1 MSQEVDQRVVEMR
14 FDNAKFE
21 KNVQQSINS
30 LNALNESLK
39 FEGAEKGFAEVEKAS
54 EKVDFNRM
62 MTALEALNG
71 KFSALEIMGVTT
83 LVRITDEAITAGK
96 KLAKSLSTDQVMS
109 GWNKYA
115 EKTASVQ
122 TIMNATG
129 KSITKVNSYL
139 SKLMWF
145 SDETSYGFTDMTS
158 ALSTLTAAGGDIEK
172 MIPMIMGMANATA
185 YAGKGAAEFQRVVYN
200 LAQSYGTGAI
210 QLIDWKSVEQAG
222 AGSQQLKQL
231 IIDTAVELGKL
242 KEGEVTTGT
251 FGSTLQKKWADR
263 EVMEKAF
270 GKYAEFAEAVKAEL
284 DANPEYHN
292 QAALAIEALADQYD
306 EVTVKAFKAAQ
317 EAKSFSEVI
326 DATKDAVSSGWMQ
339 TFDILF
345 GNYEEA
351 KTFWSDLA
359 EQFWDIFAGGMG
371 GRNSWLKKAFNG
383 GMDQLLDET
392 ALGDVGDAFT
402 KQLRRSLIDSGKLTE
417 QQIEDAG
424 SFQKALE
431 SAGVTADDL
440 YERVQL
446 SLEGYEE
453 NAKLSDAELAAE
465 GVSRETLNKT
475 IEAYRKMAEAIQNGE
490 VSLDSYAAKMGRM
503 SGREHF
509 FNGILNILNGINSVL
524 GPIRD
529 GFDEV
534 FHTDGGPLY
543 SLLEGFDNLT
553 SKLVLNEGVMESLTK
568 LFKGLFSVLSVGGK
582 AIRVTGR
589 IALAVIGKLMNAL
602 EPLGNL
608 LLQAGAAFG
617 DIFTTLNESLE
628 SAESI
633 DDVINALAVAFGKL
647 LQPVKDVFGL
657 LRTLIHGGT
666 VEEAKGQFKTFGSIV
681 NAVSAVFQ
689 NFGLKGISISG
700 ALGSAVKLLGGV
712 FFAAFDGV
720 GALIGKAFGAFQDAG
735 KNVGDFKD
743 KHLDTLE
750 QVRDTVVSLPEK
762 AGAAMKEFAG
772 SVQTSFYNVADACKA
787 GLSAVKEFFDLNDID
802 IYRLLALIDVGL
814 LALAIWAVATALK
827 GMQKAIKGVT
837 DAAAKLI
844 SNPVTD
850 LVNSMKKA
858 VDAWTKQHTTNN
870 FVNIAKGISIAIGV
884 ISASIYMLSK
894 IEDPKQAAIALGMVV
909 TTLIGLVVAMKAL
922 AKSDVSGLDSAKIM
936 ASMVAISIGMLA
948 LGATVKNLASAMKMF
963 KYFNAKQMYSVV
975 GALSSI
981 AVALSIMV
989 GVVGGFNLLTN
1000 KLRAAS
1006 KLKMTDAFKGISS
1019 YIVVATAMV
1028 EMAGAL
1034 YLLSSIDEKK
1044 LQDGY
1049 GAMIAISVAMGIVV
1063 GVFAALNHWNNTLQA
1078 ASKNKLSGITNGI
1091 SSLLVVAAALAGMA
1105 VAVRMFAG
1113 IEKLDNAMW
1122 ATMGSLVVMAGVIG
1136 ALSRLGGKAKKM
1148 RKGAEAMLIASAS
1161 LVVLAQALK
1170 MMNEALAMD
1179 ESGAGMAS
1187 MATMLIVMAGA
1198 IYILGESAIENMG
1211 AAAAVAAM
1219 ATALIELAVAL
1230 NMIAEINPWDLAK
1243 GLGALAVA
1251 LLELLGATWLL
1262 SKISGDLLS
1271 VAGAC
1276 LMLSTALLLLAPAC
1290 YMLSRLSLE
1299 QALAGLIGMA
1309 AILGSLY
1316 LIGSIPEI
1324 ALGLSVLTANLLPF
1338 SASLYIVA
1346 KAFSAFAG
1354 GVLKLSAAF
1363 AILALFS
1370 SLIDPLCQAIIM
1382 AGPDIEKALI
1392 TIITGICNT
1401 IIACAEPIGHALAA
1415 VIEIA
1420 IQVVIDL
1427 IAWAWDGAG
1436 GDGDGIKGALDAL
1449 WAKVEEWMSNRPPLY
1464 MYLFGNVAYDDPSL
1478 KDNPIERILNS
1489 WWEYAKDG
1497 FKYRYEHDPIR
1508 LTDKGLPQLGDFKPN
1523 TFGGMGGGKFSGM
1536 GGGKSNGTGA
1546 GRTKEVAENTKN
1558 AADAT
1563 GVSATNMEKSA
1574 TAMAMS
1580 AKSSEELA
1588 NGMIQVADDSGRVY
1602 TMTTEQAKAM
1612 LDGKTATEQTAGAVN
1627 DLGGAA
1633 AQTTGKLSG
1642 TAAVM
1647 RTCAA
1652 TGAASTEMLDKAGNA
1667 IEEKEEQLTD
1677 STDTAVQNAMD
1688 EAGDISEEGGKSA
1701 ASRFV
1706 NGFLSILPK
1715 GLRDFL
1721 SGFGIDTSGMK
1732 NLVSGIGSASNQSNV
1747 HSGSA
1752 ADRDKWF
1759 DSWYTN
1765 EIKKYD
1771 GTGNKSPID
1780 WLGDKVVEEKEK
1792 LLADIAD
1799 ITPDLTADPTGGGS
1813 GKGSSSGTKK
1823 TLAEQI
1829 EEAYKTRLEANKTLQ
1844 STIDQEYE
1852 LWQAENQYSASE
1864 DELMAKKAAHAADA
1878 ITAQTERVSIAQAKY
1893 DALFSKW
1900 GAEKAETKSAY
1911 NELLEEKTS
1920 LAELK
1925 AQQYTDLFEE
1935 VAKRYDTNL
1944 DTLEKQY
1951 NLWSAENENS
1961 ATQMDKIRRET
1972 EYMTEELAV
1981 RQKQE
1986 ANAQEQYD
1994 VLKDKL
2000 GKDNQ
2005 LTIQAYNELLD
2016 AQTERVELEN
2026 KIAKQQ
2032 LAEIEERIS
2041 QIETA
2046 QKRASSQMEMLQKV
2060 YNDGDLSAR
2069 ADAYREAVETYGKDS
2084 EQARKARYQ
2093 GTTASILAAVEAVK
2107 NLNYQMQQTEEIQ
2120 KKLDMEGISEADR
2133 KQYEQD
2139 KLDSQTAF
2147 LGFAEN
2153 LADALNLGD
2162 TGKQVTL
2169 KLAKAIQK
2177 NWKPIKEGFNT
2188 AMDKAFANNP
2198 ELKKKLTKAFGDA
2211 FSETGIEVGTE
2222 FVSTIVAMMQGDWA
2236 NALASGLNFMI
2247 DFLQTD
2253 MGEDLM
2259 NKVLPKITNLFS
2271 NVGKAAKGAQL
2282 GQVVG
2287 EMGGEMATVATEGSG
2302 LISILQSVAGGIGE
2316 IGASVAS
2323 FVAEF
2328 WPYILA
2334 AVAIIGVLAGIAALF
2349 NKHNGVDDVDKE
2361 LAEKE
2366 KDSGSDL
2373 DINFAWGINAKKDK
2387 VDDAV
2392 TAMTQNAVDI
2402 AASAAQS
2409 MEDALNEDWDYTP
2422 TIRPVVD
2429 LTEVWDSAEDVNSA
2443 FAGEKPME
2451 LDSSLSARLAKDAD
2465 RTYGNQNGTGADT
2478 QTGRDTE
2485 LLNAVSRLGDHMDAV
2500 GESIRG
2506 MKVVMDG
2513 RKTVGYIDSQLG
2525 VRAER
2530 RR

>member
-54 EKVDFNRM
+54 EKVDFDRM
-62 MTALEALNG
+62 TTALETLTG
-71 KFSALEIMGVTT
+71 KFSALEVIGMTA
-83 LVRITDEAITAGK
+83 LVKITDKALDAGA
-96 KLAKSLSTDQVMS
+96 KLTKSLSIDQVMS

-115 EKTASVQ
+115 QKTASVQ

-145 SDETSYGFTDMTS
+145 SDETSYSFTDMTQS
-158 ALSTLTAAGGDIEK
+158 LGQLTASGGDIEK
-172 MIPMIMGMANATA
+172 VIPMIMGMANATA
-185 YAGKGAAEFQRVVYN
+185 YAGKGASEFSRIIYN
-200 LAQSYGTGAI
+200 LNQSYSQGY
-210 QLIDWKSVEQAG
+210 LSLMDWKSVELAG
-222 AGSQQLKQL
+222 VATAELKKQ
-231 IIDTAVELGKL
+231 IISTGIELGKI
-242 KEGEVTTGT
+242 KDGDVTVGT
-251 FGSTLQKKWADR
+251 FSSTLSSKWADK
-263 EVMEKAF
+263 EVMETAF
-270 GKYAEFAEAVKAEL
+270 GKFAEFSEAVKKMV
-284 DANPEYHN
+284 DANPGMLAS
-292 QAALAIEALADQYD
+292 QAIEALADQYD

-317 EAKSFSEVI
+317 EAKSFSEAV
-326 DATKDAVSSGWMQ
+326 DATKDAVSSGWME

-402 KQLRRSLIDSGKLTE
+402 NQLRRSLIASGKLTD

-431 SAGVTADDL
+431 NAGVTADDL

-446 SLEGYEE
+446 SLAGYEE
-453 NAKLSDAELAAE
+453 IAKKSDKELAAE

-475 IEAYRKMAEAIQNGE
+475 IDAYRKMAEAIQNGE
-490 VSLDSYAAKMGRM
+490 VSLDSYAAKMGQM

-509 FNGILNILNGINSVL
+509 FNGILNILKGINSVL

-553 SKLVLNEGVMESLTK
+553 SKLVLNEGVMDKLKK
-568 LFKGLFSVLSVGGK
+568 LFKGLFSVVSVGGK

-602 EPLGNL
+602 EPLGDL
-608 LLQAGAAFG
+608 LLRAVASFG
-617 DIFTTLNESLE
+617 DVFTTLNESLDN
-628 SAESI
+628 AESI

-647 LQPVKDVFGL
+647 LQPVKDIFGL
-657 LRTLIHGGT
+657 LQTLIHGGT
-666 VEEAKGQFKTFGSIV
+666 VEEAKGQFKTFGGIV

-689 NFGLKGISISG
+689 NFGLKGVSISG
-700 ALGSAVKLLGGV
+700 ALGSAVKLLGGI

-720 GALIGKAFGAFQDAG
+720 GTLIGKTFGAFQDAG

-743 KHLDTLE
+743 KHLETLE

-762 AGAAMKEFAG
+762 AGAAMLWFAG
-772 SVQTSFYNVADACKA
+772 SMQTAFYNVADASKTALTAVQAFFHLEDGIDLYRLFSIIAVGALAAAIYGATVLLKKA
-787 GLSAVKEFFDLNDID
+787 SDNLKKTLANPISDFFNSLTSAVN
-802 IYRLLALIDVGL
+802 
-814 LALAIWAVATALK
+814 T
-827 GMQKAIKGVT
+827 
-837 DAAAKLI
+837 
-844 SNPVTD
+844 
-850 LVNSMKKA
+850 
-858 VDAWTKQHTTNN
+858 WTKAHTTNN
-870 FVNIAKGISIAIGV
+870 LATAAKAIATAVALISGSIYLLSRIDDPDKVVQALFSAMAVLFGFIVALKALAATDLTGLNTAKLVGTIAAVSLGITVLSAAIIKMGSMDADQVKNGTEAIGHV
-884 ISASIYMLSK
+884 AAVLTGMVGLLSLFNNRLGSMK
-894 IEDPKQAAIALGMVV
+894 GAGSFIAAAAAIDAIALV
-909 TTLIGLVVAMKAL
+909 LIPL
-922 AKSDVSGLDSAKIM
+922 AKAKKNGLDIGGAVEAINGVAIAISILLVASGFAKKLAGQAKVSTLDKIAQYLVRLGGLLITLNALGVTFLM
-936 ASMVAISIGMLA
+936 AAGAVALLASTGGNLKKGLTGAVVITGLLAGVMAGLAVLSKTKVNPLRMQKMAASMV
-948 LGATVKNLASAMKMF
+948 
-963 KYFNAKQMYSVV
+963 
-975 GALSSI
+975 
-981 AVALSIMV
+981 
-989 GVVGGFNLLTN
+989 
-1000 KLRAAS
+1000 
-1006 KLKMTDAFKGISS
+1006 
-1019 YIVVATAMV
+1019 
-1028 EMAGAL
+1028 
-1034 YLLSSIDEKK
+1034 
-1044 LQDGY
+1044 
-1049 GAMIAISVAMGIVV
+1049 
-1063 GVFAALNHWNNTLQA
+1063 
-1078 ASKNKLSGITNGI
+1078 
-1091 SSLLVVAAALAGMA
+1091 
-1105 VAVRMFAG
+1105 
-1113 IEKLDNAMW
+1113 
-1122 ATMGSLVVMAGVIG
+1122 
-1136 ALSRLGGKAKKM
+1136 
-1148 RKGAEAMLIASAS
+1148 IASAS
-1161 LVVLAQALK
+1161 LVILA
-1170 MMNEALAMD
+1170 EAVRRMSDAMGSD
-1179 ESGAGMAS
+1179 ESGAGFAGV
-1187 MATMLIVMAGA
+1187 AIGLTLMAGA
-1198 IYILGESAIENMG
+1198 IYILGKNAMESMG
-1211 AAAAVAAM
+1211 AAAALAAM
-1219 ATALIELAVAL
+1219 GFALVEMAYAIKMLADTDPTFIM
-1230 NMIAEINPWDLAK
+1230 N
-1243 GLGALAVA
+1243 A
-1251 LLELLGATWLL
+1251 LLGL
-1262 SKISGDLLS
+1262 
-1271 VAGAC
+1271 AGAMGILVVGCAGLSMVTANITGLAGSC
-1276 LMLSTALLLLAPAC
+1276 LML
-1290 YMLSRLSLE
+1290 
-1299 QALAGLIGMA
+1299 AGA
-1309 AILGSLY
+1309 LY
-1316 LIGSIPEI
+1316 LLTPAFKGLASLTLDQVIAGIWAMAGMMI
-1324 ALGLSVLTANLLPF
+1324 ALGIVGANPPIAVGLKVLGN
-1338 SASLYIVA
+1338 
-1346 KAFSAFAG
+1346 AFKDFAG
-1354 GVLKLSAAF
+1354 ALMKFSIAALMLGVIGLLSGP
-1363 AILALFS
+1363 I
-1370 SLIDPLCQAIIM
+1370 CKAIIG
-1382 AGPDIEKALI
+1382 AGDDIAAALD
-1392 TIITGICNT
+1392 IIVKTICNT
-1401 IIACAEPIGHALAA
+1401 IINNREVLAEAA
-1415 VIEIA
+1415 ASLVII
-1420 IQVVIDL
+1420 VIDTVFEVL
-1427 IAWAWDGAG
+1427 NWGWEKLKAWIGE
-1436 GDGDGIKGALDAL
+1436 KGSEVSKMWNPFDLSGWVDTFTN
-1449 WAKVEEWMSNRPPLY
+1449 KER
-1464 MYLFGNVAYDDPSL
+1464 LFGGLLNGITDPFLLPFGTSLDKLGNKLEDKIHPAKIVDDAA
-1478 KDNPIERILNS
+1478 KTAVNS
-1489 WWEYAKDG
+1489 E
-1497 FKYRYEHDPIR
+1497 
-1508 LTDKGLPQLGDFKPN
+1508 
-1523 TFGGMGGGKFSGM
+1523 
-1536 GGGKSNGTGA
+1536 
-1546 GRTKEVAENTKN
+1546 N
-1558 AADAT
+1558 AANAT

-1574 TAMAMS
+1574 TAMAAS
-1580 AKSSEELA
+1580 AKNSEKLA
-1588 NGMIQVADDSGRVY
+1588 DGMIQVADDTGKVY
-1602 TMTTEQAKAM
+1602 TMTAEQAKALM
-1612 LDGKTATEQTAGAVN
+1612 DGKTATEQTAGAVT

-1647 RTCAA
+1647 QACAA
-1652 TGAASTEMLDKAGNA
+1652 TGAASTELLDEAGNA
-1667 IEEKEEQLTD
+1667 IEGKEEQLTD
-1677 STDTAVQNAMD
+1677 DTDTAVQNTMD
-1688 EAGDISEEGGKSA
+1688 KAQETAEAGGDAAGEGFGSH
-1701 ASRFV
+1701 
-1706 NGFLSILPK
+1706 FLKAVSNA
-1715 GLRDFL
+1715 L
-1721 SGFGIDTSGMK
+1721 SGLLSKLGIDTSGIAAVAGGTANKLSGVVTVDDMLTHPDKKKVTAPTTK
-1732 NLVSGIGSASNQSNV
+1732 NDKTDSNDKGV
-1747 HSGSA
+1747 LGWL
-1752 ADRDKWF
+1752 RDKAQEK
-1759 DSWYTN
+1759 N
-1765 EIKKYD
+1765 EELNNLI
-1771 GTGNKSPID
+1771 
-1780 WLGDKVVEEKEK
+1780 
-1792 LLADIAD
+1792 ADIAD
-1799 ITPDLTADPTGGGS
+1799 AVPDPTTAPTGGGS
-1813 GKGSSSGTKK
+1813 GKSKSSRSAGSKK

-1852 LWQAENQYSASE
+1852 LWRAENQYSASE

-1878 ITAQTERVSIAQAKY
+1878 IKAQTERVSIAQAKY
-1893 DALFSKW
+1893 DALYSKW

-1925 AQQYTDLFEE
+1925 AKQYIDLFEE

-1994 VLKDKL
+1994 VLKEKL
-2000 GKDNQ
+2000 GEDNQ

-2032 LAEIEERIS
+2032 LAEIEEHIS

-2060 YNDGDLSAR
+2060 YDDGDLSAR

-2120 KKLDMEGISEADR
+2120 KKLDRKDISEADR

-2139 KLDSQTAF
+2139 KLESQTAF

-2169 KLAKAIQK
+2169 KLAMAIQK
-2177 NWKPIKEGFNT
+2177 NWTPLKEGFNT

-2198 ELKKKLTKAFGDA
+2198 ELKNKLTKAFGDA
-2211 FSETGIEVGTE
+2211 FSETGMEVGTE

-2247 DFLQTD
+2247 DFLNTE
-2253 MGEDLM
+2253 MGKDLM
-2259 NKVLPKITNLFS
+2259 TTVLPKITELFS
-2271 NVGKAAKGAQL
+2271 NVGKAAKGAQI
-2282 GQVVG
+2282 GQAMG
-2287 EMGGEMATVATEGSG
+2287 EMGGEMAVAASEGGG
-2302 LISILQSVAGGIGE
+2302 LIAVLEAVAGGIGE
-2316 IGASVAS
+2316 IGTAVAA

-2328 WPYILA
+2328 WPFILA
-2334 AVAIIGVLAGIAALF
+2334 AVAIIAVLAGIAALV
-2349 NKHNGVDDVDKE
+2349 NKHNGVDKVDKE

-2366 KDSGSDL
+2366 KDSGADL

-2409 MEDALNEDWDYTP
+2409 MENALNEDWDYTP

-2429 LTEVWDSAEDVNSA
+2429 LTEVRDSAEDVNNA

-2451 LDSSLSARLAKDAD
+2451 LDSNLTARLAKDAD
-2465 RTYGNQNGTGADT
+2465 RTYRNQNGNGADA
-2478 QTGRDTE
+2478 QTGRDAE

>member
-39 FEGAEKGFAEVEKAS
+39 FEGAEKGFAKVEKAS
-54 EKVDFNRM
+54 EKVDFDRM
-62 MTALEALNG
+62 TTALETLTG
-71 KFSALEIMGVTT
+71 KFSALEVIGMTA
-83 LVRITDEAITAGK
+83 LVKITDKAIDAGA
-96 KLAKSLSTDQVMS
+96 KLTKSLSIDQVTS

-115 EKTASVQ
+115 QKTASVQ

-145 SDETSYGFTDMTS
+145 SDETSYSFTGMTQS
-158 ALSTLTAAGGDIEK
+158 LGQLTASGGDIEK
-172 MIPMIMGMANATA
+172 VIPMIMGMANATA
-185 YAGKGAAEFQRVVYN
+185 YAGKGASEFSRIIYN
-200 LAQSYGTGAI
+200 LNQSYSQGY
-210 QLIDWKSVEQAG
+210 LSLMDWKSVELAG
-222 AGSQQLKQL
+222 VATAELKKQ
-231 IIDTAVELGKL
+231 IISTGIELGKI
-242 KEGEVTTGT
+242 KDGDVTVGT
-251 FGSTLQKKWADR
+251 FSSTLSSKWADK
-263 EVMEKAF
+263 EVMETAF
-270 GKYAEFAEAVKAEL
+270 GKFAEFSEAVKKMV
-284 DANPEYHN
+284 DANPGMLAS
-292 QAALAIEALADQYD
+292 QAIEALADQYD

-317 EAKSFSEVI
+317 EAKSFSEAV
-326 DATKDAVSSGWMQ
+326 DATKDAVSSGWME

-383 GMDQLLDET
+383 GMDQLLDDT

-402 KQLRRSLIDSGKLTE
+402 KQLRRSLIANGKLTE

-431 SAGVTADDL
+431 NAGVTADDL

-446 SLEGYEE
+446 SLDGYEE
-453 NAKLSDAELAAE
+453 IAQWSDAELAA
-465 GVSRETLNKT
+465 GGLSREDLNKT

-509 FNGILNILNGINSVL
+509 FNGILNILKGINSVL

-553 SKLVLNEGVMESLTK
+553 SKLVLNEGTMESLTK
-568 LFKGLFSVLSVGGK
+568 LFKGLFSVLSIGGK

-589 IALAVIGKLMNAL
+589 IALALIGKLMNVL
-602 EPLGNL
+602 EPLGDL
-608 LLQAGAAFG
+608 LLRAGAAFG

-633 DDVINALAVAFGKL
+633 DDVINALAVAFGTL
-647 LQPVKDVFGL
+647 LQPVKDIFGL
-657 LRTLIHGGT
+657 LQTLIHGGT
-666 VEEAKGQFKTFGSIV
+666 VEEAKGQFKTFGNVV

-689 NFGLKGISISG
+689 NFGLKSISISG
-700 ALGSAVKLLGGV
+700 ALGSAVKLLGGI
-712 FFAAFDGV
+712 FFVAFDGV
-720 GALIGKAFGAFQDAG
+720 AALIGKTFGAFQDAG

-743 KHLDTLE
+743 KNLETLE

-787 GLSAVKEFFDLNDID
+787 GLSAVKEFFDLNDVD

-827 GMQKAIKGVT
+827 GMQKAIKSVT
-837 DAAAKLI
+837 DATAKLL

-850 LVNSMKKA
+850 LLNSMKNA
-858 VDAWTKQHTTNN
+858 VDTWTKQHTTNN
-870 FVNIAKGISIAIGV
+870 FVNIAKGISIAIGA

-894 IEDPKQAAIALGMVV
+894 IEDPKQAAVALGMVV
-909 TTLIGLVVAMKAL
+909 ATLIGLVVAMKAL

-948 LGATVKNLASAMKMF
+948 LGATMKNLASAMKMF
-963 KYFNAKQMYSVV
+963 KYFNAKQMNNVV
-975 GALSSI
+975 GALFSI
-981 AVALSIMV
+981 AAALSIMV

-1000 KLRAAS
+1000 QLRASS
-1006 KLKMTDAFKGISS
+1006 KLKMMDAFKGISS

-1078 ASKNKLSGITNGI
+1078 ASKNKLNGITNGI
-1091 SSLLVVAAALAGMA
+1091 SSLLVVATALAGMA
-1105 VAVRMFAG
+1105 VAVQMFAG
-1113 IEKLDNAMW
+1113 IENLDNAMW
-1122 ATMGSLVVMAGVIG
+1122 AAMGSLIVMAGVIG
-1136 ALSRLGGKAKKM
+1136 TLSRLGGKAKKM

-1170 MMNEALAMD
+1170 MMNEAIAMD

-1198 IYILGESAIENMG
+1198 IYILGKSAIENMG

-1219 ATALIELAVAL
+1219 GFALIELAYAL
-1230 NMIAEINPWDLAK
+1230 NMIVEIGVEDLAK
-1243 GLGALAVA
+1243 GLIALAAALFGLVGAAA
-1251 LLELLGATWLL
+1251 LLPAATPGLV
-1262 SKISGDLLS
+1262 G

-1276 LMLSTALLLLAPAC
+1276 LMLAGALLLLTPAFKG
-1290 YMLSRLSLE
+1290 LATLTAGE
-1299 QALAGLIGMA
+1299 ALAGVIGIIGMMIGMFAIGAITPVA
-1309 AILGSLY
+1309 AGMIIVTACLINLG
-1316 LIGSIPEI
+1316 
-1324 ALGLSVLTANLLPF
+1324 
-1338 SASLYIVA
+1338 

-1354 GVLKLSAAF
+1354 GALKLSAAF

-1370 SLIDPLCQAIIM
+1370 SLIDPLCKVIIE

-1392 TIITGICNT
+1392 TVVSGLCNA
-1401 IIACAEPIGHALAA
+1401 IVACAEPIGKAMFALAVTLTK
-1415 VIEIA
+1415 VIIFYLA
-1420 IQVVIDL
+1420 WFTGAADLSLQGGLDQMWVDLNDWFANHSLFDL
-1427 IAWAWDGAG
+1427 IGSWLSSGSAAFANWNPFGMFDLNMNGRSAKAG
-1436 GDGDGIKGALDAL
+1436 ENAANAINDFDKKHGTRIMGKILELLGFDVIYKDDADT
-1449 WAKVEEWMSNRPPLY
+1449 KT
-1464 MYLFGNVAYDDPSL
+1464 
-1478 KDNPIERILNS
+1478 
-1489 WWEYAKDG
+1489 
-1497 FKYRYEHDPIR
+1497 
-1508 LTDKGLPQLGDFKPN
+1508 TD
-1523 TFGGMGGGKFSGM
+1523 
-1536 GGGKSNGTGA
+1536 
-1546 GRTKEVAENTKN
+1546 ENTKN

-1563 GVSATNMEKSA
+1563 GVSATNMEKIA
-1574 TAMAMS
+1574 TAMAVS
-1580 AKSSEELA
+1580 AKNSGELA
-1588 NGMIQVADDSGRVY
+1588 DGMIRVADDTGKVY
-1602 TMTTEQAKAM
+1602 TMTAEQAKALM
-1612 LDGKTATEQTAGAVN
+1612 DGQKATDQTAGAVN

-1633 AQTTGKLSG
+1633 AQTTAKLHG
-1642 TAAVM
+1642 TATGM

-1652 TGAASTEMLDKAGNA
+1652 TAAASTEVLDKAGDA
-1667 IEEKEEQLTD
+1667 VEEKEGQLTD
-1677 STDTAVQNAMD
+1677 DTDTAVQNAMD
-1688 EAGDISEEGGKSA
+1688 VAGDTAEEGGKSA
-1701 ASRFV
+1701 ASQFME
-1706 NGFLSILPK
+1706 GFLSRLPK
-1715 GLRDFL
+1715 EFKDILNGV
-1721 SGFGIDTSGMK
+1721 GFDISGMESF
-1732 NLVSGIGSASNQSNV
+1732 VSGIGGASNQSNV

-1752 ADRDKWF
+1752 ADREKWF
-1759 DSWYTN
+1759 NSWYSN

-1771 GTGNKSPID
+1771 GTSGESWKD
-1780 WLGDKVVEEKEK
+1780 

-1799 ITPDLTADPTGGGS
+1799 AVPDPTTAQTGS
-1813 GKGSSSGTKK
+1813 GKVKSSRSAGSKK

-1864 DELMAKKAAHAADA
+1864 DDLMAKKAAHAADT

-1893 DALFSKW
+1893 DALLSKW

-1925 AQQYTDLFEE
+1925 AEQYTDLFEE

-1994 VLKDKL
+1994 VLKEKL

-2060 YNDGDLSAR
+2060 YDDGDLSAR
-2069 ADAYREAVETYGKDS
+2069 ADAYRKAVETYGKDS
-2084 EQARKARYQ
+2084 KQARKARYQ
-2093 GTTASILAAVEAVK
+2093 GTTASILAAVDAVK

-2120 KKLDMEGISEADR
+2120 KKLDMKGISEADR

-2139 KLDSQTAF
+2139 KLESQTAF

-2153 LADALNLGD
+2153 LAEALNLGD

-2177 NWKPIKEGFNT
+2177 NWTPLKEGFNA

-2198 ELKKKLTKAFGDA
+2198 ELKNKLTDA
-2211 FSETGIEVGTE
+2211 FSTAFSDTGMEVGTE

-2247 DFLQTD
+2247 DFLQTG
-2253 MGEDLM
+2253 MGEQLM
-2259 NKVLPKITNLFS
+2259 NDVLPTIVNLFS
-2271 NVGKAAKGAQL
+2271 NVGKAAKGAQI
-2282 GQVVG
+2282 GQAIG
-2287 EMGGEMATVATEGSG
+2287 EMGGEMAVAASEGGG
-2302 LISILQSVAGGIGE
+2302 LIAVLQAVAGGIG
-2316 IGASVAS
+2316 SVGTAVAG

-2328 WPYILA
+2328 WPFILA
-2334 AVAIIGVLAGIAALF
+2334 AVAIIAVLAGIAALV
-2349 NKHNGVDDVDKE
+2349 NKHNGVDKVDKE

-2366 KDSGSDL
+2366 KDSGADL

-2409 MEDALNEDWDYTP
+2409 MENALNEDWDYTP

-2429 LTEVWDSAEDVNSA
+2429 LTEVWDSAEDVNNA

-2451 LDSSLSARLAKDAD
+2451 LDSNLTARLAKDAD
-2465 RTYGNQNGTGADT
+2465 RTYGNQNGNGADA
-2478 QTGRDTE
+2478 QTGRDAE

>member
-54 EKVDFNRM
+54 EKVDFDRM
-62 MTALEALNG
+62 TTALETLTG
-71 KFSALEIMGVTT
+71 KFSALEVIGMTA
-83 LVRITDEAITAGK
+83 LVKITDKAIDTGT
-96 KLAKSLSTDQVMS
+96 KLAKSLSIDQVMS

-115 EKTASVQ
+115 QKTASVQ

-270 GKYAEFAEAVKAEL
+270 GKYAEFAEAVNAEMKAH
-284 DANPEYHN
+284 PEKYN
-292 QAALAIEALADQYD
+292 YQASNAIEALADQYD

-317 EAKSFSEVI
+317 EAKSFSEAV

-383 GMDQLLDET
+383 GMDQILDET

-402 KQLRRSLIDSGKLTE
+402 NQLRRSLIASGKLTE

-424 SFQKALE
+424 NFQKALE

-440 YERVQL
+440 YERVQA
-446 SLEGYEE
+446 SLAGYEE
-453 NAKLSDAELAAE
+453 AAKMSDAELAAQ

-490 VSLDSYAAKMGRM
+490 VSLDSYAAKMGEM

-509 FNGILNILNGINSVL
+509 FNGILNILKGINSVL

-553 SKLVLNEGVMESLTK
+553 SKLVLNEGVTDKLTK

-602 EPLGNL
+602 EPLGDL

-617 DIFTTLNESLE
+617 DVFTTLNESIDN
-628 SAESI
+628 AESI
-633 DDVINALAVAFGKL
+633 DDVINALAVAFSTL
-647 LQPVKDVFGL
+647 LQPVKDIFGL
-657 LRTLIHGGT
+657 LQTLIHGGT
-666 VEEAKGQFKTFGSIV
+666 VEEAKGQFKTFGGIV

-700 ALGSAVKLLGGV
+700 ALGSAVKLLGGI

-720 GALIGKAFGAFQDAG
+720 GALIGKTFGAFQDAG

-743 KHLDTLE
+743 KHLETLE

-762 AGAAMKEFAG
+762 AGAAMLWFAG
-772 SVQTSFYNVADACKA
+772 SVQTAFYNVADASKTALTAVQAFFHLEDGIDLYRLFSIIAVGALAAAIYGATVLLKKA
-787 GLSAVKEFFDLNDID
+787 SDNLKKTFANPISDFFNSLTSAVN
-802 IYRLLALIDVGL
+802 
-814 LALAIWAVATALK
+814 T
-827 GMQKAIKGVT
+827 
-837 DAAAKLI
+837 
-844 SNPVTD
+844 
-850 LVNSMKKA
+850 
-858 VDAWTKQHTTNN
+858 WTKAHTTNN
-870 FVNIAKGISIAIGV
+870 LATAAKAIATAVALISG
-884 ISASIYMLSK
+884 SIYLLSR
-894 IEDPKQAAIALGMVV
+894 IDDPDKVVQALFSAMAVLFGFIVAL
-909 TTLIGLVVAMKAL
+909 KAL
-922 AKSDVSGLDSAKIM
+922 AATDLTGLNTAKLVGTIAAVSLGMTVLSAAMIKMGSMDADQVKNGTEAIGHVAAVLTGMVGLLSLFNNRLGSMKGAGSFIAAAAAIDAITLVLIPLAKAKKNGLDIDGAVEAINGV
-936 ASMVAISIGMLA
+936 AIAISILLVASGFAKKLAGQAKVSTLDKIAQYLVRLGGLLIALNA
-948 LGATVKNLASAMKMF
+948 LGATFLMAAGAVAILASTGEDLKRGLTGA
-963 KYFNAKQMYSVV
+963 VV
-975 GALSSI
+975 
-981 AVALSIMV
+981 
-989 GVVGGFNLLTN
+989 
-1000 KLRAAS
+1000 
-1006 KLKMTDAFKGISS
+1006 
-1019 YIVVATAMV
+1019 
-1028 EMAGAL
+1028 
-1034 YLLSSIDEKK
+1034 
-1044 LQDGY
+1044 
-1049 GAMIAISVAMGIVV
+1049 
-1063 GVFAALNHWNNTLQA
+1063 
-1078 ASKNKLSGITNGI
+1078 ITG
-1091 SSLLVVAAALAGMA
+1091 LLAG
-1105 VAVRMFAG
+1105 
-1113 IEKLDNAMW
+1113 
-1122 ATMGSLVVMAGVIG
+1122 VMAGLAV
-1136 ALSRLGGKAKKM
+1136 LSKTKVNPLRMQKM
-1148 RKGAEAMLIASAS
+1148 AASMVIASAS
-1161 LVVLAQALK
+1161 LVILA
-1170 MMNEALAMD
+1170 EAVRRMSDAMCSD
-1179 ESGAGMAS
+1179 KSGAGFAGV
-1187 MATMLIVMAGA
+1187 AIGLTLMAGA
-1198 IYILGESAIENMG
+1198 IYILGKNAMESMG
-1211 AAAAVAAM
+1211 AAAALAAM
-1219 ATALIELAVAL
+1219 GFALVEMAYAIKMLAGTDPTFIMNALLGLAGAMGILVVGCAGLSMVTANITGLAGSCLMLAGALYLLTPAFKGLASLTLDQAIAGIWAMAGVMIALGIVGANPPVALGLTAVAGSL
-1230 NMIAEINPWDLAK
+1230 KI
-1243 GLGALAVA
+1243 
-1251 LLELLGATWLL
+1251 LLGAF
-1262 SKISGDLLS
+1262 KDFASGL
-1271 VAGAC
+1271 
-1276 LMLSTALLLLAPAC
+1276 
-1290 YMLSRLSLE
+1290 
-1299 QALAGLIGMA
+1299 
-1309 AILGSLY
+1309 
-1316 LIGSIPEI
+1316 
-1324 ALGLSVLTANLLPF
+1324 
-1338 SASLYIVA
+1338 
-1346 KAFSAFAG
+1346 
-1354 GVLKLSAAF
+1354 LKLSIAAVIMG
-1363 AILALFS
+1363 ILAYLS
-1370 SLIDPLCQAIIM
+1370 GPICQAIIG
-1382 AGPDIEKALI
+1382 AGDDIADALDIILKA
-1392 TIITGICNT
+1392 ICNT
-1401 IIACAEPIGHALAA
+1401 IINNAEPIAKAIASVVIIVVDA
-1415 VIEIA
+1415 VIQILAWGWERIKA
-1420 IQVVIDL
+1420 AMEEKTGL
-1427 IAWAWDGAG
+1427 IWDETSSIFNPASW
-1436 GDGDGIKGALDAL
+1436 IDAL
-1449 WAKVEEWMSNRPPLY
+1449 T
-1464 MYLFGNVAYDDPSL
+1464 
-1478 KDNPIERILNS
+1478 
-1489 WWEYAKDG
+1489 AKDRPFG
-1497 FKYRYEHDPIR
+1497 KLLNM
-1508 LTDKGLPQLGDFKPN
+1508 LTDPFLQVFDTSLDEMGNKLEEVVDFRKMAAEKLSDVPDVPDIN
-1523 TFGGMGGGKFSGM
+1523 YIDPKEA
-1536 GGGKSNGTGA
+1536 SNSSAKT
-1546 GRTKEVAENTKN
+1546 AENTKN

-1574 TAMAMS
+1574 TAMAVS
-1580 AKSSEELA
+1580 AKSSEEMA
-1588 NGMIQVADDSGRVY
+1588 DGMIQVADDSGRVY

-1633 AQTTGKLSG
+1633 ARTTGKLSG

-1647 RTCAA
+1647 QTCAEK
-1652 TGAASTEMLDKAGNA
+1652 GAASTEVLNEAGNA
-1667 IEEKEEQLTD
+1667 LEGKEEQLTD
-1677 STDTAVQNAMD
+1677 DTTTAVQNTMN
-1688 EAGDISEEGGKSA
+1688 EAGDTAEEGGKSA

-1715 GLRDFL
+1715 GLKDFL
-1721 SGFGIDTSGMK
+1721 SGVGINTSGITAV
-1732 NLVSGIGSASNQSNV
+1732 VSG
-1747 HSGSA
+1747 A
-1752 ADRDKWF
+1752 ADKVSGLKSVDDMLTNPDKKKTTAPTVKNGKT
-1759 DSWYTN
+1759 DSGGESW
-1765 EIKKYD
+1765 KD
-1771 GTGNKSPID
+1771 L
-1780 WLGDKVVEEKEK
+1780 LGD
-1792 LLADIAD
+1792 IAEQAKD
-1799 ITPDLTADPTGGGS
+1799 AASDAASTLTS
-1813 GKGSSSGTKK
+1813 GKGKSKSSRSAGSKK

-1864 DELMAKKAAHAADA
+1864 DDLMAKKAAHAADA
-1878 ITAQTERVSIAQAKY
+1878 IKAQTERVSIAQTKY
-1893 DALFSKW
+1893 DALYSKW

-1911 NELLEEKTS
+1911 NDLLEEKTS

-1925 AQQYTDLFEE
+1925 AKQYTDLFEE

-1972 EYMTEELAV
+1972 EYMTEELTV

-1994 VLKDKL
+1994 VLKEKL
-2000 GKDNQ
+2000 GEDNQ

-2060 YNDGDLSAR
+2060 YDDGDLSAR

-2120 KKLDMEGISEADR
+2120 KKLDRTDISEADR

-2139 KLDSQTAF
+2139 KLESQTAF

-2153 LADALNLGD
+2153 LANALNLGD
-2162 TGKQVTL
+2162 SGKQVTL

-2177 NWKPIKEGFNT
+2177 NWTPIKEGFNA

-2198 ELKKKLTKAFGDA
+2198 ELKNKLTDTFKTA
-2211 FSETGIEVGTE
+2211 FSETGVEVGTE

-2247 DFLQTD
+2247 DFLQTG
-2253 MGEDLM
+2253 MGEQLM
-2259 NKVLPKITNLFS
+2259 NEVLPKITELFS
-2271 NVGKAAKGAQL
+2271 NVGKAAKGAQI
-2282 GQVVG
+2282 GQAMG
-2287 EMGGEMATVATEGSG
+2287 EMGGEMAMVAEEGGG
-2302 LISILQSVAGGIGE
+2302 LIAVLQAVAGGIGE
-2316 IGASVAS
+2316 IGTAVVS

-2361 LAEKE
+2361 VAEKE

-2451 LDSSLSARLAKDAD
+2451 LDSNLTARLAKDAD
-2465 RTYGNQNGTGADT
+2465 RAYGNQNGNSADA
-2478 QTGRDTE
+2478 QTGRDAE

>member
-54 EKVDFNRM
+54 EKVDFDRM
-62 MTALEALNG
+62 TTALETLTG
-71 KFSALEIMGVTT
+71 KFSALEVIGMTA
-83 LVRITDEAITAGK
+83 LVKITDKAIDTGT
-96 KLAKSLSTDQVMS
+96 KLAKSLSIDQVMS

-242 KEGEVTTGT
+242 KKGEVTTGT

-292 QAALAIEALADQYD
+292 RAALAIEALADQYD

-326 DATKDAVSSGWMQ
+326 AATKDAVSSGWMQ

-359 EQFWDIFAGGMG
+359 EQFWDIFAGGIS

-383 GMDQLLDET
+383 GMDQLLDDT

-402 KQLRRSLIDSGKLTE
+402 NQLRRSLIANGKLTE

-424 SFQKALE
+424 SFKKALE
-431 SAGVTADDL
+431 NAGVTADDL
-440 YERVQL
+440 YERVQA
-446 SLEGYEE
+446 SLAGYEE
-453 NAKLSDAELAAE
+453 AAKMSDAELAAQ

-490 VSLDSYAAKMGRM
+490 VSLDSYAAKMGQM

-543 SLLEGFDNLT
+543 SLLKGFDNLT
-553 SKLVLNEGVMESLTK
+553 SKLVLNEGVTNKLTK

-589 IALAVIGKLMNAL
+589 IALALIGKLMNAL
-602 EPLGNL
+602 EPLGDL
-608 LLQAGAAFG
+608 LLRAGAAFG
-617 DIFTTLNESLE
+617 DVFTTLNESLDN
-628 SAESI
+628 AESI

-647 LQPVKDVFGL
+647 LQPVKDIFGL

-666 VEEAKGQFKTFGSIV
+666 VEEAKGQFKTFGGIV

-689 NFGLKGISISG
+689 NFGLKGVSISG

-720 GALIGKAFGAFQDAG
+720 GALIGKTFGAFQDAG

-743 KHLDTLE
+743 KHLETLE

-787 GLSAVKEFFDLNDID
+787 GLSAVKEFFELNDID

-850 LVNSMKKA
+850 LVNSMKNA

-870 FVNIAKGISIAIGV
+870 FVNIAKGISIAIGA

-909 TTLIGLVVAMKAL
+909 MTLIGLVAAMKAL

-948 LGATVKNLASAMKMF
+948 LGYTVKNLASAMKMF
-963 KYFNAKQMYSVV
+963 KYFNANQMNNVV
-975 GALSSI
+975 GALFSI
-981 AVALSIMV
+981 AAALSIMV

-1000 KLRAAS
+1000 QLRASS
-1006 KLKMTDAFKGISS
+1006 KLKMVDAFKGISS

-1091 SSLLVVAAALAGMA
+1091 SSLLVVATALAGMA
-1105 VAVRMFAG
+1105 VAVRIFAG
-1113 IEKLDNAMW
+1113 IENLDNAMW
-1122 ATMGSLVVMAGVIG
+1122 AAMGSLVVMAGVIG

-1161 LVVLAQALK
+1161 LMVLAQALK
-1170 MMNEALAMD
+1170 MMNEAVAMD

-1198 IYILGESAIENMG
+1198 IYILGKSAIENMA

-1219 ATALIELAVAL
+1219 GFALIELAYAL
-1230 NMIAEINPWDLAK
+1230 NMIAKIGVEDLAK
-1243 GLGALAVA
+1243 GLIALAAALFGLVGAAA
-1251 LLELLGATWLL
+1251 LLPTTTPGLVG
-1262 SKISGDLLS
+1262 

-1276 LMLSTALLLLAPAC
+1276 LMLAGALLLLTPAFKG
-1290 YMLSRLSLE
+1290 LATLTAGE
-1299 QALAGLIGMA
+1299 ALAGVIGIIGMMIGMFAIGAITPIA
-1309 AILGSLY
+1309 AGMIIVTACLINLG
-1316 LIGSIPEI
+1316 
-1324 ALGLSVLTANLLPF
+1324 
-1338 SASLYIVA
+1338 

-1354 GVLKLSAAF
+1354 GALKLSAAF

-1370 SLIDPLCQAIIM
+1370 SLIDPLCQAIIT

-1392 TIITGICNT
+1392 TVVSGLCNA
-1401 IIACAEPIGHALAA
+1401 IVACAEPIGKAMFALAVTLTK
-1415 VIEIA
+1415 VIIFYLA
-1420 IQVVIDL
+1420 WLTGAADLSLQGGFDQMWVDLNDWFANHSLFDL
-1427 IAWAWDGAG
+1427 ISSWLSSGAAAFENWNPFG
-1436 GDGDGIKGALDAL
+1436 VFDLNMNGRSAKTGENAANAINDFDKKHGTRIMGAIL
-1449 WAKVEEWMSNRPPLY
+1449 E
-1464 MYLFGNVAYDDPSL
+1464 LFGFDVVYKDDADT
-1478 KDNPIERILNS
+1478 K
-1489 WWEYAKDG
+1489 
-1497 FKYRYEHDPIR
+1497 
-1508 LTDKGLPQLGDFKPN
+1508 T
-1523 TFGGMGGGKFSGM
+1523 TGK
-1536 GGGKSNGTGA
+1536 
-1546 GRTKEVAENTKN
+1546 NTKN
-1558 AADAT
+1558 AAEAT
-1563 GVSATNMEKSA
+1563 GVSATNMEKIA
-1574 TAMAMS
+1574 TAMAVS
-1580 AKSSEELA
+1580 AKNSGEMA
-1588 NGMIQVADDSGRVY
+1588 DGMIQVADDTGKVY
-1602 TMTTEQAKAM
+1602 TMTAEQAKALM
-1612 LDGKTATEQTAGAVN
+1612 DGQKATDQTAGAVN

-1633 AQTTGKLSG
+1633 AQTTAKLHG
-1642 TAAVM
+1642 TATGM

-1652 TGAASTEMLDKAGNA
+1652 TAAASTEVLDKAGDA
-1667 IEEKEEQLTD
+1667 VEEKEGQLTD
-1677 STDTAVQNAMD
+1677 DTDTAVQNAMD
-1688 EAGDISEEGGKSA
+1688 VAGDTAEEGGKSA
-1701 ASRFV
+1701 ASQFME
-1706 NGFLSILPK
+1706 GFLSRLPK
-1715 GLRDFL
+1715 GFKDILNGV
-1721 SGFGIDTSGMK
+1721 GFDISGMESF
-1732 NLVSGIGSASNQSNV
+1732 VSGIGGASNQSNV

-1752 ADRDKWF
+1752 ADREKWF
-1759 DSWYTN
+1759 NSWYSN

-1771 GTGNKSPID
+1771 GTSGESWKD
-1780 WLGDKVVEEKEK
+1780 

-1799 ITPDLTADPTGGGS
+1799 AVPNPTTAPTGGGS
-1813 GKGSSSGTKK
+1813 GKGKSSGSAGSKK

-1829 EEAYKTRLEANKTLQ
+1829 EEKYKTQLEANKTLQ

-1864 DELMAKKAAHAADA
+1864 DDLMAKKAAHAADA
-1878 ITAQTERVSIAQAKY
+1878 IKAQTERVSIAQEKY
-1893 DALFSKW
+1893 DALYSKW

-1925 AQQYTDLFEE
+1925 AKQYTDLFEE

-1951 NLWSAENENS
+1951 NLWSADNDRT
-1961 ATQMDKIRRET
+1961 ATKRDKILKERE
-1972 EYMTEELAV
+1972 YQTEELAI
-1981 RQKQE
+1981 REKKE
-1986 ANAQEQYD
+1986 ANAKEQYE
-1994 VLKDKL
+1994 KL
-2000 GKDNQ
+2000 GELYGEAD
-2005 LTIQAYNELLD
+2005 LRTIEAYNEWLD
-2016 AQTERVELEN
+2016 AQTESLELRN
-2026 KIAKQQ
+2026 SIAEKQYE
-2032 LAEIEERIS
+2032 LIEAD
-2041 QIETA
+2041 IETIKDA
-2046 QKRASSQMEMLQKV
+2046 QNLAVSQMELLQKV
-2060 YNDGDLSAR
+2060 YNDGDLSSR
-2069 ADAYREAVETYGKDS
+2069 ADDYKSAVETYGKDS
-2084 EQARKARYQ
+2084 KEARAAQYQ
-2093 GTTASILAAVEAVK
+2093 GTVSGILAAVSAVK
-2107 NLNYQMQQTEEIQ
+2107 SMNAQMEQTLQYKQLLEQAEAAGDKERIQSYNEQLLN
-2120 KKLDMEGISEADR
+2120 
-2133 KQYEQD
+2133 
-2139 KLDSQTAF
+2139 SQTAF

-2177 NWKPIKEGFNT
+2177 NWQPIKEGFNT

-2198 ELKKKLTKAFGDA
+2198 ELKNKLTKAFGDA

-2247 DFLQTD
+2247 DFLNTK
-2253 MGEDLM
+2253 MGQDLM
-2259 NKVLPKITNLFS
+2259 TTVLPKITELFS
-2271 NVGKAAKGAQL
+2271 NVGKAAKGAQI
-2282 GQVVG
+2282 GQAMG
-2287 EMGGEMATVATEGSG
+2287 EMGGEMATVAEEGGG
-2302 LISILQSVAGGIGE
+2302 LITVLQAVAGGIGSV
-2316 IGASVAS
+2316 GTAVAS

-2334 AVAIIGVLAGIAALF
+2334 AMVIVGVLAGIAALF
-2349 NKHNGVDDVDKE
+2349 NKKNKDAAEAGKDYDKNFSE
-2361 LAEKE
+2361 GITDGKDTVKE
-2366 KDSGSDL
+2366 AIRDMT
-2373 DINFAWGINAKKDK
+2373 
-2387 VDDAV
+2387 DDA
-2392 TAMTQNAVDI
+2392 TDTM
-2402 AASAAQS
+2402 ASAIFDLRKTAD
-2409 MEDALNEDWDYTP
+2409 DAFDLTP
-2422 TIRPVVD
+2422 SITPIVD
-2429 LTEVWDSAEDVNSA
+2429 LSDMESSAQAMDEVFGTYDMTGDVSRKLAAQVDAQTEI
-2443 FAGEKPME
+2443 
-2451 LDSSLSARLAKDAD
+2451 
-2465 RTYGNQNGTGADT
+2465 QNGAKERSGA
-2478 QTGRDTE
+2478 E
-2485 LLNAVSRLGDHMDAV
+2485 LLNAVHALGDRMDGV

-2506 MKVVMDG
+2506 MKMVVDG
-2513 RKTVGYIDSQLG
+2513 NKAIGYIDTKLG
-2525 VRAER
+2525 ER
-2530 RR
+2530 SARRMR

>member
-54 EKVDFNRM
+54 EKVDFDRM
-62 MTALEALNG
+62 TTALETLTG
-71 KFSALEIMGVTT
+71 KFSALEVIGMTA
-83 LVRITDEAITAGK
+83 LVKITDKAIDAGT
-96 KLAKSLSTDQVMS
+96 KLTKSLSIDQVMS

-115 EKTASVQ
+115 QKTASVQ

-145 SDETSYGFTDMTS
+145 SDETSYSFTDMTQS
-158 ALSTLTAAGGDIEK
+158 LGQLTASGGDIEK
-172 MIPMIMGMANATA
+172 VIPMIMGMANATA
-185 YAGKGAAEFQRVVYN
+185 YAGKGASEFSRIIYN
-200 LAQSYGTGAI
+200 LNQSYSQGY
-210 QLIDWKSVEQAG
+210 LSLMDWKSVELAG
-222 AGSQQLKQL
+222 VATAELKKQ
-231 IIDTAVELGKL
+231 IISTGIELGKI
-242 KEGEVTTGT
+242 KDGDVTVGT
-251 FGSTLQKKWADR
+251 FSSTLSSKWADK
-263 EVMEKAF
+263 EVMETAF
-270 GKYAEFAEAVKAEL
+270 GKFAEFSEAVKKMV
-284 DANPEYHN
+284 DANPGML
-292 QAALAIEALADQYD
+292 ASKAIEALADQYD

-317 EAKSFSEVI
+317 EAKSFSEAV
-326 DATKDAVSSGWMQ
+326 DATKDAVSSGWME

-383 GMDQLLDET
+383 GMDQILDET

-402 KQLRRSLIDSGKLTE
+402 NQLRRSLIASGKLTE

-440 YERVQL
+440 YERVQA
-446 SLEGYEE
+446 SLAGYEE
-453 NAKLSDAELAAE
+453 AAKMSDAELAAQ

-475 IEAYRKMAEAIQNGE
+475 IETYRKMAEAIQNGE

-509 FNGILNILNGINSVL
+509 FNGILNVLKGINSVL

-529 GFDEV
+529 GFDAV

-543 SLLEGFDNLT
+543 SLLKGFDNLT
-553 SKLVLNEGVMESLTK
+553 SKLVLNEGVTDKLTK

-589 IALAVIGKLMNAL
+589 IALAVIGKLMSAL
-602 EPLGNL
+602 EPLGDL

-617 DIFTTLNESLE
+617 DVFTTLNESLNN
-628 SAESI
+628 AESI
-633 DDVINALAVAFGKL
+633 DDVINALAVAFGTL
-647 LQPVKDVFGL
+647 LQPVKDIFGL

-666 VEEAKGQFKTFGSIV
+666 VEEAKGQFKTFGNVV

-689 NFGLKGISISG
+689 NFGLKSISISG
-700 ALGSAVKLLGGV
+700 ALGSAVKMLGGV

-743 KHLDTLE
+743 KHLETLE

-762 AGAAMKEFAG
+762 AGAAMLWFAG
-772 SVQTSFYNVADACKA
+772 SVQTAFYNVADASKTALTAVQAFFHLEDGIDLYRLFSIIAVGALAAAIYGATVLLKKA
-787 GLSAVKEFFDLNDID
+787 SDNLKKTLANPISDFFNSLTSAVN
-802 IYRLLALIDVGL
+802 
-814 LALAIWAVATALK
+814 T
-827 GMQKAIKGVT
+827 
-837 DAAAKLI
+837 
-844 SNPVTD
+844 
-850 LVNSMKKA
+850 
-858 VDAWTKQHTTNN
+858 WTKAHTTNN
-870 FVNIAKGISIAIGV
+870 LATAAKAIATAVALISG
-884 ISASIYMLSK
+884 SIYLLSR
-894 IEDPKQAAIALGMVV
+894 IDDPDKVVQALFSAMAVLFGFIVAL
-909 TTLIGLVVAMKAL
+909 KAL
-922 AKSDVSGLDSAKIM
+922 AATDLTGLNTAKLVGTIAAVSLGMTVLSAAMIKMGSMDADQVKNGTEAIGHVAAVLTGMVGLLSLFNNRLGSMKGAGSFIVAAAAIDAITLVLIPLAKAKKNGLDIDGAVKAINGV
-936 ASMVAISIGMLA
+936 AIAISILLVASGFAKKLAGQAKVSTLDKIAQYLVRLGGLLITLNA
-948 LGATVKNLASAMKMF
+948 LGATFLMAAGAVAILASTGENLKKGLTGAVVITGLLAGVMAGLAVLSKTKVNPLRMRKMATSMVIASASLVILAEAVRRMSDAMGSDKSGAGFAGVAIGLTLMAGAIYVLGKNAMESMGAAAALAAMGFALVEMAYAIKMLADTDPTF
-963 KYFNAKQMYSVV
+963 IMNALLGLAGAMGILVV
-975 GALSSI
+975 GCAGLS
-981 AVALSIMV
+981 MV
-989 GVVGGFNLLTN
+989 
-1000 KLRAAS
+1000 
-1006 KLKMTDAFKGISS
+1006 
-1019 YIVVATAMV
+1019 TANITGLAGSCLML
-1028 EMAGAL
+1028 AGAL
-1034 YLLSSIDEKK
+1034 YLLTPAFKGLASLTLD
-1044 LQDGY
+1044 Q
-1049 GAMIAISVAMGIVV
+1049 AI
-1063 GVFAALNHWNNTLQA
+1063 
-1078 ASKNKLSGITNGI
+1078 
-1091 SSLLVVAAALAGMA
+1091 
-1105 VAVRMFAG
+1105 AG
-1113 IEKLDNAMW
+1113 IW
-1122 ATMGSLVVMAGVIG
+1122 AMAGVMIALGIVG
-1136 ALSRLGGKAKKM
+1136 ANPPVALG
-1148 RKGAEAMLIASAS
+1148 L
-1161 LVVLAQALK
+1161 
-1170 MMNEALAMD
+1170 
-1179 ESGAGMAS
+1179 
-1187 MATMLIVMAGA
+1187 T
-1198 IYILGESAIENMG
+1198 
-1211 AAAAVAAM
+1211 AVAGS
-1219 ATALIELAVAL
+1219 LKI
-1230 NMIAEINPWDLAK
+1230 
-1243 GLGALAVA
+1243 
-1251 LLELLGATWLL
+1251 LLGAF
-1262 SKISGDLLS
+1262 KDFASGL
-1271 VAGAC
+1271 
-1276 LMLSTALLLLAPAC
+1276 
-1290 YMLSRLSLE
+1290 
-1299 QALAGLIGMA
+1299 
-1309 AILGSLY
+1309 
-1316 LIGSIPEI
+1316 
-1324 ALGLSVLTANLLPF
+1324 
-1338 SASLYIVA
+1338 
-1346 KAFSAFAG
+1346 
-1354 GVLKLSAAF
+1354 LKLSIAAVIMG
-1363 AILALFS
+1363 ILAYLS
-1370 SLIDPLCQAIIM
+1370 GPICQAIIG
-1382 AGPDIEKALI
+1382 AGDDIADALDIILKA
-1392 TIITGICNT
+1392 ICNT
-1401 IIACAEPIGHALAA
+1401 IINNAEPIAKAIASVVIIVVDA
-1415 VIEIA
+1415 VIQILAWGWERIKA
-1420 IQVVIDL
+1420 AMEEKTGL
-1427 IAWAWDGAG
+1427 IWDETSSIFNPASW
-1436 GDGDGIKGALDAL
+1436 IDAL
-1449 WAKVEEWMSNRPPLY
+1449 T
-1464 MYLFGNVAYDDPSL
+1464 
-1478 KDNPIERILNS
+1478 
-1489 WWEYAKDG
+1489 AKDRPFG
-1497 FKYRYEHDPIR
+1497 KLLNM
-1508 LTDKGLPQLGDFKPN
+1508 LTDPFLQVFDTSLDEMGNKLEEVVDFRKMAAEKLSDVPDVPDIN
-1523 TFGGMGGGKFSGM
+1523 YIDP
-1536 GGGKSNGTGA
+1536 
-1546 GRTKEVAENTKN
+1546 KEAANSSAKTAENTKN

-1574 TAMAMS
+1574 KAMAAS
-1580 AKSSEELA
+1580 AKSSKELA
-1588 NGMIQVADDSGRVY
+1588 DGMIQVADDSGRVY

-1612 LDGKTATEQTAGAVN
+1612 LDGKTATEQTAGAVA
-1627 DLGGAA
+1627 DLGGAVA
-1633 AQTTGKLSG
+1633 RTSGKLSG

-1652 TGAASTEMLDKAGNA
+1652 TGAASTEVLDEAGNA
-1667 IEEKEEQLTD
+1667 IEGKEKQLTD
-1677 STDTAVQNAMD
+1677 DTTTAVQNTMD
-1688 EAGDISEEGGKSA
+1688 GAGDTAEEGGKSA

-1715 GLRDFL
+1715 GLKDFL
-1721 SGFGIDTSGMK
+1721 SGVGINTSGITAV
-1732 NLVSGIGSASNQSNV
+1732 VSGAADKVSGLKSVDDMLTNPDKKKTTAPTAKNGKTDSGGESWKDLLGDIAEQAKDAASDAASTMTSGKGKS
-1747 HSGSA
+1747 SGSA
-1752 ADRDKWF
+1752 
-1759 DSWYTN
+1759 
-1765 EIKKYD
+1765 
-1771 GTGNKSPID
+1771 
-1780 WLGDKVVEEKEK
+1780 
-1792 LLADIAD
+1792 
-1799 ITPDLTADPTGGGS
+1799 GS
-1813 GKGSSSGTKK
+1813 KK

-1829 EEAYKTRLEANKTLQ
+1829 EEAYKTRLETNKTLQ
-1844 STIDQEYE
+1844 SAIDQEYE

-1864 DELMAKKAAHAADA
+1864 DDLMAKKAAHAADA
-1878 ITAQTERVSIAQAKY
+1878 IKAQTERVSIAQAKY

-1925 AQQYTDLFEE
+1925 AEQYTDLFEE

-1972 EYMTEELAV
+1972 EYMTEELTV

-1994 VLKDKL
+1994 VLKEKL
-2000 GKDNQ
+2000 GEDNQ

-2046 QKRASSQMEMLQKV
+2046 QKRASSQMEILQKV
-2060 YNDGDLSAR
+2060 YDDGDLSAR

-2120 KKLDMEGISEADR
+2120 KKLDRTDISEADR

-2139 KLDSQTAF
+2139 KLESQTAF

-2177 NWKPIKEGFNT
+2177 NWTPIKEGFNT

-2198 ELKKKLTKAFGDA
+2198 ELKNKLTKAFGDA

-2247 DFLQTD
+2247 DFLQTG
-2253 MGEDLM
+2253 MGEQLM
-2259 NKVLPKITNLFS
+2259 NEVLPTIANLFS
-2271 NVGKAAKGAQL
+2271 NVGKAAKGAQI
-2282 GQVVG
+2282 GQAIG
-2287 EMGGEMATVATEGSG
+2287 EMGGEMAVAASEGGG
-2302 LISILQSVAGGIGE
+2302 LITVLQAVAGGIGS
-2316 IGASVAS
+2316 IGTAVAS

-2328 WPYILA
+2328 WPFILA
-2334 AVAIIGVLAGIAALF
+2334 AVAIVALLGGIAALV
-2349 NKHNGVDDVDKE
+2349 NKHNGVDKVDRE

-2366 KDSGSDL
+2366 KDSGANL

-2429 LTEVWDSAEDVNSA
+2429 MTEVWDSAEDVNSA

-2451 LDSSLSARLAKDAD
+2451 LDSSLTARLAKDAD
-2465 RTYGNQNGTGADT
+2465 RAYGNQNGSGADA
-2478 QTGRDTE
+2478 QTGRDAE

>member
-54 EKVDFNRM
+54 EKVDFDRM
-62 MTALEALNG
+62 TTALETLTG
-71 KFSALEIMGVTT
+71 KFSALEVIGMTA
-83 LVRITDEAITAGK
+83 LVKITDKAIDAGT
-96 KLAKSLSTDQVMS
+96 KLTKSLSIDQVMS

-115 EKTASVQ
+115 QKTASVQ

-145 SDETSYGFTDMTS
+145 SDETSYSFTDMTQS
-158 ALSTLTAAGGDIEK
+158 LGQLTASGGDIEK
-172 MIPMIMGMANATA
+172 VIPMIMGMANATA
-185 YAGKGAAEFQRVVYN
+185 YAGKGASEFSRIIYN
-200 LAQSYGTGAI
+200 LNQSYSQGY
-210 QLIDWKSVEQAG
+210 LSLMDWKSVELAG
-222 AGSQQLKQL
+222 VATAELKKQ
-231 IIDTAVELGKL
+231 IISTGIELGKI
-242 KEGEVTTGT
+242 KDGDVTVGT
-251 FGSTLQKKWADR
+251 FSSTLSSKWADK
-263 EVMEKAF
+263 EVMETAF
-270 GKYAEFAEAVKAEL
+270 GKFAEFSEAVKKMV
-284 DANPEYHN
+284 DANPGML
-292 QAALAIEALADQYD
+292 ASKAIEALADQYD

-317 EAKSFSEVI
+317 EAKSFSEAV
-326 DATKDAVSSGWMQ
+326 DATKDAVSSGWME

-383 GMDQLLDET
+383 GMDQLLDDT

-402 KQLRRSLIDSGKLTE
+402 NQLRRSLIASGKLTE

-424 SFQKALE
+424 NFQKALE

-440 YERVQL
+440 YERVQA
-446 SLEGYEE
+446 SLAGYEE
-453 NAKLSDAELAAE
+453 AAKMSDAELAAQ

-475 IEAYRKMAEAIQNGE
+475 IETYRKMAEAIQNGE

-509 FNGILNILNGINSVL
+509 FNGILNVLKDINSVL

-553 SKLVLNEGVMESLTK
+553 SKLVLNEGVTDKLTK

-602 EPLGNL
+602 EPLGDL
-608 LLQAGAAFG
+608 LLRAGAAFG
-617 DIFTTLNESLE
+617 DVFTTLNESIDN
-628 SAESI
+628 AESI
-633 DDVINALAVAFGKL
+633 DDVINALAVAFSTL
-647 LQPVKDVFGL
+647 LQPVKDIFGL
-657 LRTLIHGGT
+657 LQTLIHGGT
-666 VEEAKGQFKTFGSIV
+666 VEEAKGQFKTFGGIV

-689 NFGLKGISISG
+689 NFGLKGVSISR
-700 ALGSAVKLLGGV
+700 ALGSAVKLLGGI

-720 GALIGKAFGAFQDAG
+720 GALIGKTFGAFQDAG

-743 KHLDTLE
+743 KHLETLE

-762 AGAAMKEFAG
+762 AGAAMLWFAG
-772 SVQTSFYNVADACKA
+772 SVQTAFYNVADASKTALTAVQAFFHLEDGIDLYRLFSIIAVGALAAAIYGATVLLKKA
-787 GLSAVKEFFDLNDID
+787 SDNLKKTFANPISDFFNSLTSAVN
-802 IYRLLALIDVGL
+802 
-814 LALAIWAVATALK
+814 T
-827 GMQKAIKGVT
+827 
-837 DAAAKLI
+837 
-844 SNPVTD
+844 
-850 LVNSMKKA
+850 
-858 VDAWTKQHTTNN
+858 WTKAHTTNN
-870 FVNIAKGISIAIGV
+870 LATAAKAIATAVALISG
-884 ISASIYMLSK
+884 SIYLLSR
-894 IEDPKQAAIALGMVV
+894 IDDPDRVVQALFSAMAVLFGFIVAL
-909 TTLIGLVVAMKAL
+909 KAL
-922 AKSDVSGLDSAKIM
+922 AATDLTGLNTAKLVGTIAAVSLGMTVLSAAMIKMGSMDADQVKNGTEAIGHVAAVLTGMVGLLSLFNNRPGSMKGAGSFIAAAAAIDAITLVLIPLAKAKKNGLDIDGAVKAINGV
-936 ASMVAISIGMLA
+936 AIAISILLVASGFAKKLAGQAKVSTLDKIAQYLVRLGGLLITLNA
-948 LGATVKNLASAMKMF
+948 LGATFLMAAGAVAILASTGENLKKGLTGAVVITGLLAGVMAGLAVLSKTKVNPLRMQKMAASLVIASASLVILAEAVRRMSDAMGSDKSGAGFAGVAIGLTLMAGAIYVLGKNAMESMGAAAALAAMGFALVEMAYAIKMLADTDPTF
-963 KYFNAKQMYSVV
+963 IMNALLGLAWAMGILVV
-975 GALSSI
+975 GCAGLS
-981 AVALSIMV
+981 MV
-989 GVVGGFNLLTN
+989 
-1000 KLRAAS
+1000 
-1006 KLKMTDAFKGISS
+1006 
-1019 YIVVATAMV
+1019 TANITGLAGSCLML
-1028 EMAGAL
+1028 AGAL
-1034 YLLSSIDEKK
+1034 YLLTPAFKGLASLTLD
-1044 LQDGY
+1044 Q
-1049 GAMIAISVAMGIVV
+1049 AI
-1063 GVFAALNHWNNTLQA
+1063 
-1078 ASKNKLSGITNGI
+1078 
-1091 SSLLVVAAALAGMA
+1091 
-1105 VAVRMFAG
+1105 AG
-1113 IEKLDNAMW
+1113 IW
-1122 ATMGSLVVMAGVIG
+1122 AMAGVMIALGIVG
-1136 ALSRLGGKAKKM
+1136 ANPPVALG
-1148 RKGAEAMLIASAS
+1148 L
-1161 LVVLAQALK
+1161 
-1170 MMNEALAMD
+1170 
-1179 ESGAGMAS
+1179 
-1187 MATMLIVMAGA
+1187 T
-1198 IYILGESAIENMG
+1198 
-1211 AAAAVAAM
+1211 AVAGS
-1219 ATALIELAVAL
+1219 LKI
-1230 NMIAEINPWDLAK
+1230 
-1243 GLGALAVA
+1243 
-1251 LLELLGATWLL
+1251 LLGAF
-1262 SKISGDLLS
+1262 KDFASGL
-1271 VAGAC
+1271 
-1276 LMLSTALLLLAPAC
+1276 
-1290 YMLSRLSLE
+1290 
-1299 QALAGLIGMA
+1299 
-1309 AILGSLY
+1309 
-1316 LIGSIPEI
+1316 
-1324 ALGLSVLTANLLPF
+1324 
-1338 SASLYIVA
+1338 
-1346 KAFSAFAG
+1346 
-1354 GVLKLSAAF
+1354 LKLSIAAVIMG
-1363 AILALFS
+1363 ILAYLS
-1370 SLIDPLCQAIIM
+1370 GPICQAIIG
-1382 AGPDIEKALI
+1382 AGDDIADALDIILKA
-1392 TIITGICNT
+1392 ICNT
-1401 IIACAEPIGHALAA
+1401 IINNAEPIAKAIASVVIIVVDA
-1415 VIEIA
+1415 VIQILAWGWERIKA
-1420 IQVVIDL
+1420 AMEEKTGL
-1427 IAWAWDGAG
+1427 IWDETSSIFNPASW
-1436 GDGDGIKGALDAL
+1436 IDAL
-1449 WAKVEEWMSNRPPLY
+1449 T
-1464 MYLFGNVAYDDPSL
+1464 
-1478 KDNPIERILNS
+1478 
-1489 WWEYAKDG
+1489 AKDRPFG
-1497 FKYRYEHDPIR
+1497 KLLNM
-1508 LTDKGLPQLGDFKPN
+1508 LTDPFLQVFDTSLDEMGNKLEEVVDFRKMAEEKLSDVPDVPDIN
-1523 TFGGMGGGKFSGM
+1523 YIDP
-1536 GGGKSNGTGA
+1536 
-1546 GRTKEVAENTKN
+1546 KEAANSSAKTAENTKN

-1574 TAMAMS
+1574 TAMAVS
-1580 AKSSEELA
+1580 AKSSEEMA
-1588 NGMIQVADDSGRVY
+1588 DGMIQVADDSGRVY
-1602 TMTTEQAKAM
+1602 TMTAEQAKAM

-1633 AQTTGKLSG
+1633 ARTTGKLSG

-1647 RTCAA
+1647 QTCAEK
-1652 TGAASTEMLDKAGNA
+1652 GAASTEVLNEAGNA
-1667 IEEKEEQLTD
+1667 LEGKEEQLTD
-1677 STDTAVQNAMD
+1677 DTTTAVQNTMN
-1688 EAGDISEEGGKSA
+1688 EAGDTAEEGGKSA

-1715 GLRDFL
+1715 GLKDFL
-1721 SGFGIDTSGMK
+1721 SGVGINTSGITAV
-1732 NLVSGIGSASNQSNV
+1732 VSG
-1747 HSGSA
+1747 A
-1752 ADRDKWF
+1752 ADKVSGLKSVDDMLTNPDKKKTTAPTAKNGKT
-1759 DSWYTN
+1759 DSGGESW
-1765 EIKKYD
+1765 KD
-1771 GTGNKSPID
+1771 L
-1780 WLGDKVVEEKEK
+1780 LGD
-1792 LLADIAD
+1792 IAEQAKD
-1799 ITPDLTADPTGGGS
+1799 AASTLTGGGS
-1813 GKGSSSGTKK
+1813 GKGKSSRSAGSKK

-1829 EEAYKTRLEANKTLQ
+1829 EEKYKTRLEANKTLQ

-1864 DELMAKKAAHAADA
+1864 DDLMAKKAAHAADA
-1878 ITAQTERVSIAQAKY
+1878 IKAQTERVSIAQAKY

-1925 AQQYTDLFEE
+1925 AEQYTDLFEE

-1972 EYMTEELAV
+1972 EYMTEELTV

-1994 VLKDKL
+1994 VLKEKL
-2000 GKDNQ
+2000 GEDNQ

-2060 YNDGDLSAR
+2060 YDDGDLSAR

-2120 KKLDMEGISEADR
+2120 KKLDRKDISEADR

-2139 KLDSQTAF
+2139 KLESQTAF

-2177 NWKPIKEGFNT
+2177 NWTPIKEGFNT

-2198 ELKKKLTKAFGDA
+2198 ELKNKLTKAFGDA

-2247 DFLQTD
+2247 DFLQTG
-2253 MGEDLM
+2253 MGEQLM
-2259 NKVLPKITNLFS
+2259 NEVLPTIANLFS
-2271 NVGKAAKGAQL
+2271 NVGKAAKGAQI
-2282 GQVVG
+2282 GQAIG
-2287 EMGGEMATVATEGSG
+2287 EMGGEMAVAASEGGG
-2302 LISILQSVAGGIGE
+2302 LITVLQAVAGGIGS
-2316 IGASVAS
+2316 IGTAVAS

-2328 WPYILA
+2328 WPFILA
-2334 AVAIIGVLAGIAALF
+2334 AVAIIGVLAGIAALV
-2349 NKHNGVDDVDKE
+2349 NKHNGVDKVDKE

-2451 LDSSLSARLAKDAD
+2451 LDSNLTARLAKDAD
-2465 RTYGNQNGTGADT
+2465 RAYGNQNGNSADA
-2478 QTGRDTE
+2478 QTGHDAE

>member
-54 EKVDFNRM
+54 EKVDFDRM
-62 MTALEALNG
+62 TTALETLTG
-71 KFSALEIMGVTT
+71 KFSALEVIGMTA
-83 LVRITDEAITAGK
+83 LVKITDKAIDTGT
-96 KLAKSLSTDQVMS
+96 KLAKSLSIDQVMS

-115 EKTASVQ
+115 QKTASVQ

-222 AGSQQLKQL
+222 ASSQQLKQL

-251 FGSTLQKKWADR
+251 FDITLQKKWADR

-326 DATKDAVSSGWMQ
+326 DATKDAVSSGWME

-383 GMDQLLDET
+383 GMDQLLDDT

-402 KQLRRSLIDSGKLTE
+402 KQLRRSLITNGKLTE

-431 SAGVTADDL
+431 NAGVTADDL

-446 SLEGYEE
+446 SLAGYEE
-453 NAKLSDAELAAE
+453 IAKKSDKELATE

-475 IEAYRKMAEAIQNGE
+475 IDAYRKMAEAIQNGE
-490 VSLDSYAAKMGRM
+490 VSLDSYATKMGKM

-509 FNGILNILNGINSVL
+509 FNGILNILKGINSVL

-553 SKLVLNEGVMESLTK
+553 SKLVLNEGTMESLTK

-582 AIRVTGR
+582 AILVTGR
-589 IALAVIGKLMNAL
+589 IALALIGKLMNVL
-602 EPLGNL
+602 EPLGDL
-608 LLQAGAAFG
+608 LLRAGAAFG

-633 DDVINALAVAFGKL
+633 DDVINALAVAFGTL
-647 LQPVKDVFGL
+647 LQPVKDIFGL
-657 LRTLIHGGT
+657 LQTLIHGGT
-666 VEEAKGQFKTFGSIV
+666 VEEAKGQFKTFGNVV

-689 NFGLKGISISG
+689 NFGLKSISISG
-700 ALGSAVKLLGGV
+700 ALGSAVKLLGGI
-712 FFAAFDGV
+712 FFVAFDGV
-720 GALIGKAFGAFQDAG
+720 AALIGKTFGAFQDAG

-743 KHLDTLE
+743 KHLETLE

-787 GLSAVKEFFDLNDID
+787 GLSAVKEFFDLNDVD

-827 GMQKAIKGVT
+827 GMQKAIKSVT
-837 DAAAKLI
+837 DATAKLL

-850 LVNSMKKA
+850 LLNSMKNA
-858 VDAWTKQHTTNN
+858 VDTWTKQHTTNN
-870 FVNIAKGISIAIGV
+870 FVNIAKGISIAIGA

-909 TTLIGLVVAMKAL
+909 VTLIGLVAAMKAL

-948 LGATVKNLASAMKMF
+948 LGATMKNLASAMKMF
-963 KYFNAKQMYSVV
+963 KYFNAKQMNNVV
-975 GALSSI
+975 GALFSI
-981 AVALSIMV
+981 AAALSIMV

-1000 KLRAAS
+1000 QLRASS
-1006 KLKMTDAFKGISS
+1006 KLKMMDAFKGISS

-1078 ASKNKLSGITNGI
+1078 ASKNKLNGITNGI
-1091 SSLLVVAAALAGMA
+1091 SSLLVVATALAGMA
-1105 VAVRMFAG
+1105 VAVQMFAG
-1113 IEKLDNAMW
+1113 IENLDNAMW
-1122 ATMGSLVVMAGVIG
+1122 AAMGSLIVMAGVIG
-1136 ALSRLGGKAKKM
+1136 TLSRLGGKAKKM

-1170 MMNEALAMD
+1170 MMNEAIAMD

-1198 IYILGESAIENMG
+1198 IYILGKSAIENMG

-1219 ATALIELAVAL
+1219 GFALIELAYAL
-1230 NMIAEINPWDLAK
+1230 NMIVEVNPWDLAK

-1251 LLELLGATWLL
+1251 LLELVGATWLL
-1262 SKISGDLLS
+1262 SKISGNLMS

-1316 LIGSIPEI
+1316 LIGRIPEI

-1370 SLIDPLCQAIIM
+1370 SLIDPLCQVIIE
-1382 AGPDIEKALI
+1382 AGPDIEQALI
-1392 TIITGICNT
+1392 TVVKAICNT
-1401 IIACAEPIGHALAA
+1401 IIECAEPFGLAVEALIKMIVQ
-1415 VIEIA
+1415 VI
-1420 IQVVIDL
+1420 IDL
-1427 IAWAWDGAG
+1427 IAWAWDGTG
-1436 GDGDGIKGALDAL
+1436 GDGDGIKSALDGL
-1449 WAKVEEWMSNRPPLY
+1449 WDKIKNWFKEHDFIRL
-1464 MYLFGNVAYDDPSL
+1464 LFGNTRLTSIP
-1478 KDNPIERILNS
+1478 DNPYKRTVDRWRGEGT
-1489 WWEYAKDG
+1489 A
-1497 FKYRYEHDPIR
+1497 
-1508 LTDKGLPQLGDFKPN
+1508 
-1523 TFGGMGGGKFSGM
+1523 FSGM
-1536 GGGKSNGTGA
+1536 NGGKSSGTGV

-1574 TAMAMS
+1574 TAMAVS

-1588 NGMIQVADDSGRVY
+1588 DGMIQVADDSGRVY
-1602 TMTTEQAKAM
+1602 TMTVEQAKALM
-1612 LDGKTATEQTAGAVN
+1612 DGKTATEQTAGAVT

-1647 RTCAA
+1647 QTCAEK
-1652 TGAASTEMLDKAGNA
+1652 GAASTEVLDKAGNA
-1667 IEEKEEQLTD
+1667 IEGKEEQLTD
-1677 STDTAVQNAMD
+1677 STDTAVQNTMD
-1688 EAGDISEEGGKSA
+1688 KVQETAEAGGDASGEGFGSH
-1701 ASRFV
+1701 
-1706 NGFLSILPK
+1706 FLKAVSNA
-1715 GLRDFL
+1715 L
-1721 SGFGIDTSGMK
+1721 SGLLSKLGIDTSGITAVAGGTANKLSGVVTVDDMLTHPDKKKVTAPTAK
-1732 NLVSGIGSASNQSNV
+1732 NDKTDSN
-1747 HSGSA
+1747 
-1752 ADRDKWF
+1752 DKGVLGWV
-1759 DSWYTN
+1759 
-1765 EIKKYD
+1765 
-1771 GTGNKSPID
+1771 
-1780 WLGDKVVEEKEK
+1780 GDKVQEKKEE
-1792 LLADIAD
+1792 LNNLMADIAD
-1799 ITPDLTADPTGGGS
+1799 AVPDPTTAPTGGGS
-1813 GKGSSSGTKK
+1813 GKSKSSRSAGSKK

-1864 DELMAKKAAHAADA
+1864 DDLMAKKAAHAADA
-1878 ITAQTERVSIAQAKY
+1878 IKAQTERVSIAQAKY
-1893 DALFSKW
+1893 DALYSKW

-1925 AQQYTDLFEE
+1925 AKQYTDLFEE

-1951 NLWSAENENS
+1951 NLWSTDNDRT
-1961 ATQMDKIRRET
+1961 ATKRDKILKERE
-1972 EYMTEELAV
+1972 YQTEELAV
-1981 RQKQE
+1981 REKKE
-1986 ANAQEQYD
+1986 ANAKEQYE
-1994 VLKDKL
+1994 KL
-2000 GKDNQ
+2000 SELYGESD
-2005 LTIQAYNELLD
+2005 LRTIEAYNEWLD
-2016 AQTERVELEN
+2016 AQTESLKVRNSIAEKQYEL
-2026 KIAKQQ
+2026 
-2032 LAEIEERIS
+2032 IEAD
-2041 QIETA
+2041 IETIKDA
-2046 QKRASSQMEMLQKV
+2046 QNLAASQMELLQKV
-2060 YNDGDLSAR
+2060 YDDGDLSAR
-2069 ADAYREAVETYGKDS
+2069 ADAYREAVETYGRDS

-2120 KKLDMEGISEADR
+2120 KKLDRKDISEADR

-2139 KLDSQTAF
+2139 KLESQTAF

-2169 KLAKAIQK
+2169 KLAMAIQK
-2177 NWKPIKEGFNT
+2177 NWTPLKEGFNT

-2198 ELKKKLTKAFGDA
+2198 ELKNKLTDAFKTA
-2211 FSETGIEVGTE
+2211 FSETGMEVGTE

-2247 DFLQTD
+2247 DFLNTE
-2253 MGEDLM
+2253 MGKDLM
-2259 NKVLPKITNLFS
+2259 TTVLPKITELFS
-2271 NVGKAAKGAQL
+2271 NVGKAAKGAQI
-2282 GQVVG
+2282 GQAIG
-2287 EMGGEMATVATEGSG
+2287 EMGGEMAVAASEGGG
-2302 LISILQSVAGGIGE
+2302 LIAVLQAVAGGIG
-2316 IGASVAS
+2316 SVGTAVAG

-2328 WPYILA
+2328 WPFILA
-2334 AVAIIGVLAGIAALF
+2334 AVAIIAVLAGIAALV
-2349 NKHNGVDDVDKE
+2349 NKHNGVDKVDKE

-2366 KDSGSDL
+2366 KDSGADL

-2392 TAMTQNAVDI
+2392 TAMTQNAVGI

-2409 MEDALNEDWDYTP
+2409 MEDALNEDWDYNP

-2451 LDSSLSARLAKDAD
+2451 LDSNLTARLAKDAD
-2465 RTYGNQNGTGADT
+2465 RAYGNQNGNGADA
-2478 QTGRDTE
+2478 QNGRDAE

>member
-54 EKVDFNRM
+54 EKVDFDRM
-62 MTALEALNG
+62 TTALETLTG
-71 KFSALEIMGVTT
+71 KFSALEVIGMTA
-83 LVRITDEAITAGK
+83 LVKITDKAIDAGA
-96 KLAKSLSTDQVMS
+96 KLTKSLSIDQVMS

-115 EKTASVQ
+115 QKTASVQ

-129 KSITKVNSYL
+129 KSITKVNGYL

-145 SDETSYGFTDMTS
+145 SDETSYSFTDMTRS
-158 ALSTLTAAGGDIEK
+158 LGQLTASGGGIEK
-172 MIPMIMGMANATA
+172 VIPMIMGMANATA
-185 YAGKGAAEFQRVVYN
+185 YAGKGASEFSRIIYN
-200 LAQSYGTGAI
+200 LNQSYSQGY
-210 QLIDWKSVEQAG
+210 LSLMDWKSVELAG
-222 AGSQQLKQL
+222 VATAELKKQ
-231 IIDTAVELGKL
+231 IISTGIELGKI
-242 KEGEVTTGT
+242 KDGDVTVGT
-251 FGSTLQKKWADR
+251 FSSTLSSKWADK
-263 EVMEKAF
+263 EVMETAF
-270 GKYAEFAEAVKAEL
+270 GKFAEFSEAVKKMV
-284 DANPEYHN
+284 DANPGMLAS
-292 QAALAIEALADQYD
+292 QAIEALADQYD

-317 EAKSFSEVI
+317 EAKSFSEAV
-326 DATKDAVSSGWMQ
+326 DATKDAVSSGWME

-383 GMDQLLDET
+383 GMDQLLDDT
-392 ALGDVGDAFT
+392 ALGDVGNAFT
-402 KQLRRSLIDSGKLTE
+402 KQLRRSLIANGKLTE

-431 SAGVTADDL
+431 NAGVTADDL

-446 SLEGYEE
+446 SLDGYEE
-453 NAKLSDAELAAE
+453 IAQWSDAELAA
-465 GVSRETLNKT
+465 GGLSREDLNKT

-509 FNGILNILNGINSVL
+509 FNGILNILKGINSVL

-553 SKLVLNEGVMESLTK
+553 SKLVLNEGTMESLTK

-589 IALAVIGKLMNAL
+589 IALALIGKLMNVL
-602 EPLGNL
+602 EPLGDL
-608 LLQAGAAFG
+608 LLRAGAAFG

-633 DDVINALAVAFGKL
+633 DGVINALAVAFGTL
-647 LQPVKDVFGL
+647 LQPVKDIFGL
-657 LRTLIHGGT
+657 LQTLIHGGT
-666 VEEAKGQFKTFGSIV
+666 VEEAKGQFKTFGNVV

-689 NFGLKGISISG
+689 NFGLKSISISG
-700 ALGSAVKLLGGV
+700 ALGSAVKLLGGI
-712 FFAAFDGV
+712 FFVAFDGV
-720 GALIGKAFGAFQDAG
+720 AALIGKTFGAFQDAG

-743 KHLDTLE
+743 KHLETLE

-787 GLSAVKEFFDLNDID
+787 GLSAVKEFFDLNDVD

-827 GMQKAIKGVT
+827 GMQKAIKSVT
-837 DAAAKLI
+837 DATAKLL

-850 LVNSMKKA
+850 LLNSMKNA
-858 VDAWTKQHTTNN
+858 VDTWTKQHTTNN
-870 FVNIAKGISIAIGV
+870 FVNIAKGISIAIGA

-894 IEDPKQAAIALGMVV
+894 IEDPKQAAVALGMVV
-909 TTLIGLVVAMKAL
+909 ATLIGLVAAMKAL

-948 LGATVKNLASAMKMF
+948 LGATMKNLASAMKMF
-963 KYFNAKQMYSVV
+963 KYFNAKQMNNVV
-975 GALSSI
+975 GALFSI
-981 AVALSIMV
+981 AAALSIMV

-1000 KLRAAS
+1000 QLRASS
-1006 KLKMTDAFKGISS
+1006 KLKMMDAFKGISS

-1049 GAMIAISVAMGIVV
+1049 GAMIAISVAMGIAV

-1091 SSLLVVAAALAGMA
+1091 SSLLVVATALAGMA
-1105 VAVRMFAG
+1105 VAVQMFAG
-1113 IEKLDNAMW
+1113 IENLDNAMW
-1122 ATMGSLVVMAGVIG
+1122 AAMGSLIVMAGVIG
-1136 ALSRLGGKAKKM
+1136 TLSRLGGKAKKM

-1170 MMNEALAMD
+1170 MMNEAIAMD

-1198 IYILGESAIENMG
+1198 IYILGKSAIENMG

-1219 ATALIELAVAL
+1219 GFALIELAYAL
-1230 NMIAEINPWDLAK
+1230 NMIVEIGVADLAK
-1243 GLGALAVA
+1243 GLIALGAALFGLVGAAA
-1251 LLELLGATWLL
+1251 LLPTATP
-1262 SKISGDLLS
+1262 GLLS
-1271 VAGAC
+1271 VAGSC
-1276 LMLSTALLLLAPAC
+1276 LMLAGALLILTPAFKGLATLTAG
-1290 YMLSRLSLE
+1290 E
-1299 QALAGLIGMA
+1299 ALAGVIGIIGMIIGLFTIGAITPVA
-1309 AILGSLY
+1309 AGMIIVTACLINLG
-1316 LIGSIPEI
+1316 
-1324 ALGLSVLTANLLPF
+1324 
-1338 SASLYIVA
+1338 

-1354 GVLKLSAAF
+1354 GALKLSAAF

-1370 SLIDPLCQAIIM
+1370 SLIDPLCQAIIT

-1392 TIITGICNT
+1392 TVVSGLCNA
-1401 IIACAEPIGHALAA
+1401 IVACAEPIGKAMFALAVTLTK
-1415 VIEIA
+1415 VIIFYLA
-1420 IQVVIDL
+1420 WFTGAADLSLQGGLDQMWVDLNDWFANHSLFDL
-1427 IAWAWDGAG
+1427 IGSWLSSGSAAFANWNPFGMFDLNMNGRSAKAG
-1436 GDGDGIKGALDAL
+1436 ENAANAINDFDKKHGTRIMGKILELLGFDVIYKDDADT
-1449 WAKVEEWMSNRPPLY
+1449 KT
-1464 MYLFGNVAYDDPSL
+1464 
-1478 KDNPIERILNS
+1478 
-1489 WWEYAKDG
+1489 
-1497 FKYRYEHDPIR
+1497 
-1508 LTDKGLPQLGDFKPN
+1508 TD
-1523 TFGGMGGGKFSGM
+1523 
-1536 GGGKSNGTGA
+1536 
-1546 GRTKEVAENTKN
+1546 ENTKN

-1563 GVSATNMEKSA
+1563 GVSATNMEKIA
-1574 TAMAMS
+1574 TAMAVS
-1580 AKSSEELA
+1580 AKNSGEMA
-1588 NGMIQVADDSGRVY
+1588 DGMIQVADDTGKVY
-1602 TMTTEQAKAM
+1602 TMTAEQAKALM
-1612 LDGKTATEQTAGAVN
+1612 DGKTATEQTAGAVA

-1647 RTCAA
+1647 RTCAE
-1652 TGAASTEMLDKAGNA
+1652 TGASSTELLDEAGNA
-1667 IEEKEEQLTD
+1667 IEGKEEQLTD

-1701 ASRFV
+1701 ASQFME
-1706 NGFLSILPK
+1706 GFLSRLPK
-1715 GLRDFL
+1715 EFKDILNGV
-1721 SGFGIDTSGMK
+1721 GFDISGMESF
-1732 NLVSGIGSASNQSNV
+1732 VSGIGGSSNQSNV

-1752 ADRDKWF
+1752 ADREKWF
-1759 DSWYTN
+1759 NSWYSN

-1771 GTGNKSPID
+1771 GTSGESWKD
-1780 WLGDKVVEEKEK
+1780 

-1799 ITPDLTADPTGGGS
+1799 AVPDPTTAPTGGGS
-1813 GKGSSSGTKK
+1813 GKSKSSRSAGSKK

-1864 DELMAKKAAHAADA
+1864 DDLMAKKAAHAADA
-1878 ITAQTERVSIAQAKY
+1878 IKAQTERVSIAQAKY
-1893 DALFSKW
+1893 DALYSKW
-1900 GAEKAETKSAY
+1900 GAEKAETKNAY

-1925 AQQYTDLFEE
+1925 AKQYTDLFEE

-1994 VLKDKL
+1994 VLKEKL
-2000 GKDNQ
+2000 GEDNQ

-2032 LAEIEERIS
+2032 LAEIEERIN

-2046 QKRASSQMEMLQKV
+2046 QKCASSQMEMLQKV
-2060 YNDGDLSAR
+2060 YDDGDLSAR

-2084 EQARKARYQ
+2084 KQARKARYQ
-2093 GTTASILAAVEAVK
+2093 GTTASILAAVDAVK

-2120 KKLDMEGISEADR
+2120 KKLDRTDISEADR

-2139 KLDSQTAF
+2139 KLESQTAF

-2153 LADALNLGD
+2153 LAEALNLGD

-2177 NWKPIKEGFNT
+2177 NWTPLKEGFNA

-2198 ELKKKLTKAFGDA
+2198 ELKNKLTDA
-2211 FSETGIEVGTE
+2211 FSTAFSDTGMEVGTE

-2247 DFLQTD
+2247 DFLQTG
-2253 MGEDLM
+2253 MGEQLM
-2259 NKVLPKITNLFS
+2259 NDVLPTIVNLFS
-2271 NVGKAAKGAQL
+2271 NVGKAAKGAQI
-2282 GQVVG
+2282 GQAMG
-2287 EMGGEMATVATEGSG
+2287 EMGGEMATVATEGGG
-2302 LISILQSVAGGIGE
+2302 LIAVLQAVAGGIG
-2316 IGASVAS
+2316 SVGTAVAG

-2328 WPYILA
+2328 WPFILA
-2334 AVAIIGVLAGIAALF
+2334 AVAIVALLGGIAALV
-2349 NKHNGVDDVDKE
+2349 NKHNGVDKVDKE

-2366 KDSGSDL
+2366 KDSGADL

-2429 LTEVWDSAEDVNSA
+2429 LTEVWDSAEDVNNA

-2451 LDSSLSARLAKDAD
+2451 LDSNLTARLAKDAD
-2465 RTYGNQNGTGADT
+2465 RAYGNQNETGTDA
-2478 QTGRDTE
+2478 QTGRDAE

>member
-54 EKVDFNRM
+54 EKVDFDRM
-62 MTALEALNG
+62 TTALETLTG
-71 KFSALEIMGVTT
+71 KFSALEVIGMTA
-83 LVRITDEAITAGK
+83 LVKITDKAIDAGT
-96 KLAKSLSTDQVMS
+96 KLAKSLSVDQVMS
-109 GWNKYA
+109 GWTKYA
-115 EKTASVQ
+115 QKTASVQ

-139 SKLMWF
+139 EKLMWF

-263 EVMEKAF
+263 EVMEQAF
-270 GKYAEFAEAVKAEL
+270 GKYAEFAEAVNAEMKAR
-284 DANPEYHN
+284 PEKYN
-292 QAALAIEALADQYD
+292 YQAANAIEALADQYD

-317 EAKSFSEVI
+317 EAKSFSEAV

-351 KTFWSDLA
+351 KTFWSGLA

-402 KQLRRSLIDSGKLTE
+402 NQLRRSLIASGKLTE

-424 SFQKALE
+424 SFKKALE

-440 YERVQL
+440 YERVQA
-446 SLEGYEE
+446 SLAGYEE
-453 NAKLSDAELAAE
+453 AAKMSDAELAAE

-509 FNGILNILNGINSVL
+509 FNGILNILKGINSVL

-568 LFKGLFSVLSVGGK
+568 LFTGLFSVLSVGAKG
-582 AIRVTGR
+582 IRVTGR

-617 DIFTTLNESLE
+617 DIFTTLNGSLNN
-628 SAESI
+628 AESI
-633 DDVINALAVAFGKL
+633 DDVINALAVAFGTL
-647 LQPVKDVFGL
+647 LQPVKDIFGL

-700 ALGSAVKLLGGV
+700 ALGSAVELLGGV

-720 GALIGKAFGAFQDAG
+720 GALISKAFGAFQDAG
-735 KNVGDFKD
+735 KNVSDFKD

-772 SVQTSFYNVADACKA
+772 SVQTAFYNVADACIA
-787 GLSAVKEFFDLNDID
+787 GLSAVKEFFDLNDVD
-802 IYRLLALIDVGL
+802 VYRLLALIDVGL

-827 GMQKAIKGVT
+827 GMQKAIKSVT
-837 DAAAKLI
+837 DATAKLL

-850 LVNSMKKA
+850 LLNSMKNA
-858 VDAWTKQHTTNN
+858 VDTWTKQHTTNN
-870 FVNIAKGISIAIGV
+870 FVNIAKGISIAIGA

-909 TTLIGLVVAMKAL
+909 ATLIGLVAAMKVL

-948 LGATVKNLASAMKMF
+948 LGSTAKNLASAMKMF

-989 GVVGGFNLLTN
+989 GIVGGFNLLTN

-1006 KLKMTDAFKGISS
+1006 KLKMMDAFKGISS

-1105 VAVRMFAG
+1105 VAVKMFAG

-1122 ATMGSLVVMAGVIG
+1122 AAMGSLVVMAGVIG

-1170 MMNEALAMD
+1170 MMNEAIAMD

-1198 IYILGESAIENMG
+1198 IYILGKSAIENMG

-1219 ATALIELAVAL
+1219 GFALIELAQAL
-1230 NMIAEINPWDLAK
+1230 NMIAEIDVAELAK
-1243 GLGALAVA
+1243 GLIALGAALFGLVGAAA
-1251 LLELLGATWLL
+1251 LLPTATP
-1262 SKISGDLLS
+1262 GLLS

-1276 LMLSTALLLLAPAC
+1276 LMLAGALLILTPAFKGLATLTAG
-1290 YMLSRLSLE
+1290 E
-1299 QALAGLIGMA
+1299 ALAGMIGIIGMMIGLFAIGAITPVA
-1309 AILGSLY
+1309 AGMIIVSACLINLG
-1316 LIGSIPEI
+1316 
-1324 ALGLSVLTANLLPF
+1324 
-1338 SASLYIVA
+1338 

-1370 SLIDPLCQAIIM
+1370 ALIDPLCQAIIT
-1382 AGPDIEKALI
+1382 AGPDIEQALI
-1392 TIITGICNT
+1392 TIVKAICNT
-1401 IIACAEPIGHALAA
+1401 IIACAEPLGLALEALLKMALQVIVDMIGWMWSG
-1415 VIEIA
+1415 E
-1420 IQVVIDL
+1420 
-1427 IAWAWDGAG
+1427 G
-1436 GDGDGIKGALDAL
+1436 GDGEGIEGALEGL
-1449 WAKVEEWMSNRPPLY
+1449 WSSIKNWFGEHNFAQMFAEWLSTKSIDIPKL
-1464 MYLFGNVAYDDPSL
+1464 LFGNTRL
-1478 KDNPIERILNS
+1478 KSIPDNPFKRTT
-1489 WWEYAKDG
+1489 DG
-1497 FKYRYEHDPIR
+1497 WLSKE
-1508 LTDKGLPQLGDFKPN
+1508 DKS
-1523 TFGGMGGGKFSGM
+1523 TAFSGM
-1536 GGGKSNGTGA
+1536 GGGKSSGTGV

-1574 TAMAMS
+1574 TAMAVS

-1588 NGMIQVADDSGRVY
+1588 DGMIQVTDDSGRVY

-1627 DLGGAA
+1627 DLGSAA

-1647 RTCAA
+1647 RTCAE
-1652 TGAASTEMLDKAGNA
+1652 TGAASTEVLDEAGNA
-1667 IEEKEEQLTD
+1667 LEGKEEQLTD
-1677 STDTAVQNAMD
+1677 DTATAVQNTMD
-1688 EAGDISEEGGKSA
+1688 KAQEVAEAGGDAAGEGFGSHFLKAVSNA
-1701 ASRFV
+1701 F
-1706 NGFLSILPK
+1706 NGLLSKI
-1715 GLRDFL
+1715 
-1721 SGFGIDTSGMK
+1721 GIDTSGITAV
-1732 NLVSGIGSASNQSNV
+1732 VSG
-1747 HSGSA
+1747 A
-1752 ADRDKWF
+1752 ADKVSGLKTVDDMLMNPDKKKTIAPTAKNDKT
-1759 DSWYTN
+1759 DS
-1765 EIKKYD
+1765 K
-1771 GTGNKSPID
+1771 KSPID
-1780 WLGDKVVEEKEK
+1780 WLGDAVKEK
-1792 LLADIAD
+1792 KELLADIAD
-1799 ITPDLTADPTGGGS
+1799 QAKNAASDAATDLTGGGKS
-1813 GKGSSSGTKK
+1813 KGKTGSSGTKK

-1844 STIDQEYE
+1844 NTIDQEYE
-1852 LWQAENQYSASE
+1852 LWQAENQYTASE

-1878 ITAQTERVSIAQAKY
+1878 IKAQTERVSIAQEKY
-1893 DALFSKW
+1893 DALYSKW
-1900 GAEKAETKSAY
+1900 GAEKAETKTAY

-1925 AQQYTDLFEE
+1925 AKQYTDLFEE

-1986 ANAQEQYD
+1986 ANAQQQYD
-1994 VLKDKL
+1994 VLEKEL

-2060 YNDGDLSAR
+2060 YDDGDLSAR

-2169 KLAKAIQK
+2169 KLAQAIQK
-2177 NWKPIKEGFNT
+2177 NWKPIKEGFNA

-2198 ELKKKLTKAFGDA
+2198 ELKEKLTEAFGDA

-2236 NALASGLNFMI
+2236 NALASGVNFML
-2247 DFLQTD
+2247 DFLNTK
-2253 MGEDLM
+2253 MGQDLM
-2259 NKVLPKITNLFS
+2259 NEVLPTITNMFS
-2271 NVGKAAKGAQL
+2271 KVGKAAQGAQV
-2282 GQVVG
+2282 GEAIG
-2287 EMGGEMATVATEGSG
+2287 EMGGEMAVAASEGGG
-2302 LISILQSVAGGIGE
+2302 LITMLQSLAGGIGE
-2316 IGASVAS
+2316 IGTAIVS
-2323 FVAEF
+2323 FVGEF

-2334 AVAIIGVLAGIAALF
+2334 ALAIVAVLAGIAALV
-2349 NKHNGVDDVDKE
+2349 NKNNGVDDVDKE

-2366 KDSGSDL
+2366 KDSGADL

-2443 FAGEKPME
+2443 FVGETPME
-2451 LDSSLSARLAKDAD
+2451 LDSSLTARLAKDAD
-2465 RTYGNQNGTGADT
+2465 REYRIQNGTGTDAR
-2478 QTGRDTE
+2478 TGRDAE

>member
-54 EKVDFNRM
+54 EKVDFDRM
-62 MTALEALNG
+62 TTALETLTG
-71 KFSALEIMGVTT
+71 KFSALEVIGMTA
-83 LVRITDEAITAGK
+83 LVKITDKAIDTGT
-96 KLAKSLSTDQVMS
+96 KLAKSLSIDQVLS

-115 EKTASVQ
+115 QKTASVQ

-129 KSITKVNSYL
+129 KSITKVNQYL
-139 SKLMWF
+139 EKLMWF

-270 GKYAEFAEAVKAEL
+270 GKYAEFAEAVNAEMKAH
-284 DANPEYHN
+284 PEKYN
-292 QAALAIEALADQYD
+292 YQASNAIEALADQYD

-317 EAKSFSEVI
+317 EAKSFSEAV

-383 GMDQLLDET
+383 GMDQLLDDT

-402 KQLRRSLIDSGKLTE
+402 NQLRRSLIASGKLTE

-431 SAGVTADDL
+431 NAGVTADDL
-440 YERVQL
+440 YERVQA
-446 SLEGYEE
+446 SLAGYEE
-453 NAKLSDAELAAE
+453 AAKLSDAELAAQ
-465 GVSRETLNKT
+465 GVSRETLNQT

-509 FNGILNILNGINSVL
+509 FNGILNILKGINSVL

-553 SKLVLNEGVMESLTK
+553 SKLVLNEGAMESLTK

-589 IALAVIGKLMNAL
+589 IALAVIGKLVNTL
-602 EPLGNL
+602 EPLGDL

-617 DIFTTLNESLE
+617 DIFTTLNESLNN
-628 SAESI
+628 AESI

-647 LQPVKDVFGL
+647 LQPLKDVFGL
-657 LRTLIHGGT
+657 LQTLIHGGT

-735 KNVGDFKD
+735 KNVGEFKD
-743 KHLDTLE
+743 KHLETLE

-787 GLSAVKEFFDLNDID
+787 GLSAVKEFFDLNDVD

-850 LVNSMKKA
+850 LVNSMKNA

-870 FVNIAKGISIAIGV
+870 FVNIAKGISIAIGT

-894 IEDPKQAAIALGMVV
+894 IEDPTTAVQALFSVMAVLF
-909 TTLIGLVVAMKAL
+909 GLVVALKAL

-1049 GAMIAISVAMGIVV
+1049 GAMIAISAAMGIVV

-1105 VAVRMFAG
+1105 AAVRMFAG
-1113 IEKLDNAMW
+1113 IENLDNAMW
-1122 ATMGSLVVMAGVIG
+1122 AAMGSLVVMAGVIG

-1170 MMNEALAMD
+1170 MMNEAVAMD

-1198 IYILGESAIENMG
+1198 IYILGKSAIENMA

-1219 ATALIELAVAL
+1219 GFALIELAYAL
-1230 NMIAEINPWDLAK
+1230 NMIAEIGVEDLAK
-1243 GLGALAVA
+1243 GLIALGAALFGLVGAAA
-1251 LLELLGATWLL
+1251 LLPAATPGLV
-1262 SKISGDLLS
+1262 G

-1276 LMLSTALLLLAPAC
+1276 LMLAGALLLLTPAFKG
-1290 YMLSRLSLE
+1290 LATLTAGE
-1299 QALAGLIGMA
+1299 ALAGVIGIIGMMIGMFAIGAITPIA
-1309 AILGSLY
+1309 AGMIIVTACLINLG
-1316 LIGSIPEI
+1316 
-1324 ALGLSVLTANLLPF
+1324 
-1338 SASLYIVA
+1338 

-1354 GVLKLSAAF
+1354 GALKLSAAF

-1370 SLIDPLCQAIIM
+1370 SLIDPLCQAIIT

-1392 TIITGICNT
+1392 TIVSGLCNA
-1401 IIACAEPIGHALAA
+1401 IVACAEPIGKAMFALAVTLTK
-1415 VIEIA
+1415 VIIFYLA
-1420 IQVVIDL
+1420 WLTGAADLSLQGGLDQMWVDLNDWFANHSLFDL
-1427 IAWAWDGAG
+1427 ISSWLSSGSAAFANWNPFGMFDLNMNGRSAKAGENAANAINDFDKKHGTRIMGAILELLG
-1436 GDGDGIKGALDAL
+1436 FDVVYKDDADT
-1449 WAKVEEWMSNRPPLY
+1449 KT
-1464 MYLFGNVAYDDPSL
+1464 
-1478 KDNPIERILNS
+1478 
-1489 WWEYAKDG
+1489 
-1497 FKYRYEHDPIR
+1497 
-1508 LTDKGLPQLGDFKPN
+1508 TD
-1523 TFGGMGGGKFSGM
+1523 
-1536 GGGKSNGTGA
+1536 
-1546 GRTKEVAENTKN
+1546 ENTKN

-1574 TAMAMS
+1574 TAMAVS
-1580 AKSSEELA
+1580 AKSSKELA
-1588 NGMIQVADDSGRVY
+1588 DGMIQVADDSGRVY

-1633 AQTTGKLSG
+1633 AETSGKLSG

-1667 IEEKEEQLTD
+1667 LEGKEEQLTD

-1701 ASRFV
+1701 ASQFME
-1706 NGFLSILPK
+1706 GFLSRLPK
-1715 GLRDFL
+1715 GFKDILNGV
-1721 SGFGIDTSGMK
+1721 GFDISGMESF
-1732 NLVSGIGSASNQSNV
+1732 VSGIGGASNQSNV

-1752 ADRDKWF
+1752 ADREKWF
-1759 DSWYTN
+1759 NSWYSN

-1771 GTGNKSPID
+1771 GTSRESWKD
-1780 WLGDKVVEEKEK
+1780 

-1799 ITPDLTADPTGGGS
+1799 AVPDPTTAPTGGGS
-1813 GKGSSSGTKK
+1813 GGGKSSGTKK

-1878 ITAQTERVSIAQAKY
+1878 IAAQTERVSIAQAKY
-1893 DALFSKW
+1893 DALYSKW

-1911 NELLEEKTS
+1911 NELLQEKTS

-1925 AQQYTDLFEE
+1925 AKQYTDLFEE

-1994 VLKDKL
+1994 VLKEKL
-2000 GKDNQ
+2000 GVDNQ

-2120 KKLDMEGISEADR
+2120 KKLDRTDISEADR

-2198 ELKKKLTKAFGDA
+2198 ELKEKLTDAFGTA

-2247 DFLQTD
+2247 DFLQTG

-2259 NKVLPKITNLFS
+2259 NKVLPKITELFS

-2282 GQVVG
+2282 GQAMG
-2287 EMGGEMATVATEGSG
+2287 EMGGEMAVAASEGGG
-2302 LISILQSVAGGIGE
+2302 LIAVLQSVAGGIGE
-2316 IGASVAS
+2316 IGATIAS

-2334 AVAIIGVLAGIAALF
+2334 AVAIIAVLAGIAALF

-2392 TAMTQNAVDI
+2392 TAMTRNAVDI

-2451 LDSSLSARLAKDAD
+2451 LDSSLTARLAKDAD
-2465 RTYGNQNGTGADT
+2465 RTYGNQNETGTDA

>member
-54 EKVDFNRM
+54 EKVDFDRM
-62 MTALEALNG
+62 TTALETLTG
-71 KFSALEIMGVTT
+71 KFSALEVIGMTA
-83 LVRITDEAITAGK
+83 LVKITDKAIDTGT
-96 KLAKSLSTDQVMS
+96 KLAKSLSIDQVMS

-115 EKTASVQ
+115 QKTASVQ

-222 AGSQQLKQL
+222 ASSQQLKQL

-251 FGSTLQKKWADR
+251 FDITLQKKWADR

-326 DATKDAVSSGWMQ
+326 DATKDAVSSGWME

-383 GMDQLLDET
+383 GMDQLLDDT

-402 KQLRRSLIDSGKLTE
+402 KQLRRSLITNGKLTE

-431 SAGVTADDL
+431 NAGVTADDL

-446 SLEGYEE
+446 SLAGYEE
-453 NAKLSDAELAAE
+453 IAKKSDKELATE

-475 IEAYRKMAEAIQNGE
+475 IDAYRKMAEAIQNGE
-490 VSLDSYAAKMGRM
+490 VSLDSYATKMGKM

-509 FNGILNILNGINSVL
+509 FNGILNILKGINSVL

-553 SKLVLNEGVMESLTK
+553 SKLVLNEGTMESLTK

-582 AIRVTGR
+582 AILVTGR
-589 IALAVIGKLMNAL
+589 IALALIGKLMNVL
-602 EPLGNL
+602 EPLGDL
-608 LLQAGAAFG
+608 LLRAGAAFG

-633 DDVINALAVAFGKL
+633 DDVINALAVAFGTL
-647 LQPVKDVFGL
+647 LQPVKDIFGL
-657 LRTLIHGGT
+657 LQTLIHGGT
-666 VEEAKGQFKTFGSIV
+666 VEEAKGQFKTFGNVV

-689 NFGLKGISISG
+689 NFGLKSISISG
-700 ALGSAVKLLGGV
+700 ALGSAVKLLGGI
-712 FFAAFDGV
+712 FFVAFDGV
-720 GALIGKAFGAFQDAG
+720 AALIGKTFGAFQDAG

-743 KHLDTLE
+743 KHLETLE

-787 GLSAVKEFFDLNDID
+787 GLSAVKEFFDLNDVD

-827 GMQKAIKGVT
+827 GMQKAIKSVT
-837 DAAAKLI
+837 DATAKLL

-850 LVNSMKKA
+850 LLNSMKNA
-858 VDAWTKQHTTNN
+858 VDTWTKQHTTNN
-870 FVNIAKGISIAIGV
+870 FVNIAKGISIAIGA

-909 TTLIGLVVAMKAL
+909 VTLIGLVAAMKAL

-948 LGATVKNLASAMKMF
+948 LGATMKNLASAMKMF
-963 KYFNAKQMYSVV
+963 KYFNAKQMNNVV
-975 GALSSI
+975 GALFSI
-981 AVALSIMV
+981 AAALSIMV

-1000 KLRAAS
+1000 QLRASS
-1006 KLKMTDAFKGISS
+1006 KLKMMDAFKGISS

-1078 ASKNKLSGITNGI
+1078 ASKNKLNGITNGI
-1091 SSLLVVAAALAGMA
+1091 SSLLVVATALAGMA
-1105 VAVRMFAG
+1105 VAVQMFAG
-1113 IEKLDNAMW
+1113 IENLDNAMW
-1122 ATMGSLVVMAGVIG
+1122 AAMGSLIVMAGVIG
-1136 ALSRLGGKAKKM
+1136 TLSRLGGKAKKM

-1170 MMNEALAMD
+1170 MMNEAIAMD

-1198 IYILGESAIENMG
+1198 IYILGKSAIENMG

-1219 ATALIELAVAL
+1219 GFALIELAYAL
-1230 NMIAEINPWDLAK
+1230 NMIVEVNPWDLAK

-1251 LLELLGATWLL
+1251 LLELVGATWLL
-1262 SKISGDLLS
+1262 SKISGNLMS

-1316 LIGSIPEI
+1316 LIGRIPEI

-1370 SLIDPLCQAIIM
+1370 SLIDPLCQVIIE
-1382 AGPDIEKALI
+1382 AGPDIEQALI
-1392 TIITGICNT
+1392 TVVKAICNT
-1401 IIACAEPIGHALAA
+1401 IIECAEPFGLAVEALIKMIVQ
-1415 VIEIA
+1415 VI
-1420 IQVVIDL
+1420 IDL
-1427 IAWAWDGAG
+1427 IAWAWDGTG
-1436 GDGDGIKGALDAL
+1436 GDGDGIKSALDGL
-1449 WAKVEEWMSNRPPLY
+1449 WDKIKNWFKEHDFIRL
-1464 MYLFGNVAYDDPSL
+1464 LFGNTRLTSIP
-1478 KDNPIERILNS
+1478 DNPYKRTVDRWRGEGT
-1489 WWEYAKDG
+1489 A
-1497 FKYRYEHDPIR
+1497 
-1508 LTDKGLPQLGDFKPN
+1508 
-1523 TFGGMGGGKFSGM
+1523 FSGM
-1536 GGGKSNGTGA
+1536 NGGKSSGTGV

-1574 TAMAMS
+1574 TAMAVS

-1588 NGMIQVADDSGRVY
+1588 DGMIQVADDSGRVY
-1602 TMTTEQAKAM
+1602 TMTVEQAKALM
-1612 LDGKTATEQTAGAVN
+1612 DGKTATEQTAGAVT

-1647 RTCAA
+1647 QTCAEK
-1652 TGAASTEMLDKAGNA
+1652 GAASTEVLDKAGNA
-1667 IEEKEEQLTD
+1667 IEGKEEQLTD
-1677 STDTAVQNAMD
+1677 STDTAVQNTMD
-1688 EAGDISEEGGKSA
+1688 KVQETAEAGGDASGEGFGSH
-1701 ASRFV
+1701 
-1706 NGFLSILPK
+1706 FLKAVSNA
-1715 GLRDFL
+1715 L
-1721 SGFGIDTSGMK
+1721 SGLLSKLGIDTSGITAVAGGTANKLSGVVTVDDMLTHPDKKKVTAPTAK
-1732 NLVSGIGSASNQSNV
+1732 NDKTDSN
-1747 HSGSA
+1747 
-1752 ADRDKWF
+1752 DKGVLGWV
-1759 DSWYTN
+1759 
-1765 EIKKYD
+1765 
-1771 GTGNKSPID
+1771 
-1780 WLGDKVVEEKEK
+1780 GDKVQEKKEE
-1792 LLADIAD
+1792 LNNLMADIAD
-1799 ITPDLTADPTGGGS
+1799 AVPDPTTAPTGGGS
-1813 GKGSSSGTKK
+1813 GKSKSSRSAGSKK

-1864 DELMAKKAAHAADA
+1864 DDLMAKKAAHAADA
-1878 ITAQTERVSIAQAKY
+1878 IKAQTERVSIAQAKY
-1893 DALFSKW
+1893 DALYSKW

-1925 AQQYTDLFEE
+1925 AKQYTDLFEE

-1951 NLWSAENENS
+1951 NLWSTDNDRT
-1961 ATQMDKIRRET
+1961 ATKRDKILKERE
-1972 EYMTEELAV
+1972 YQTEELAV
-1981 RQKQE
+1981 REKKE
-1986 ANAQEQYD
+1986 ANAKEQYE
-1994 VLKDKL
+1994 KL
-2000 GKDNQ
+2000 SELYGESD
-2005 LTIQAYNELLD
+2005 LRTIEAYNEWLD
-2016 AQTERVELEN
+2016 AQTESLKVRNSIAEKQYEL
-2026 KIAKQQ
+2026 
-2032 LAEIEERIS
+2032 IEAD
-2041 QIETA
+2041 IETIKDA
-2046 QKRASSQMEMLQKV
+2046 QNLAASQMELLQKV
-2060 YNDGDLSAR
+2060 YDDGDLSAR
-2069 ADAYREAVETYGKDS
+2069 ADAYREAVETYGRDS

-2120 KKLDMEGISEADR
+2120 KKLDRKDISEADR

-2139 KLDSQTAF
+2139 KLESQTAF

-2169 KLAKAIQK
+2169 KLAMAIQK
-2177 NWKPIKEGFNT
+2177 NWTPLKEGFNT

-2198 ELKKKLTKAFGDA
+2198 ELKNKLTDAFKTA
-2211 FSETGIEVGTE
+2211 FSETGMEVGTE

-2247 DFLQTD
+2247 DFLNTE
-2253 MGEDLM
+2253 MGKDLM
-2259 NKVLPKITNLFS
+2259 TTVLPKITELFS
-2271 NVGKAAKGAQL
+2271 NVGKAAKGAQI
-2282 GQVVG
+2282 GQAIG
-2287 EMGGEMATVATEGSG
+2287 EMGGEMAVAASEGGG
-2302 LISILQSVAGGIGE
+2302 LIAVLQAVAGGIG
-2316 IGASVAS
+2316 SVGTAVAG

-2328 WPYILA
+2328 WPFILA
-2334 AVAIIGVLAGIAALF
+2334 AVAIIAVLAGIAALV
-2349 NKHNGVDDVDKE
+2349 NKHNGVDKE

-2366 KDSGSDL
+2366 KDSGADL

-2392 TAMTQNAVDI
+2392 TAMTQNAVGI

-2409 MEDALNEDWDYTP
+2409 MEDALNEDWDYNP

-2451 LDSSLSARLAKDAD
+2451 LDSNLTARLAKDAD
-2465 RTYGNQNGTGADT
+2465 RAYGNQNGNGADA
-2478 QTGRDTE
+2478 QNGRDAE

>member
-54 EKVDFNRM
+54 EKVDFDRM
-62 MTALEALNG
+62 TTALETLTG
-71 KFSALEIMGVTT
+71 KFSALEVIGMTA
-83 LVRITDEAITAGK
+83 LVKITDKAIDTGT
-96 KLAKSLSTDQVMS
+96 KLAKSLSIDQVMS

-115 EKTASVQ
+115 QKTASVQ

-270 GKYAEFAEAVKAEL
+270 GKYAEFAEAVNAEMKAR
-284 DANPEYHN
+284 PEKYN
-292 QAALAIEALADQYD
+292 YQASNAIEALADQYD

-317 EAKSFSEVI
+317 EAKSFSEAV

-359 EQFWDIFAGGMG
+359 EQFWDIFAGGIG

-383 GMDQLLDET
+383 GMDQLLDDT

-402 KQLRRSLIDSGKLTE
+402 NQLRRSLIASGKLTE

-431 SAGVTADDL
+431 NAGVTADDL
-440 YERVQL
+440 YERVQA
-446 SLEGYEE
+446 SLAGYEE
-453 NAKLSDAELAAE
+453 AAKMSDAELAAQ

-475 IEAYRKMAEAIQNGE
+475 IETYRKMAEAIQNGE

-509 FNGILNILNGINSVL
+509 FNGILNVLKGINSVL

-529 GFDEV
+529 GFDAV

-543 SLLEGFDNLT
+543 SLLKGFDNLT

-602 EPLGNL
+602 EPLGDL
-608 LLQAGAAFG
+608 LLRAGAAFG
-617 DIFTTLNESLE
+617 DIFTTLNESLDN
-628 SAESI
+628 AESI
-633 DDVINALAVAFGKL
+633 DDVINALAVAFGTL
-647 LQPVKDVFGL
+647 LQPVKDIFGL

-666 VEEAKGQFKTFGSIV
+666 VEEAKGQFKTFANVV

-700 ALGSAVKLLGGV
+700 ALGSAVKLLGGI

-720 GALIGKAFGAFQDAG
+720 GALIGKTFGAFQDAG

-743 KHLDTLE
+743 KHLETLE

-762 AGAAMKEFAG
+762 AGAAMLWFAG
-772 SVQTSFYNVADACKA
+772 SVQTAFYNVADASKTALTAVQAFFHLEDGIDLYRLFSIIAVGALAAAIYGATVLLKKA
-787 GLSAVKEFFDLNDID
+787 SDNLKKTLANPISDFFNSLTSAVN
-802 IYRLLALIDVGL
+802 
-814 LALAIWAVATALK
+814 T
-827 GMQKAIKGVT
+827 
-837 DAAAKLI
+837 
-844 SNPVTD
+844 
-850 LVNSMKKA
+850 
-858 VDAWTKQHTTNN
+858 WTKAHTTNN
-870 FVNIAKGISIAIGV
+870 LATAAKAIATAVALISG
-884 ISASIYMLSK
+884 SIYLLSQ
-894 IEDPKQAAIALGMVV
+894 IDDPDKVVQALFSAMAVLFGFIVAL
-909 TTLIGLVVAMKAL
+909 KAL
-922 AKSDVSGLDSAKIM
+922 AATDLTGLNTAKLVGTIAAVSLGMTVLSAAMIKMGSMDADQVKNGTEAIGHVAAVLTGMVGLLSLFNNRLGSMKGAGSFIAAAAAIDAITLVLIPLAKAKKNGLDIDGAVEAINGV
-936 ASMVAISIGMLA
+936 AIAISILLVASGFAKKLAGQAKVSTLDKIAQYLVRLGGLLIALNA
-948 LGATVKNLASAMKMF
+948 LGATFLMAAGAVAILASTGENLKRGLTGA
-963 KYFNAKQMYSVV
+963 VV
-975 GALSSI
+975 
-981 AVALSIMV
+981 
-989 GVVGGFNLLTN
+989 
-1000 KLRAAS
+1000 
-1006 KLKMTDAFKGISS
+1006 
-1019 YIVVATAMV
+1019 
-1028 EMAGAL
+1028 
-1034 YLLSSIDEKK
+1034 
-1044 LQDGY
+1044 
-1049 GAMIAISVAMGIVV
+1049 
-1063 GVFAALNHWNNTLQA
+1063 
-1078 ASKNKLSGITNGI
+1078 ITG
-1091 SSLLVVAAALAGMA
+1091 LLAG
-1105 VAVRMFAG
+1105 
-1113 IEKLDNAMW
+1113 
-1122 ATMGSLVVMAGVIG
+1122 VMAGLAV
-1136 ALSRLGGKAKKM
+1136 LSKTKVNPLRMQKM
-1148 RKGAEAMLIASAS
+1148 AASMVIASAS
-1161 LVVLAQALK
+1161 LVILA
-1170 MMNEALAMD
+1170 EAVRRMSDAMGSD
-1179 ESGAGMAS
+1179 KSGAGFAGV
-1187 MATMLIVMAGA
+1187 AIGLTLMAGA
-1198 IYILGESAIENMG
+1198 IYILGKNAMESMG
-1211 AAAAVAAM
+1211 AAAALAAM
-1219 ATALIELAVAL
+1219 GFALVEMAYAIKMLAGTDPTFIMNALLGLAGAMGILVVGCAGLSMVTANITGLAGSCLMLAGALYLLTPAFKGLASLTLDQAIAGIWAMAGVMIALGIVGANPPVALGLTAVAGSL
-1230 NMIAEINPWDLAK
+1230 KI
-1243 GLGALAVA
+1243 
-1251 LLELLGATWLL
+1251 LLGAF
-1262 SKISGDLLS
+1262 KDFASGL
-1271 VAGAC
+1271 
-1276 LMLSTALLLLAPAC
+1276 
-1290 YMLSRLSLE
+1290 
-1299 QALAGLIGMA
+1299 
-1309 AILGSLY
+1309 
-1316 LIGSIPEI
+1316 
-1324 ALGLSVLTANLLPF
+1324 
-1338 SASLYIVA
+1338 
-1346 KAFSAFAG
+1346 
-1354 GVLKLSAAF
+1354 LKLSIAAVIMG
-1363 AILALFS
+1363 ILAYLS
-1370 SLIDPLCQAIIM
+1370 GPICQAIIG
-1382 AGPDIEKALI
+1382 AGDDIADALDIILKA
-1392 TIITGICNT
+1392 ICNT
-1401 IIACAEPIGHALAA
+1401 IINNAEPIAKAIASVVIIVVDA
-1415 VIEIA
+1415 VIQILAWGLERIKA
-1420 IQVVIDL
+1420 AMEEKTGL
-1427 IAWAWDGAG
+1427 IWDETSSIFNPASW
-1436 GDGDGIKGALDAL
+1436 IDAL
-1449 WAKVEEWMSNRPPLY
+1449 T
-1464 MYLFGNVAYDDPSL
+1464 
-1478 KDNPIERILNS
+1478 
-1489 WWEYAKDG
+1489 AKDRPFG
-1497 FKYRYEHDPIR
+1497 KLLNM
-1508 LTDKGLPQLGDFKPN
+1508 LTDPFLQVFDTSLDEMGNKLEEVVDFRKMAAEKLSDVPDVPDIN
-1523 TFGGMGGGKFSGM
+1523 YIDP
-1536 GGGKSNGTGA
+1536 
-1546 GRTKEVAENTKN
+1546 KEAANSSAKTAENTKN

-1574 TAMAMS
+1574 TAMAVS
-1580 AKSSEELA
+1580 AKSSEEMA
-1588 NGMIQVADDSGRVY
+1588 DGMIQVADDSGRVY

-1633 AQTTGKLSG
+1633 ARTTGKLSG

-1647 RTCAA
+1647 QTCAEK
-1652 TGAASTEMLDKAGNA
+1652 GAASTEVLNEAGNA
-1667 IEEKEEQLTD
+1667 LEGKEEQLTD
-1677 STDTAVQNAMD
+1677 DTTTAVQNTMN
-1688 EAGDISEEGGKSA
+1688 EAGDTAEEGGKSA

-1715 GLRDFL
+1715 GLKDFL
-1721 SGFGIDTSGMK
+1721 SGVGINTSGITAV
-1732 NLVSGIGSASNQSNV
+1732 VSG
-1747 HSGSA
+1747 A
-1752 ADRDKWF
+1752 ADKVSGLKSVDDMLTNPDKKKTTAPTAKNGKT
-1759 DSWYTN
+1759 DSGGESW
-1765 EIKKYD
+1765 KD
-1771 GTGNKSPID
+1771 L
-1780 WLGDKVVEEKEK
+1780 LGD
-1792 LLADIAD
+1792 IAEQAKD
-1799 ITPDLTADPTGGGS
+1799 AASDAASTLTS
-1813 GKGSSSGTKK
+1813 GKGKSKSSRSAGSKK

-1864 DELMAKKAAHAADA
+1864 DDLMAKKAAHAADA
-1878 ITAQTERVSIAQAKY
+1878 IKAQTERVSIAQAKY
-1893 DALFSKW
+1893 DALYSKW

-1925 AQQYTDLFEE
+1925 AKQYTDLFEE

-1972 EYMTEELAV
+1972 EYMTEELTV

-1994 VLKDKL
+1994 VLKEKL
-2000 GKDNQ
+2000 GEDNQ

-2060 YNDGDLSAR
+2060 YDDGDLSAR

-2120 KKLDMEGISEADR
+2120 KKLDRTDISEADR

-2139 KLDSQTAF
+2139 KLESQTAF

-2153 LADALNLGD
+2153 LANALNLGD
-2162 TGKQVTL
+2162 SGKQVTL

-2177 NWKPIKEGFNT
+2177 NWTPIKEGFNA

-2198 ELKKKLTKAFGDA
+2198 ELKNKLTDTFKTA
-2211 FSETGIEVGTE
+2211 FSETGVEVGTE

-2247 DFLQTD
+2247 DFLQTG
-2253 MGEDLM
+2253 MGEQLM
-2259 NKVLPKITNLFS
+2259 NEVLPKITELFS
-2271 NVGKAAKGAQL
+2271 NVGKAAKGAQI
-2282 GQVVG
+2282 GQAMG
-2287 EMGGEMATVATEGSG
+2287 EMGGEMAMVAEEGDG
-2302 LISILQSVAGGIGE
+2302 LIAVLQAVAGGIGE
-2316 IGASVAS
+2316 IGTAVVS

-2361 LAEKE
+2361 VAEKE

-2451 LDSSLSARLAKDAD
+2451 LDSNLTARLAKDAD
-2465 RTYGNQNGTGADT
+2465 RAYGNQNGNSADA
-2478 QTGRDTE
+2478 QTGRDAE

>member
-54 EKVDFNRM
+54 EKVDFDRM
-62 MTALEALNG
+62 TTALETLTG
-71 KFSALEIMGVTT
+71 KFSALEVIGMTA
-83 LVRITDEAITAGK
+83 LVKITDKAIDTGA
-96 KLAKSLSTDQVMS
+96 KLAKSLSIDQVMS

-115 EKTASVQ
+115 QKTASVQ

-129 KSITKVNSYL
+129 KSITKVNGYL

-145 SDETSYGFTDMTS
+145 SDETSYSFTDMTQS
-158 ALSTLTAAGGDIEK
+158 LGQLTASGGDIEK
-172 MIPMIMGMANATA
+172 VIPMIMGMANATA
-185 YAGKGAAEFQRVVYN
+185 YAGKGASEFSRIIYN
-200 LAQSYGTGAI
+200 LNQSYSQGY
-210 QLIDWKSVEQAG
+210 LSLMDWKSVELAG
-222 AGSQQLKQL
+222 VATAELKKQ
-231 IIDTAVELGKL
+231 IISTGIELGKI
-242 KEGEVTTGT
+242 KDGDVTVGT
-251 FGSTLQKKWADR
+251 FSSTLSSKWADK
-263 EVMEKAF
+263 EVMETAF
-270 GKYAEFAEAVKAEL
+270 GKFAEFSEAVKKMV
-284 DANPEYHN
+284 DANPGMLAS
-292 QAALAIEALADQYD
+292 QAIEALAGQYD

-383 GMDQLLDET
+383 GMDQLLDDT

-402 KQLRRSLIDSGKLTE
+402 KQLRRSLIANGKLTE

-431 SAGVTADDL
+431 NAGVTADDL
-440 YERVQL
+440 YERVQA
-446 SLEGYEE
+446 SLAGYEE
-453 NAKLSDAELAAE
+453 TAKMSDAELAAQ

-490 VSLDSYAAKMGRM
+490 VSLDSYAAKMGEM

-509 FNGILNILNGINSVL
+509 FNGILNILKGINSVL

-543 SLLEGFDNLT
+543 SLLKGFDNLT
-553 SKLVLNEGVMESLTK
+553 SKLALNEGVMESLTK

-617 DIFTTLNESLE
+617 DIFTTLNESLDN
-628 SAESI
+628 AESI
-633 DDVINALAVAFGKL
+633 DEVINALAVAFGKL
-647 LQPVKDVFGL
+647 LQPVKDIFGL
-657 LRTLIHGGT
+657 LQTLIHGGT
-666 VEEAKGQFKTFGSIV
+666 VEEAKGQFKTFGGIV

-689 NFGLKGISISG
+689 NFGLKGVSISG

-720 GALIGKAFGAFQDAG
+720 GALIGKTFGAFRDAG

-743 KHLDTLE
+743 KHLETLE

-762 AGAAMKEFAG
+762 AGAAMLWFAG
-772 SVQTSFYNVADACKA
+772 CIQTAFYNVADASKTA
-787 GLSAVKEFFDLNDID
+787 LTAVQAFFHLEDGIDL
-802 IYRLLALIDVGL
+802 YRLFSIIAVG
-814 LALAIWAVATALK
+814 ALAAAIYGATVL
-827 GMQKAIKGVT
+827 
-837 DAAAKLI
+837 L
-844 SNPVTD
+844 
-850 LVNSMKKA
+850 KKA
-858 VDAWTKQHTTNN
+858 SNNLKKTLANPISDFFNSLTLAVNTWTKAHTTNN
-870 FVNIAKGISIAIGV
+870 LATAAKAIATAVALISG
-884 ISASIYMLSK
+884 SIYLLSR
-894 IEDPKQAAIALGMVV
+894 IDDPDKVVQALFSAMAVLFGFIVAL
-909 TTLIGLVVAMKAL
+909 KAL
-922 AKSDVSGLDSAKIM
+922 AATDLTGLNTAKLVGTIAAVSLGMTVLSAAMIKMGSMDADQVKNGTEAIGHVAAVLTGMVGLLSLFNNRLGSMKGAGSFIAAVAAIDAITLVLIPLAKAKKNGLDIDGAVKAINGV
-936 ASMVAISIGMLA
+936 AIAISILLVASGFAKKLAGQAKVSTLDKIAQYLVRLGGLLIALNA
-948 LGATVKNLASAMKMF
+948 LGATFLMAAGAVAILASTGENLKRGLTGA
-963 KYFNAKQMYSVV
+963 VV
-975 GALSSI
+975 
-981 AVALSIMV
+981 
-989 GVVGGFNLLTN
+989 
-1000 KLRAAS
+1000 
-1006 KLKMTDAFKGISS
+1006 
-1019 YIVVATAMV
+1019 
-1028 EMAGAL
+1028 
-1034 YLLSSIDEKK
+1034 
-1044 LQDGY
+1044 
-1049 GAMIAISVAMGIVV
+1049 
-1063 GVFAALNHWNNTLQA
+1063 
-1078 ASKNKLSGITNGI
+1078 ITG
-1091 SSLLVVAAALAGMA
+1091 LLAG
-1105 VAVRMFAG
+1105 
-1113 IEKLDNAMW
+1113 
-1122 ATMGSLVVMAGVIG
+1122 VMAGLAV
-1136 ALSRLGGKAKKM
+1136 LSKTKVNPLRMQKM
-1148 RKGAEAMLIASAS
+1148 AASMVIASAS
-1161 LVVLAQALK
+1161 LVILA
-1170 MMNEALAMD
+1170 EAVRRMSDAMGSD
-1179 ESGAGMAS
+1179 KSGAGFAGV
-1187 MATMLIVMAGA
+1187 AIGLTLMAGA
-1198 IYILGESAIENMG
+1198 IYILGKNAMESMG
-1211 AAAAVAAM
+1211 AAAALAAM
-1219 ATALIELAVAL
+1219 GFALVEMAYAIKMLAGTDPTFIMNALLRLAGAMGILVVGCAGLSMVTANITGLAGSCLMLAGALYLLTPAFKGLASLTLDQAIAGIWAMAGVMIALGIVGANPPVALGLTAVAGSL
-1230 NMIAEINPWDLAK
+1230 KI
-1243 GLGALAVA
+1243 
-1251 LLELLGATWLL
+1251 LLGAF
-1262 SKISGDLLS
+1262 KDFASGL
-1271 VAGAC
+1271 
-1276 LMLSTALLLLAPAC
+1276 
-1290 YMLSRLSLE
+1290 
-1299 QALAGLIGMA
+1299 
-1309 AILGSLY
+1309 
-1316 LIGSIPEI
+1316 
-1324 ALGLSVLTANLLPF
+1324 
-1338 SASLYIVA
+1338 
-1346 KAFSAFAG
+1346 
-1354 GVLKLSAAF
+1354 LKLSIAAVIMG
-1363 AILALFS
+1363 ILAYLS
-1370 SLIDPLCQAIIM
+1370 GPICQAIIG
-1382 AGPDIEKALI
+1382 AGDDIADALDIILKA
-1392 TIITGICNT
+1392 ICNT
-1401 IIACAEPIGHALAA
+1401 IINNAEPIAKAIASVVIIVVDA
-1415 VIEIA
+1415 VIQILAWGWERIKAA
-1420 IQVVIDL
+1420 IEEKTGL
-1427 IAWAWDGAG
+1427 IWDETSSIFNPASW
-1436 GDGDGIKGALDAL
+1436 IDAL
-1449 WAKVEEWMSNRPPLY
+1449 T
-1464 MYLFGNVAYDDPSL
+1464 
-1478 KDNPIERILNS
+1478 
-1489 WWEYAKDG
+1489 AKDRPFG
-1497 FKYRYEHDPIR
+1497 KLLNM
-1508 LTDKGLPQLGDFKPN
+1508 LTDPFLQVFDTSLDEMGNKLEEVVDFRKMAEEKLSDVPDVPDIN
-1523 TFGGMGGGKFSGM
+1523 YIDP
-1536 GGGKSNGTGA
+1536 
-1546 GRTKEVAENTKN
+1546 KEAANSSAKTAENTKN

-1574 TAMAMS
+1574 TAMAVS
-1580 AKSSEELA
+1580 AKSSEEMA
-1588 NGMIQVADDSGRVY
+1588 DGMIQVADDSGRVY

-1633 AQTTGKLSG
+1633 ARTTGKLSS
-1642 TAAVM
+1642 TTAVM
-1647 RTCAA
+1647 RTCAE
-1652 TGAASTEMLDKAGNA
+1652 TGAASTEVLDEAGNA
-1667 IEEKEEQLTD
+1667 LEGKEEQLTD
-1677 STDTAVQNAMD
+1677 DTTTAVQNTMD
-1688 EAGDISEEGGKSA
+1688 EAGNTAEEGGKSA

-1715 GLRDFL
+1715 GLKDFL
-1721 SGFGIDTSGMK
+1721 SGVGINTSGITAV
-1732 NLVSGIGSASNQSNV
+1732 VSGAADKVSGLKSVDDMLTNPDKKKTTVPTTKNGKTDSGGESWKDLLGDIAEQAKDAASDAASTLTSSKGKGKS
-1747 HSGSA
+1747 SGS
-1752 ADRDKWF
+1752 
-1759 DSWYTN
+1759 
-1765 EIKKYD
+1765 
-1771 GTGNKSPID
+1771 
-1780 WLGDKVVEEKEK
+1780 
-1792 LLADIAD
+1792 
-1799 ITPDLTADPTGGGS
+1799 
-1813 GKGSSSGTKK
+1813 KK

-1829 EEAYKTRLEANKTLQ
+1829 EEKYKTRLEANKTLQ

-1864 DELMAKKAAHAADA
+1864 DDLMAKKAAHAADA
-1878 ITAQTERVSIAQAKY
+1878 IKAQTERVSIAQAKY
-1893 DALFSKW
+1893 DALYSKW

-1925 AQQYTDLFEE
+1925 AKQYTDLFEE

-1994 VLKDKL
+1994 VLKEKL
-2000 GKDNQ
+2000 GEDNQ

-2060 YNDGDLSAR
+2060 YDDGDLSAR

-2120 KKLDMEGISEADR
+2120 KKLDRTDISDADR
-2133 KQYEQD
+2133 KQYEQE
-2139 KLDSQTAF
+2139 KLESQTAF

-2169 KLAKAIQK
+2169 KLAKTIQK
-2177 NWKPIKEGFNT
+2177 NWTPIKEGFNT

-2198 ELKKKLTKAFGDA
+2198 ELKNKLTDAFKTA

-2247 DFLQTD
+2247 DFLNTK
-2253 MGEDLM
+2253 MGQDLM
-2259 NKVLPKITNLFS
+2259 TTVLPKITELFS
-2271 NVGKAAKGAQL
+2271 NVGKAAQGAQI
-2282 GQVVG
+2282 GQAMG
-2287 EMGGEMATVATEGSG
+2287 EMGGEMAVAASEGGG
-2302 LISILQSVAGGIGE
+2302 LVAVLEAVAGGIGS
-2316 IGASVAS
+2316 IGTAVAS

-2328 WPYILA
+2328 WPFILA
-2334 AVAIIGVLAGIAALF
+2334 AVAIVALLGGIAALV
-2349 NKHNGVDDVDKE
+2349 NKHNGVDKVDKE

-2366 KDSGSDL
+2366 KDSGADL

-2429 LTEVWDSAEDVNSA
+2429 MTEVWDSAEDVNSA

-2451 LDSSLSARLAKDAD
+2451 LDSNLTARLAKDAD
-2465 RTYGNQNGTGADT
+2465 RAYGNQNGSGTDA
-2478 QTGRDTE
+2478 QTGRDAE

>member
-54 EKVDFNRM
+54 EKVDFDRM
-62 MTALEALNG
+62 TTALETLTG
-71 KFSALEIMGVTT
+71 KFSALEVIGMTA
-83 LVRITDEAITAGK
+83 LVKITDKAIDTGT
-96 KLAKSLSTDQVMS
+96 KLAKSLSIDQVMS

-115 EKTASVQ
+115 QKTASVQ

-222 AGSQQLKQL
+222 ASSQQLKQL

-251 FGSTLQKKWADR
+251 FDITLQKKWADR

-326 DATKDAVSSGWMQ
+326 DATKDAVSSGWME

-383 GMDQLLDET
+383 GMDQLLDDT

-402 KQLRRSLIDSGKLTE
+402 KQLRRSLITNGKLTE

-431 SAGVTADDL
+431 NAGVTADDL

-446 SLEGYEE
+446 SLAGYEE
-453 NAKLSDAELAAE
+453 IAKKSDKELATE

-475 IEAYRKMAEAIQNGE
+475 IDAYRKMAEAIQNGE
-490 VSLDSYAAKMGRM
+490 VSLDSYATKMGKM

-509 FNGILNILNGINSVL
+509 FNGILNILKGINSVL

-553 SKLVLNEGVMESLTK
+553 SKLVLNEGTMESLTK

-582 AIRVTGR
+582 AILVTGR
-589 IALAVIGKLMNAL
+589 IALALIGKLMNVL
-602 EPLGNL
+602 EPLGDL
-608 LLQAGAAFG
+608 LLRAGAAFG

-633 DDVINALAVAFGKL
+633 DDVINALAVAFGTL
-647 LQPVKDVFGL
+647 LQPVKDIFGL
-657 LRTLIHGGT
+657 LQTLIHGGT
-666 VEEAKGQFKTFGSIV
+666 VEEAKGQFKTFGNV
-681 NAVSAVFQ
+681 VHAVSAVFQ
-689 NFGLKGISISG
+689 NFGLKSISISG
-700 ALGSAVKLLGGV
+700 ALGSAVKLLGGI
-712 FFAAFDGV
+712 FFVAFDGV
-720 GALIGKAFGAFQDAG
+720 AALIGKTFGAFQDAG

-743 KHLDTLE
+743 KHLETLE

-787 GLSAVKEFFDLNDID
+787 GLSAVKEFFDLNDVD

-827 GMQKAIKGVT
+827 GMQKAIKSVT
-837 DAAAKLI
+837 DATAKLL

-850 LVNSMKKA
+850 LLNSMKNA
-858 VDAWTKQHTTNN
+858 VDTWTKQHTTNN
-870 FVNIAKGISIAIGV
+870 FVNIAKGISIAIGA

-909 TTLIGLVVAMKAL
+909 VTLIGLVAAMKAL

-948 LGATVKNLASAMKMF
+948 LGATMKNLASAMKMF
-963 KYFNAKQMYSVV
+963 KYFNAKQMNNVV
-975 GALSSI
+975 GALFSI
-981 AVALSIMV
+981 AAALSIMV

-1000 KLRAAS
+1000 QLRASS
-1006 KLKMTDAFKGISS
+1006 KLKMMDAFKGISS

-1078 ASKNKLSGITNGI
+1078 ASKNKLNGITNGI
-1091 SSLLVVAAALAGMA
+1091 SSLLVMATALAGMA
-1105 VAVRMFAG
+1105 VAVQMFAG
-1113 IEKLDNAMW
+1113 IENLDNAMW
-1122 ATMGSLVVMAGVIG
+1122 AAMGSLIVMAGVIG
-1136 ALSRLGGKAKKM
+1136 TLSRLGGKAKKM

-1170 MMNEALAMD
+1170 MMNEAIAMD

-1198 IYILGESAIENMG
+1198 IYILGKSAIENMG

-1219 ATALIELAVAL
+1219 GFALIELAYAL
-1230 NMIAEINPWDLAK
+1230 NMIVEVNPWDLAK

-1251 LLELLGATWLL
+1251 LLELVGATWLL
-1262 SKISGDLLS
+1262 SKISGNLMS

-1316 LIGSIPEI
+1316 LIGRIPEI

-1370 SLIDPLCQAIIM
+1370 SLIDPLCQVIIE
-1382 AGPDIEKALI
+1382 AGPDIEQALI
-1392 TIITGICNT
+1392 TVVKAICNT
-1401 IIACAEPIGHALAA
+1401 IIECAEPFGLAVEALIKMIVQ
-1415 VIEIA
+1415 VI
-1420 IQVVIDL
+1420 IDL
-1427 IAWAWDGAG
+1427 IAWAWDGTG
-1436 GDGDGIKGALDAL
+1436 GDGDGIKSALDGL
-1449 WAKVEEWMSNRPPLY
+1449 WDKIKNWFKEHDFIRL
-1464 MYLFGNVAYDDPSL
+1464 LFGNTRLTSIP
-1478 KDNPIERILNS
+1478 DNPYKRTVDRWRGEGT
-1489 WWEYAKDG
+1489 A
-1497 FKYRYEHDPIR
+1497 
-1508 LTDKGLPQLGDFKPN
+1508 
-1523 TFGGMGGGKFSGM
+1523 FSGM
-1536 GGGKSNGTGA
+1536 NGGKSSGTGV

-1574 TAMAMS
+1574 TAMAAS
-1580 AKSSEELA
+1580 AKNSEKLA
-1588 NGMIQVADDSGRVY
+1588 DGMIQVADDTGRVH
-1602 TMTTEQAKAM
+1602 TMTVEQAKALM
-1612 LDGKTATEQTAGAVN
+1612 DGKTATEQTAGAVT

-1647 RTCAA
+1647 QACAA
-1652 TGAASTEMLDKAGNA
+1652 TGAASTEVLDEAGNA
-1667 IEEKEEQLTD
+1667 IEGKEEQLTD
-1677 STDTAVQNAMD
+1677 STDTAVQNTMD
-1688 EAGDISEEGGKSA
+1688 KAQETAEAGGDAAGEGFGSH
-1701 ASRFV
+1701 
-1706 NGFLSILPK
+1706 FLKAVSNA
-1715 GLRDFL
+1715 L
-1721 SGFGIDTSGMK
+1721 SGLLSKLGIDTSGITAVAGGTANKLSGVVTVDDMLTHPDKKKVTAPTAK
-1732 NLVSGIGSASNQSNV
+1732 NDKTDSN
-1747 HSGSA
+1747 
-1752 ADRDKWF
+1752 DKGVLGWV
-1759 DSWYTN
+1759 
-1765 EIKKYD
+1765 
-1771 GTGNKSPID
+1771 
-1780 WLGDKVVEEKEK
+1780 GDKVQEKKEE
-1792 LLADIAD
+1792 LNNLMADIAD
-1799 ITPDLTADPTGGGS
+1799 AVPDPTTAPTGGGS
-1813 GKGSSSGTKK
+1813 GKSKSSRSAGSKK

-1864 DELMAKKAAHAADA
+1864 DDLMAKKAAHAADA
-1878 ITAQTERVSIAQAKY
+1878 IKAQTERVSIAQAKY
-1893 DALFSKW
+1893 DALYSKW

-1925 AQQYTDLFEE
+1925 AKQYTDLFEE

-1951 NLWSAENENS
+1951 NLWSTDNDRT
-1961 ATQMDKIRRET
+1961 ATKRDKILKERE
-1972 EYMTEELAV
+1972 YQTEELAV
-1981 RQKQE
+1981 REKKE
-1986 ANAQEQYD
+1986 ANAKEQYE
-1994 VLKDKL
+1994 KL
-2000 GKDNQ
+2000 SELYGESD
-2005 LTIQAYNELLD
+2005 LRTIEAYNEWLD
-2016 AQTERVELEN
+2016 AQTESLKVRNSIAEKQYEL
-2026 KIAKQQ
+2026 
-2032 LAEIEERIS
+2032 IEAD
-2041 QIETA
+2041 IETIKDA
-2046 QKRASSQMEMLQKV
+2046 QNLAASQMELLQKV
-2060 YNDGDLSAR
+2060 YDDGDLSAR
-2069 ADAYREAVETYGKDS
+2069 ADAYREAVETYGRDS

-2120 KKLDMEGISEADR
+2120 KKLDRKDISEADR

-2139 KLDSQTAF
+2139 KLESQTAF

-2169 KLAKAIQK
+2169 KLAMAIQK
-2177 NWKPIKEGFNT
+2177 NWTPLKEGFNT

-2198 ELKKKLTKAFGDA
+2198 ELKNKLTDAFKTA
-2211 FSETGIEVGTE
+2211 FSETGMEVGTE

-2247 DFLQTD
+2247 DFLNTE
-2253 MGEDLM
+2253 MGKDLM
-2259 NKVLPKITNLFS
+2259 TTVLPKITELFS
-2271 NVGKAAKGAQL
+2271 NVGKAAKGAQI
-2282 GQVVG
+2282 GQAIG
-2287 EMGGEMATVATEGSG
+2287 EMGGEMAVAASEGGG
-2302 LISILQSVAGGIGE
+2302 LIAVLQAVAGGIG
-2316 IGASVAS
+2316 SVGTAVAG

-2328 WPYILA
+2328 WPFILA
-2334 AVAIIGVLAGIAALF
+2334 AVAIIAVLAGIAALV
-2349 NKHNGVDDVDKE
+2349 NKHNGVDKE

-2366 KDSGSDL
+2366 KDSGADL

-2392 TAMTQNAVDI
+2392 TAMTQNAVGI

-2409 MEDALNEDWDYTP
+2409 MEDALNEDWDYNP

-2451 LDSSLSARLAKDAD
+2451 LDSNLTARLAKDAD
-2465 RTYGNQNGTGADT
+2465 RAYGNQNGNGADA
-2478 QTGRDTE
+2478 QNGRDAE

>member
-1 MSQEVDQRVVEMR
+1 MSQEVDQSVVEMR

-39 FEGAEKGFAEVEKAS
+39 FEGAEKGFAKVEKAS
-54 EKVDFNRM
+54 EKVDFDRM
-62 MTALEALNG
+62 TTALETLTG
-71 KFSALEIMGVTT
+71 KFSALEVIGMTA
-83 LVRITDEAITAGK
+83 LVKITDKAIDAGT
-96 KLAKSLSTDQVMS
+96 KLAKSLSIDQVTS

-115 EKTASVQ
+115 QKTASVQ

-129 KSITKVNSYL
+129 KSITKVNGYL

-383 GMDQLLDET
+383 GMDQLLDDT

-402 KQLRRSLIDSGKLTE
+402 KQLRRSLIANGKLTE

-431 SAGVTADDL
+431 NAGVTADDL
-440 YERVQL
+440 YDRVQL
-446 SLEGYEE
+446 SLDGYEE
-453 NAKLSDAELAAE
+453 IAQWSDAELAA
-465 GVSRETLNKT
+465 GGLSREDLNKT

-509 FNGILNILNGINSVL
+509 FNGILNILKGINSVL

-553 SKLVLNEGVMESLTK
+553 SKLVLNEGTMESLTK

-582 AIRVTGR
+582 AILVTGR
-589 IALAVIGKLMNAL
+589 IALALIGKLMNVL
-602 EPLGNL
+602 EPLGDL
-608 LLQAGAAFG
+608 LLRAGAAFG

-633 DDVINALAVAFGKL
+633 DDVINALAVAFGTL
-647 LQPVKDVFGL
+647 LQPVKDIFGL
-657 LRTLIHGGT
+657 LQTLIHGGT
-666 VEEAKGQFKTFGSIV
+666 VEEAKGQFKTFGNVV

-689 NFGLKGISISG
+689 NFGLKSISISG
-700 ALGSAVKLLGGV
+700 ALGSAVKLLGGI
-712 FFAAFDGV
+712 FFVAFDGV
-720 GALIGKAFGAFQDAG
+720 AALIGKTFGAFQDAG

-743 KHLDTLE
+743 KHLETLE

-787 GLSAVKEFFDLNDID
+787 GLSAVKEFFDLNDVD

-827 GMQKAIKGVT
+827 GMQKAIKSVT
-837 DAAAKLI
+837 DATAKLL

-850 LVNSMKKA
+850 LLNSMKNA
-858 VDAWTKQHTTNN
+858 VDTWTKQHTTNN
-870 FVNIAKGISIAIGV
+870 FVNIAKGISIAIGA

-909 TTLIGLVVAMKAL
+909 VTLIGLVAAMKAL
-922 AKSDVSGLDSAKIM
+922 AKSDISGLDSAKIM

-948 LGATVKNLASAMKMF
+948 LGATMKNLASAMKMF
-963 KYFNAKQMYSVV
+963 KYFNAKQMNNVV
-975 GALSSI
+975 GALFSI
-981 AVALSIMV
+981 AAALSIMV

-1000 KLRAAS
+1000 QLRASS
-1006 KLKMTDAFKGISS
+1006 KLKMMDAFKGISS

-1078 ASKNKLSGITNGI
+1078 ASKNKLNGITNGI
-1091 SSLLVVAAALAGMA
+1091 SSLLVVATALAGMA
-1105 VAVRMFAG
+1105 VAVKMFAG
-1113 IEKLDNAMW
+1113 IENLDNAMW
-1122 ATMGSLVVMAGVIG
+1122 AAMGSLIVMAGVIG
-1136 ALSRLGGKAKKM
+1136 TLSRLGGKAKKM

-1170 MMNEALAMD
+1170 MMNEAIAMD

-1198 IYILGESAIENMG
+1198 IYILGKSAIENMG

-1219 ATALIELAVAL
+1219 GFALIELAYAL
-1230 NMIAEINPWDLAK
+1230 NMIVEIGVEDLAK
-1243 GLGALAVA
+1243 GLIALAAALFGLVGAAA
-1251 LLELLGATWLL
+1251 LLPAATPGLV
-1262 SKISGDLLS
+1262 G

-1276 LMLSTALLLLAPAC
+1276 LMLAGALLLLTPAFKG
-1290 YMLSRLSLE
+1290 LATLTAGE
-1299 QALAGLIGMA
+1299 ALAGVIGIIGMMIGMFAIGAITPVA
-1309 AILGSLY
+1309 AGMIIVTACLINLG
-1316 LIGSIPEI
+1316 
-1324 ALGLSVLTANLLPF
+1324 
-1338 SASLYIVA
+1338 

-1354 GVLKLSAAF
+1354 GALKLSAAF

-1370 SLIDPLCQAIIM
+1370 SLIDPLCKVIIE

-1392 TIITGICNT
+1392 TVVSGLCNA
-1401 IIACAEPIGHALAA
+1401 IVACAEPIGKAMFALAVTLTK
-1415 VIEIA
+1415 VIIFYLA
-1420 IQVVIDL
+1420 WFTGAADLSLQGGLDQMWVDLNDWFANHSLFDL
-1427 IAWAWDGAG
+1427 IGSWLSSGSAAFANWNPFGMFDLNMNGRSAKAG
-1436 GDGDGIKGALDAL
+1436 ENAANAINDFDKKHGTRIMGKILELLGFDVIYKDDADT
-1449 WAKVEEWMSNRPPLY
+1449 KT
-1464 MYLFGNVAYDDPSL
+1464 
-1478 KDNPIERILNS
+1478 
-1489 WWEYAKDG
+1489 
-1497 FKYRYEHDPIR
+1497 
-1508 LTDKGLPQLGDFKPN
+1508 TD
-1523 TFGGMGGGKFSGM
+1523 
-1536 GGGKSNGTGA
+1536 
-1546 GRTKEVAENTKN
+1546 ENTKN

-1563 GVSATNMEKSA
+1563 GVSATNMEKIA
-1574 TAMAMS
+1574 TAMAVS
-1580 AKSSEELA
+1580 AKNSGELA
-1588 NGMIQVADDSGRVY
+1588 DGMIRVADDTGKVY
-1602 TMTTEQAKAM
+1602 TMTAEQAKALM
-1612 LDGKTATEQTAGAVN
+1612 DGQKATDQTAGAVN

-1633 AQTTGKLSG
+1633 AQTTAKLHG
-1642 TAAVM
+1642 TATGM

-1652 TGAASTEMLDKAGNA
+1652 TAAASTEVLDKAGDA
-1667 IEEKEEQLTD
+1667 VEEKEGQLTD
-1677 STDTAVQNAMD
+1677 DTDTAVQNAMD
-1688 EAGDISEEGGKSA
+1688 VAGDTAEEGGKSA
-1701 ASRFV
+1701 ASQFME
-1706 NGFLSILPK
+1706 GFLSRLPK
-1715 GLRDFL
+1715 EFKDILNGV
-1721 SGFGIDTSGMK
+1721 GFDISGMESF
-1732 NLVSGIGSASNQSNV
+1732 VSGIGDASNQSNV

-1752 ADRDKWF
+1752 ADREKWF
-1759 DSWYTN
+1759 NSWYSN

-1771 GTGNKSPID
+1771 GTSGESLKD
-1780 WLGDKVVEEKEK
+1780 

-1799 ITPDLTADPTGGGS
+1799 AVPDPTTAQTGS
-1813 GKGSSSGTKK
+1813 GKVKSSGSAGSKK

-1864 DELMAKKAAHAADA
+1864 DDLMAKKAAHAADA
-1878 ITAQTERVSIAQAKY
+1878 IKAQTERVSIAQAKY
-1893 DALFSKW
+1893 DALYSKW
-1900 GAEKAETKSAY
+1900 GAEKAETKTAY
-1911 NELLEEKTS
+1911 NELLEEKTR

-1925 AQQYTDLFEE
+1925 AKQYTDLFEE

-1994 VLKDKL
+1994 VLKEKL
-2000 GKDNQ
+2000 GEDNQ
-2005 LTIQAYNELLD
+2005 LTIQAYNKLLD

-2060 YNDGDLSAR
+2060 YDDGDLSAR

-2093 GTTASILAAVEAVK
+2093 GTTASILAAVDAVK

-2120 KKLDMEGISEADR
+2120 KKLDMKGISEADR

-2139 KLDSQTAF
+2139 KLESQTAF

-2169 KLAKAIQK
+2169 KLAMAIQK
-2177 NWKPIKEGFNT
+2177 NWTPLKEGFNA

-2198 ELKKKLTKAFGDA
+2198 ELKNKLTKAFGDA
-2211 FSETGIEVGTE
+2211 FSEMGMEVGTE

-2247 DFLQTD
+2247 DFLNTK
-2253 MGEDLM
+2253 MGQDLM
-2259 NKVLPKITNLFS
+2259 TTVLPKITELFS
-2271 NVGKAAKGAQL
+2271 NVGKAAKGAQI
-2282 GQVVG
+2282 GQAMG
-2287 EMGGEMATVATEGSG
+2287 KMGGEMAVAASEGGG
-2302 LISILQSVAGGIGE
+2302 LVAVLEAVAGGIGG
-2316 IGASVAS
+2316 IGTAVAG

-2328 WPYILA
+2328 WPFILA
-2334 AVAIIGVLAGIAALF
+2334 AVAIVALLGGIAALV
-2349 NKHNGVDDVDKE
+2349 NKHNGVAKVDKE

-2366 KDSGSDL
+2366 KDSGADL

-2429 LTEVWDSAEDVNSA
+2429 LTEVWDSAEDVNNA

-2451 LDSSLSARLAKDAD
+2451 LDSNLTARLAKDAD
-2465 RTYGNQNGTGADT
+2465 RAYGNQNETGTDA
-2478 QTGRDTE
+2478 QTGRDAE

>member
-54 EKVDFNRM
+54 EKVDFDRM
-62 MTALEALNG
+62 TTALETLTG
-71 KFSALEIMGVTT
+71 KFSALEVIGMTA
-83 LVRITDEAITAGK
+83 LVKITDKAIDTGT
-96 KLAKSLSTDQVMS
+96 KLAKSLSIDQVMS

-115 EKTASVQ
+115 QKTASVQ

-158 ALSTLTAAGGDIEK
+158 ALSTLTAAGGNIEK

-270 GKYAEFAEAVKAEL
+270 GKYAEFAEAVNAEMKAH
-284 DANPEYHN
+284 PEKYN
-292 QAALAIEALADQYD
+292 YQASNAIEALADQYD

-317 EAKSFSEVI
+317 EAKSFSEAV

-383 GMDQLLDET
+383 GMDQLLDDT

-402 KQLRRSLIDSGKLTE
+402 NQLRRSLIASGKLTE

-431 SAGVTADDL
+431 NAGVTADDL
-440 YERVQL
+440 YERVQA
-446 SLEGYEE
+446 SLAGYEE
-453 NAKLSDAELAAE
+453 AAKMSDAELAAQ
-465 GVSRETLNKT
+465 GVSRETLNET

-509 FNGILNILNGINSVL
+509 FNGILNILNGINGVL

-553 SKLVLNEGVMESLTK
+553 SKLVLNEGVTDKLTK

-602 EPLGNL
+602 EPLGDL

-617 DIFTTLNESLE
+617 DVFTTLNESIDN
-628 SAESI
+628 AESI
-633 DDVINALAVAFGKL
+633 DDVINALAVAFSTL
-647 LQPVKDVFGL
+647 LQPVKDIFGL
-657 LRTLIHGGT
+657 LQTLIHGGT
-666 VEEAKGQFKTFGSIV
+666 VEEAKGQFKTFGGIV

-689 NFGLKGISISG
+689 NFGLKGVSISG
-700 ALGSAVKLLGGV
+700 ALGSAVKLLGGI

-720 GALIGKAFGAFQDAG
+720 GALIGKTFGAFQDAG

-743 KHLDTLE
+743 KHLETLE

-762 AGAAMKEFAG
+762 AGAAMLWFAG
-772 SVQTSFYNVADACKA
+772 SVQTAFYNVADASKTALTAVQAFFHLEDGIDLYRLFSIIAVGALAAAIYGATVLLKKA
-787 GLSAVKEFFDLNDID
+787 SDNLKKTFANPISDFFNSLTSAVN
-802 IYRLLALIDVGL
+802 
-814 LALAIWAVATALK
+814 T
-827 GMQKAIKGVT
+827 
-837 DAAAKLI
+837 
-844 SNPVTD
+844 
-850 LVNSMKKA
+850 
-858 VDAWTKQHTTNN
+858 WTKAHTTNN
-870 FVNIAKGISIAIGV
+870 LATAAKAIATAVALISG
-884 ISASIYMLSK
+884 SIYLLSR
-894 IEDPKQAAIALGMVV
+894 IDDPDKVVQALFSAMAVLFGFIVAL
-909 TTLIGLVVAMKAL
+909 KAL
-922 AKSDVSGLDSAKIM
+922 AATDLTGLNTAKLVGTIAAVSLGMTVLSAAMIKMGSMDADQVKNGTEAIGHVAAVLTGMVGLLSLFNNRLGSMKGAGSFIAAAAAIDAITLVLIPLAKAKKNGLDIDGAVEAINGV
-936 ASMVAISIGMLA
+936 AIAISILLVASGFAKKLAGQAKVSTLDKIAQYLVRLGGLLIALNA
-948 LGATVKNLASAMKMF
+948 LGATFLMAAGAVAILASTGENLKRGLTGA
-963 KYFNAKQMYSVV
+963 VV
-975 GALSSI
+975 
-981 AVALSIMV
+981 
-989 GVVGGFNLLTN
+989 
-1000 KLRAAS
+1000 
-1006 KLKMTDAFKGISS
+1006 
-1019 YIVVATAMV
+1019 
-1028 EMAGAL
+1028 
-1034 YLLSSIDEKK
+1034 
-1044 LQDGY
+1044 
-1049 GAMIAISVAMGIVV
+1049 
-1063 GVFAALNHWNNTLQA
+1063 
-1078 ASKNKLSGITNGI
+1078 ITG
-1091 SSLLVVAAALAGMA
+1091 LLAG
-1105 VAVRMFAG
+1105 
-1113 IEKLDNAMW
+1113 
-1122 ATMGSLVVMAGVIG
+1122 VMAGLAV
-1136 ALSRLGGKAKKM
+1136 LSKTKVNPLRMQKM
-1148 RKGAEAMLIASAS
+1148 AASMVIASAS
-1161 LVVLAQALK
+1161 LVILA
-1170 MMNEALAMD
+1170 EAVRRMSDAMGSD
-1179 ESGAGMAS
+1179 KSGAGFAGV
-1187 MATMLIVMAGA
+1187 AIGLTLMAGA
-1198 IYILGESAIENMG
+1198 IYILGKNAMESMG
-1211 AAAAVAAM
+1211 AAAALAAM
-1219 ATALIELAVAL
+1219 GFALVEMAYAIKMLAGTDPTFIMNALLGLAGAMGILVVGCAGLSMVTANITGLAGSCLMLAGALYLLTPAFKGLASLTLDQAIAGIWAMAGVMIALGIVGANPPVALGLTAVAGSL
-1230 NMIAEINPWDLAK
+1230 KI
-1243 GLGALAVA
+1243 
-1251 LLELLGATWLL
+1251 LLGAF
-1262 SKISGDLLS
+1262 KDFASGL
-1271 VAGAC
+1271 
-1276 LMLSTALLLLAPAC
+1276 
-1290 YMLSRLSLE
+1290 
-1299 QALAGLIGMA
+1299 
-1309 AILGSLY
+1309 
-1316 LIGSIPEI
+1316 
-1324 ALGLSVLTANLLPF
+1324 
-1338 SASLYIVA
+1338 
-1346 KAFSAFAG
+1346 
-1354 GVLKLSAAF
+1354 LKLSIAAVIMG
-1363 AILALFS
+1363 ILAYLS
-1370 SLIDPLCQAIIM
+1370 GPICQAIIG
-1382 AGPDIEKALI
+1382 AGDDIADALDIILKA
-1392 TIITGICNT
+1392 ICNT
-1401 IIACAEPIGHALAA
+1401 IINNAEPIAKAIASVVIIVVDA
-1415 VIEIA
+1415 VIQILAWGWERIKA
-1420 IQVVIDL
+1420 AMEEKTGL
-1427 IAWAWDGAG
+1427 IWDETSSIFNPASW
-1436 GDGDGIKGALDAL
+1436 IDAL
-1449 WAKVEEWMSNRPPLY
+1449 T
-1464 MYLFGNVAYDDPSL
+1464 
-1478 KDNPIERILNS
+1478 
-1489 WWEYAKDG
+1489 AKDRPFG
-1497 FKYRYEHDPIR
+1497 KLLNM
-1508 LTDKGLPQLGDFKPN
+1508 LTDPFLQVFDTSLDEMGNKLEEVVDFRKMAAEKLSDVPDVPDIN
-1523 TFGGMGGGKFSGM
+1523 YIDP
-1536 GGGKSNGTGA
+1536 
-1546 GRTKEVAENTKN
+1546 KEAANSSAKTAENTKN

-1574 TAMAMS
+1574 TAMAVS
-1580 AKSSEELA
+1580 AKSSEEMA
-1588 NGMIQVADDSGRVY
+1588 DGMIQVADDSGRVY

-1633 AQTTGKLSG
+1633 ARTTGKLSG

-1647 RTCAA
+1647 QTCAEK
-1652 TGAASTEMLDKAGNA
+1652 GAASTEVLNEAGNA
-1667 IEEKEEQLTD
+1667 LEGKEEQLTD
-1677 STDTAVQNAMD
+1677 DTTTAVQNTMN
-1688 EAGDISEEGGKSA
+1688 EAGDTAEEGGKSA

-1715 GLRDFL
+1715 GLKDFL
-1721 SGFGIDTSGMK
+1721 SGVGINTSGITAV
-1732 NLVSGIGSASNQSNV
+1732 VSG
-1747 HSGSA
+1747 A
-1752 ADRDKWF
+1752 ADKVSGLKSVDDMLTNPDKKKTTAPTAKNGKT
-1759 DSWYTN
+1759 DSGGESW
-1765 EIKKYD
+1765 KD
-1771 GTGNKSPID
+1771 L
-1780 WLGDKVVEEKEK
+1780 LGD
-1792 LLADIAD
+1792 IAEQAKD
-1799 ITPDLTADPTGGGS
+1799 AASDAASTLTS
-1813 GKGSSSGTKK
+1813 GKGKSKSSRSAGSKK

-1864 DELMAKKAAHAADA
+1864 DDLMAKKAAHAADA
-1878 ITAQTERVSIAQAKY
+1878 IKAQTERVSIAQAKY
-1893 DALFSKW
+1893 DALYSKL

-1925 AQQYTDLFEE
+1925 AKQYTDLFEE

-1972 EYMTEELAV
+1972 EYMTEELTV

-1994 VLKDKL
+1994 VLKEKL
-2000 GKDNQ
+2000 GEDNQ

-2060 YNDGDLSAR
+2060 YDDGDLSAR

-2120 KKLDMEGISEADR
+2120 KKLDRTDISEADR

-2139 KLDSQTAF
+2139 KLESQTAF

-2153 LADALNLGD
+2153 LANALNLGD
-2162 TGKQVTL
+2162 SGKQVTL

-2177 NWKPIKEGFNT
+2177 NWTPIKEGFNA

-2198 ELKKKLTKAFGDA
+2198 ELKNKLTDTFKTA
-2211 FSETGIEVGTE
+2211 FSETGVEVGTE

-2247 DFLQTD
+2247 DFLQTG
-2253 MGEDLM
+2253 MGEQLM
-2259 NKVLPKITNLFS
+2259 NEVLPKITELFS
-2271 NVGKAAKGAQL
+2271 NVGKAAKGAQI
-2282 GQVVG
+2282 GQAMG
-2287 EMGGEMATVATEGSG
+2287 EMGGEMAMVAEEGGG
-2302 LISILQSVAGGIGE
+2302 LIAVLQAVAGGIGE
-2316 IGASVAS
+2316 IGTAVVS

-2361 LAEKE
+2361 VAEKE

-2451 LDSSLSARLAKDAD
+2451 LDSNLTARLAKDAD
-2465 RTYGNQNGTGADT
+2465 RAYGNQNGNSADA
-2478 QTGRDTE
+2478 QTGRDAE

>member
-54 EKVDFNRM
+54 EKVDFDRM
-62 MTALEALNG
+62 TTALETLTG
-71 KFSALEIMGVTT
+71 KFSALEVIGMTA
-83 LVRITDEAITAGK
+83 LVKITDKAIDAGA
-96 KLAKSLSTDQVMS
+96 KLAKSLSIDQVMS

-292 QAALAIEALADQYD
+292 QAAQAIEALADQYD

-383 GMDQLLDET
+383 GMDQLLDDT

-402 KQLRRSLIDSGKLTE
+402 KQLRRSLIVNGKLTE

-431 SAGVTADDL
+431 NAGVTADDL
-440 YERVQL
+440 YERVQA
-446 SLEGYEE
+446 SLAGYEE
-453 NAKLSDAELAAE
+453 AAKLSDDELAAE
-465 GVSRETLNKT
+465 GVSRETLNQT

-490 VSLDSYAAKMGRM
+490 VSLDSYAAKMGQT

-529 GFDEV
+529 GFDAV

-553 SKLVLNEGVMESLTK
+553 SKLVLNEGVTDKLAK
-568 LFKGLFSVLSVGGK
+568 LFTGLFSVLSVGGK
-582 AIRVTGR
+582 TIRVAGR
-589 IALAVIGKLMNAL
+589 IALAVIGKVMNAL
-602 EPLGNL
+602 EPLSDL
-608 LLQAGAAFG
+608 LLRAGAAVG
-617 DIFTTLNESLE
+617 DIFTTLNESLDN
-628 SAESI
+628 AESI

-647 LQPVKDVFGL
+647 LQPVKDIFGL
-657 LRTLIHGGT
+657 LQTLIHGGT
-666 VEEAKGQFKTFGSIV
+666 VEEAKGQFKTFGGIV

-689 NFGLKGISISG
+689 NFGLKCVSISG

-720 GALIGKAFGAFQDAG
+720 GALIGKTFGAFQDAG

-743 KHLDTLE
+743 KHLETLE

-787 GLSAVKEFFDLNDID
+787 GLSAVKEFFDLDDVD

-909 TTLIGLVVAMKAL
+909 ATLIGLVAAMKVL

-948 LGATVKNLASAMKMF
+948 LGATMKNLASTMKMF
-963 KYFNAKQMYSVV
+963 KYFNTKQMNNAV
-975 GALSSI
+975 GALFSI
-981 AVALSIMV
+981 AAALSIMV

-1000 KLRAAS
+1000 QLRASS
-1006 KLKMTDAFKGISS
+1006 KLKMMDALKGVSS

-1091 SSLLVVAAALAGMA
+1091 SSLLAVAAALAA
-1105 VAVRMFAG
+1105 FAG
-1113 IEKLDNAMW
+1113 AVWMFSGIENLDNAMW
-1122 ATMGSLVVMAGVIG
+1122 AAMGSLVVMATVIG

-1170 MMNEALAMD
+1170 MMNEAVAMD

-1198 IYILGESAIENMG
+1198 IYILGKSAIENMG

-1219 ATALIELAVAL
+1219 GFALIELAYAL
-1230 NMIAEINPWDLAK
+1230 NMIAEVKLWDLAK

-1251 LLELLGATWLL
+1251 LLELVGATWLL
-1262 SKISGDLLS
+1262 SEISGNLMS

-1316 LIGSIPEI
+1316 LVGRIPEI

-1338 SASLYIVA
+1338 SASLYLVA

-1401 IIACAEPIGHALAA
+1401 IIACAEPMGHALAA
-1415 VIEIA
+1415 LIEMLV
-1420 IQVVIDL
+1420 QVVIDL
-1427 IAWAWDGAG
+1427 ITWAWDGTG
-1436 GDGDGIKGALDAL
+1436 GDGDGIKSALDGL
-1449 WAKVEEWMSNRPPLY
+1449 WDKIKNWFKEHDFIRL
-1464 MYLFGNVAYDDPSL
+1464 LFGNTRLTSIP
-1478 KDNPIERILNS
+1478 DNPYKRTVDRWRGEDT
-1489 WWEYAKDG
+1489 A
-1497 FKYRYEHDPIR
+1497 
-1508 LTDKGLPQLGDFKPN
+1508 
-1523 TFGGMGGGKFSGM
+1523 FSGM
-1536 GGGKSNGTGA
+1536 NGGKSSGTGV

-1563 GVSATNMEKSA
+1563 GVSATNLEKSA
-1574 TAMAMS
+1574 TVMAVN
-1580 AKSSEELA
+1580 AKNSEKLA
-1588 NGMIQVADDSGRVY
+1588 DGMIQVADETGRVH
-1602 TMTTEQAKAM
+1602 TMTVEQAKALM
-1612 LDGKTATEQTAGAVN
+1612 DEKAATEQTAGAVT

-1633 AQTTGKLSG
+1633 SQTTGKLSG

-1647 RTCAA
+1647 QTCAA
-1652 TGAASTEMLDKAGNA
+1652 TGAASTEVLDEAGNA
-1667 IEEKEEQLTD
+1667 IEGKEEQLTD
-1677 STDTAVQNAMD
+1677 STNTAVQNAMD

-1701 ASRFV
+1701 GARFTDAFCGILDKFC
-1706 NGFLSILPK
+1706 GFL
-1715 GLRDFL
+1715 D
-1721 SGFGIDTSGMK
+1721 GIGVNTSGITAV
-1732 NLVSGIGSASNQSNV
+1732 VSGAANKVSGLATVDDMLTNPDSKKVTASTAKNDKTDSNDKGVLGWIG
-1747 HSGSA
+1747 
-1752 ADRDKWF
+1752 D
-1759 DSWYTN
+1759 
-1765 EIKKYD
+1765 EIEKK
-1771 GTGNKSPID
+1771 KEK
-1780 WLGDKVVEEKEK
+1780 LQEEKEK

-1799 ITPDLTADPTGGGS
+1799 ITPDLTTDPTGGGS
-1813 GKGSSSGTKK
+1813 GGGKSSGTKK
-1823 TLAEQI
+1823 TLSEQI
-1829 EEAYKTRLEANKTLQ
+1829 EEVYKTRLEANKTLQ
-1844 STIDQEYE
+1844 STIDQEYA

-1878 ITAQTERVSIAQAKY
+1878 IKAQTERVSIAQEKY
-1893 DALFSKW
+1893 DALYSKW

-1925 AQQYTDLFEE
+1925 AKQYTDLFEE
-1935 VAKRYDTNL
+1935 VAKRYGTNL

-1951 NLWSAENENS
+1951 NLWSADNDRT
-1961 ATQMDKIRRET
+1961 ATKRDKILKERE
-1972 EYMTEELAV
+1972 YQTEELAI
-1981 RQKQE
+1981 REKKE
-1986 ANAQEQYD
+1986 ANAKEQYE
-1994 VLKDKL
+1994 KL
-2000 GKDNQ
+2000 GELYGEAD
-2005 LTIQAYNELLD
+2005 LRTIEAYNEWLD
-2016 AQTERVELEN
+2016 AQTESLELRNSIAEKQYELIEADIEAIEN
-2026 KIAKQQ
+2026 AQN
-2032 LAEIEERIS
+2032 LAV
-2041 QIETA
+2041 
-2046 QKRASSQMEMLQKV
+2046 SQMELLQKV
-2060 YNDGDLSAR
+2060 YNDGDLSSR
-2069 ADAYREAVETYGKDS
+2069 ADDYKSAVETYGKDS
-2084 EQARKARYQ
+2084 KEARAAQYQ
-2093 GTTASILAAVEAVK
+2093 GTVSGILAAVSAVK
-2107 NLNYQMQQTEEIQ
+2107 SMNAQMEQTLQYKQLLEQAEATGDKERIQNY
-2120 KKLDMEGISEADR
+2120 K
-2133 KQYEQD
+2133 EQW
-2139 KLDSQTAF
+2139 LSSQTAF

-2153 LADALNLGD
+2153 LAEAFNLKD
-2162 TGKQVTL
+2162 TGKRAML
-2169 KLAKAIQK
+2169 KVANVIQK
-2177 NWKPIKEGFNT
+2177 NWQPIRDGFNT

-2198 ELKKKLTKAFGDA
+2198 ELKEKLTDAFGKA
-2211 FSETGIEVGTE
+2211 FSETGMEVGTE
-2222 FVSTIVAMMQGDWA
+2222 LVSTIVAMMQGDWA

-2247 DFLQTD
+2247 DFLNTK
-2253 MGEDLM
+2253 MGKDLM
-2259 NKVLPKITNLFS
+2259 NEVLPKITELFS
-2271 NVGKAAKGAQL
+2271 NVGKAAQGAQI
-2282 GQVVG
+2282 GQAMG
-2287 EMGGEMATVATEGSG
+2287 EMGGEMATVATEGGG
-2302 LISILQSVAGGIGE
+2302 LITVLQAVAGGIGE
-2316 IGASVAS
+2316 IGTAVAA
-2323 FVAEF
+2323 FIAEF

-2334 AVAIIGVLAGIAALF
+2334 ALVIIGVLAGIAALF
-2349 NKHNGVDDVDKE
+2349 NKKNKDAAKAGKDYDKNFSE
-2361 LAEKE
+2361 GITDGKDTVKE
-2366 KDSGSDL
+2366 AIRDMT
-2373 DINFAWGINAKKDK
+2373 
-2387 VDDAV
+2387 DDA
-2392 TAMTQNAVDI
+2392 TDTM
-2402 AASAAQS
+2402 ASAIFDLRKTAD
-2409 MEDALNEDWDYTP
+2409 DAFDLAPSITP
-2422 TIRPVVD
+2422 IVD
-2429 LTEVWDSAEDVNSA
+2429 LSDMESSAQAMDEVFGTYDMTGDVSRKLAAQVDAQTEI
-2443 FAGEKPME
+2443 
-2451 LDSSLSARLAKDAD
+2451 
-2465 RTYGNQNGTGADT
+2465 QNGAKE
-2478 QTGRDTE
+2478 RSSTE
-2485 LLNAVSRLGDHMDAV
+2485 LLNAVNALGDRMDGV
-2500 GESIRG
+2500 GESICG
-2506 MKVVMDG
+2506 MKMVVDG
-2513 RKTVGYIDSQLG
+2513 NKAIGYIDTKLG
-2525 VRAER
+2525 ER
-2530 RR
+2530 SARRMR

>member
-54 EKVDFNRM
+54 EKVDFDRM
-62 MTALEALNG
+62 TTALETLTG
-71 KFSALEIMGVTT
+71 KFSALEVIGMTA
-83 LVRITDEAITAGK
+83 LVKITDKAIDAGA
-96 KLAKSLSTDQVMS
+96 KLAKSLSIDQVMS

-326 DATKDAVSSGWMQ
+326 NATKDAVSSGWMQ

-383 GMDQLLDET
+383 GMDQLLDDT

-402 KQLRRSLIDSGKLTE
+402 KQLRRSLIANGKLTE

-431 SAGVTADDL
+431 NAGVTADDL
-440 YERVQL
+440 YERVQA
-446 SLEGYEE
+446 SLAGYEE
-453 NAKLSDAELAAE
+453 AAKLSDDELAAE
-465 GVSRETLNKT
+465 GVSRETLNQT

-490 VSLDSYAAKMGRM
+490 VSLDSYATKMGQM

-553 SKLVLNEGVMESLTK
+553 SKLVLNEGVTNKLTK

-582 AIRVTGR
+582 AIRVMGR

-602 EPLGNL
+602 EPLGDL
-608 LLQAGAAFG
+608 LLRAGAAFG
-617 DIFTTLNESLE
+617 DVFTTLNESLDN
-628 SAESI
+628 AESI
-633 DDVINALAVAFGKL
+633 DDVINALAVAFDKL
-647 LQPVKDVFGL
+647 LQPVKDIFGL
-657 LRTLIHGGT
+657 LRMLIHGGT
-666 VEEAKGQFKTFGSIV
+666 VEEAKGQFKTFGGIV

-689 NFGLKGISISG
+689 NFGLKGVSISG

-720 GALIGKAFGAFQDAG
+720 GALIGKTFGAFQDAG

-743 KHLDTLE
+743 KHLETLE

-787 GLSAVKEFFDLNDID
+787 GLSAVKEFFDLNDVD

-850 LVNSMKKA
+850 LVNSMKNA

-870 FVNIAKGISIAIGV
+870 FVNIAKGISIAIGT

-894 IEDPKQAAIALGMVV
+894 IEDPKQAAVALGMVV
-909 TTLIGLVVAMKAL
+909 ATLIGLVVAMKAL

-948 LGATVKNLASAMKMF
+948 LGATMKNLASAMKMF
-963 KYFNAKQMYSVV
+963 KYFNTKQMNNVV
-975 GALSSI
+975 GALFSI
-981 AVALSIMV
+981 AAALSIMV

-1000 KLRAAS
+1000 QLRASS
-1006 KLKMTDAFKGISS
+1006 KLKMMDALKGVSS

-1078 ASKNKLSGITNGI
+1078 ASKNKLNGITNGI
-1091 SSLLVVAAALAGMA
+1091 SSLLVVATALAGMA

-1113 IEKLDNAMW
+1113 IENLDNAMW
-1122 ATMGSLVVMAGVIG
+1122 AAMGSLIVMAGVIG

-1148 RKGAEAMLIASAS
+1148 RKGAEAMLIASTS

-1170 MMNEALAMD
+1170 MMNEAIAMD

-1198 IYILGESAIENMG
+1198 IYILGKSAIENMA

-1219 ATALIELAVAL
+1219 GFALIELAVAL

-1262 SKISGDLLS
+1262 SKISGNLLS

-1316 LIGSIPEI
+1316 LVGRIPEI

-1338 SASLYIVA
+1338 SASLYLVA

-1370 SLIDPLCQAIIM
+1370 SLIDPLCQVIIE
-1382 AGPDIEKALI
+1382 AGPDIEQALI
-1392 TIITGICNT
+1392 TIVKAICNT
-1401 IIACAEPIGHALAA
+1401 IIACAVPLGLALEALIKMVVQ
-1415 VIEIA
+1415 VI
-1420 IQVVIDL
+1420 IDL
-1427 IAWAWDGAG
+1427 IGWAWDGTG
-1436 GDGDGIKGALDAL
+1436 GDGNGIEGALEGL
-1449 WAKVEEWMSNRPPLY
+1449 WDKIKNWFKEHNIIRM
-1464 MYLFGNVAYDDPSL
+1464 LFGNVRDPEPL
-1478 KDNPIERILNS
+1478 MDNPYKRTVDRWLGN
-1489 WWEYAKDG
+1489 KD
-1497 FKYRYEHDPIR
+1497 KSAA
-1508 LTDKGLPQLGDFKPN
+1508 
-1523 TFGGMGGGKFSGM
+1523 SGEM
-1536 GGGKSNGTGA
+1536 GGGKSSGTGV

-1563 GVSATNMEKSA
+1563 GVSVTNLEKSA
-1574 TAMAMS
+1574 TAMAVN
-1580 AKSSEELA
+1580 AKSSKELA
-1588 NGMIQVADDSGRVY
+1588 DGMIQVADDSGRVY

-1612 LDGKTATEQTAGAVN
+1612 LDGKTATEQTAGAVTN
-1627 DLGGAA
+1627 LGGAA

-1647 RTCAA
+1647 QTCAE
-1652 TGAASTEMLDKAGNA
+1652 TGAASTEMLDEAGNA
-1667 IEEKEEQLTD
+1667 IEGKEEQLTD

-1706 NGFLSILPK
+1706 SGLLSILPK
-1715 GLRDFL
+1715 GLKDFL
-1721 SGFGIDTSGMK
+1721 SGVGFDISGMESFI
-1732 NLVSGIGSASNQSNV
+1732 SGIGGTSNQSNV

-1752 ADRDKWF
+1752 ADREKWF
-1759 DSWYTN
+1759 NSWYSN

-1771 GTGNKSPID
+1771 GTSGVKGWLEEERD
-1780 WLGDKVVEEKEK
+1780 KLLGDIAEKM
-1792 LLADIAD
+1792 
-1799 ITPDLTADPTGGGS
+1799 PDPTTYPTGGGS
-1813 GKGSSSGTKK
+1813 GAGKSSGTKK

-1864 DELMAKKAAHAADA
+1864 DDLMAKKAAHAADA
-1878 ITAQTERVSIAQAKY
+1878 IKAQTERVSIAQEKY
-1893 DALFSKW
+1893 DALYSKW

-1925 AQQYTDLFEE
+1925 AKQYTDLFEE

-1951 NLWSAENENS
+1951 NLWSADNDRT
-1961 ATQMDKIRRET
+1961 ATKRDKILKERE
-1972 EYMTEELAV
+1972 YQTEELAI
-1981 RQKQE
+1981 REKKE
-1986 ANAQEQYD
+1986 ANAKEQYE
-1994 VLKDKL
+1994 KL
-2000 GKDNQ
+2000 GELYGEAD
-2005 LTIQAYNELLD
+2005 LRTIEAYNEWLD
-2016 AQTERVELEN
+2016 AQTESLELRNSIAEN
-2026 KIAKQQ
+2026 QYELIEADIEAIENAQN
-2032 LAEIEERIS
+2032 LAV
-2041 QIETA
+2041 
-2046 QKRASSQMEMLQKV
+2046 SQMELLQKV
-2060 YNDGDLSAR
+2060 YNDGDLSSR
-2069 ADAYREAVETYGKDS
+2069 ADDYKSAVDTYGKDS
-2084 EQARKARYQ
+2084 KEARAAQYQ
-2093 GTTASILAAVEAVK
+2093 GTVSGILAAVSAVK
-2107 NLNYQMQQTEEIQ
+2107 SMNAQMEQTLQYKQLLEQAEAAGDKERIQNY
-2120 KKLDMEGISEADR
+2120 K
-2133 KQYEQD
+2133 EQW
-2139 KLDSQTAF
+2139 LSSQTAF

-2162 TGKQVTL
+2162 SGKQVTL

-2177 NWKPIKEGFNT
+2177 NWTPLKEGFNT

-2198 ELKKKLTKAFGDA
+2198 ELKEKLTDAFGKA
-2211 FSETGIEVGTE
+2211 FSETGMEVGTE

-2247 DFLQTD
+2247 DFLNTK
-2253 MGEDLM
+2253 MGKDLM
-2259 NKVLPKITNLFS
+2259 NEVLPKITELFS
-2271 NVGKAAKGAQL
+2271 NVGKAAQGAQI
-2282 GQVVG
+2282 GQAMG
-2287 EMGGEMATVATEGSG
+2287 EMGGEMATVATEGGG
-2302 LISILQSVAGGIGE
+2302 LITVLQAVAGGIGE
-2316 IGASVAS
+2316 IGTAVAA

-2334 AVAIIGVLAGIAALF
+2334 ALVIIGVLAGIAALF
-2349 NKHNGVDDVDKE
+2349 NKKNKDAAEAGKDYDKNFSE
-2361 LAEKE
+2361 GITDGKDTVKE
-2366 KDSGSDL
+2366 AIRDMT
-2373 DINFAWGINAKKDK
+2373 
-2387 VDDAV
+2387 DDA
-2392 TAMTQNAVDI
+2392 TDTM
-2402 AASAAQS
+2402 ASAIFDLHKTAD
-2409 MEDALNEDWDYTP
+2409 DAFDLAPSITP
-2422 TIRPVVD
+2422 IVD
-2429 LTEVWDSAEDVNSA
+2429 LSDMESSAQAMDEVFGTYDMTGDVSRKLAAQVDAQTEI
-2443 FAGEKPME
+2443 
-2451 LDSSLSARLAKDAD
+2451 
-2465 RTYGNQNGTGADT
+2465 QNGAKE
-2478 QTGRDTE
+2478 RSSTE
-2485 LLNAVSRLGDHMDAV
+2485 LLNAVNALGDRMDGV

-2506 MKVVMDG
+2506 MKMVVDG
-2513 RKTVGYIDSQLG
+2513 NKAIGYIDTKLG
-2525 VRAER
+2525 ER
-2530 RR
+2530 SARRMR

>member
-54 EKVDFNRM
+54 EKVDFDRM
-62 MTALEALNG
+62 TTALETLTG
-71 KFSALEIMGVTT
+71 KFSALEVIGMTA
-83 LVRITDEAITAGK
+83 LVKITDKAIDAGT
-96 KLAKSLSTDQVMS
+96 KLAKSLSIDQVMS

-115 EKTASVQ
+115 QKTASVQ

-129 KSITKVNSYL
+129 KSITKVNGYL

-317 EAKSFSEVI
+317 EAKSFREVI

-383 GMDQLLDET
+383 GMDQLLDDT

-402 KQLRRSLIDSGKLTE
+402 KQLRRSLIANGKLTE

-431 SAGVTADDL
+431 NAGVTADDL

-446 SLEGYEE
+446 SLDGYEE
-453 NAKLSDAELAAE
+453 IAQWSDAELAA
-465 GVSRETLNKT
+465 GGLSREDLNKT

-509 FNGILNILNGINSVL
+509 FNGILNILKGINSVL

-553 SKLVLNEGVMESLTK
+553 SKLVLNEGTMESLTK

-582 AIRVTGR
+582 AIRVAGR
-589 IALAVIGKLMNAL
+589 IALALIGKLMNVL
-602 EPLGNL
+602 EPLGDL
-608 LLQAGAAFG
+608 LLRAGAAFG

-633 DDVINALAVAFGKL
+633 DDVINALAVAFGTL
-647 LQPVKDVFGL
+647 LQPVKDIFGL
-657 LRTLIHGGT
+657 LQTLIHGGT
-666 VEEAKGQFKTFGSIV
+666 VEEAKGQFKTFGNVV

-689 NFGLKGISISG
+689 NFGLKSISISG
-700 ALGSAVKLLGGV
+700 ALGSAVKLLGGI
-712 FFAAFDGV
+712 FFVAFDGV
-720 GALIGKAFGAFQDAG
+720 AALIGKTFGAFQDAG

-743 KHLDTLE
+743 KHLETLE

-787 GLSAVKEFFDLNDID
+787 GLSAVKEFFDLNDVD

-827 GMQKAIKGVT
+827 GMQKAIKSVT
-837 DAAAKLI
+837 DATAKLL

-850 LVNSMKKA
+850 LLNSMKNA
-858 VDAWTKQHTTNN
+858 VDTWTKQHTTNN
-870 FVNIAKGISIAIGV
+870 FVNIAKGISIAIGA

-894 IEDPKQAAIALGMVV
+894 IEDPKQAAVALGMVV
-909 TTLIGLVVAMKAL
+909 ATLIGLVVAMKAL

-948 LGATVKNLASAMKMF
+948 LGATMKNLASAMKMF
-963 KYFNAKQMYSVV
+963 KYFNAKQMNNVV
-975 GALSSI
+975 GALFSI
-981 AVALSIMV
+981 AAALSIMV

-1000 KLRAAS
+1000 QLRASS
-1006 KLKMTDAFKGISS
+1006 KLKMMDAFKGISS

-1078 ASKNKLSGITNGI
+1078 ASKNKLNGITNGI
-1091 SSLLVVAAALAGMA
+1091 SSLLVVATALAGMA
-1105 VAVRMFAG
+1105 VAVQMFAG
-1113 IEKLDNAMW
+1113 IENLDNAMW
-1122 ATMGSLVVMAGVIG
+1122 AAMGSLIVMAGVIG
-1136 ALSRLGGKAKKM
+1136 TLSRLGGKAKKM
-1148 RKGAEAMLIASAS
+1148 RKSAEAMLIASAS

-1170 MMNEALAMD
+1170 MMNEAIAMD

-1198 IYILGESAIENMG
+1198 IYILGKSAIENMG

-1219 ATALIELAVAL
+1219 GFALIELAYAL
-1230 NMIAEINPWDLAK
+1230 NMIAEINPWNLAK
-1243 GLGALAVA
+1243 GLIALGVA
-1251 LLELLGATWLL
+1251 LFGLVGAAALLPAATP
-1262 SKISGDLLS
+1262 GLLS

-1276 LMLSTALLLLAPAC
+1276 LMLAGALLILTPAFKGLATLTAG
-1290 YMLSRLSLE
+1290 E
-1299 QALAGLIGMA
+1299 ALAGVIGIIGMMIGMFAIGAITPIA
-1309 AILGSLY
+1309 AGMVIVTACLINLG
-1316 LIGSIPEI
+1316 
-1324 ALGLSVLTANLLPF
+1324 
-1338 SASLYIVA
+1338 

-1354 GVLKLSAAF
+1354 GALKLSAAF

-1370 SLIDPLCQAIIM
+1370 SLIDPLCQAIIT

-1401 IIACAEPIGHALAA
+1401 IVACAEPLRLALEALLKMA
-1415 VIEIA
+1415 LQMIVDMVGWMWSGE
-1420 IQVVIDL
+1420 
-1427 IAWAWDGAG
+1427 G
-1436 GDGDGIKGALDAL
+1436 GDGEGIKGALDGL
-1449 WAKVEEWMSNRPPLY
+1449 WESIENWFGAHDLGQMFAEWLSIKQIDIPTL
-1464 MYLFGNVAYDDPSL
+1464 LFGNRRKISIPDSPYKRTVDRWVGN
-1478 KDNPIERILNS
+1478 KDES
-1489 WWEYAKDG
+1489 TA
-1497 FKYRYEHDPIR
+1497 
-1508 LTDKGLPQLGDFKPN
+1508 
-1523 TFGGMGGGKFSGM
+1523 FGEM
-1536 GGGKSNGTGA
+1536 GGGKSSGTGV

-1574 TAMAMS
+1574 TAMAAS
-1580 AKSSEELA
+1580 AKNSGELA
-1588 NGMIQVADDSGRVY
+1588 DGMIQVADDTGRVHA
-1602 TMTTEQAKAM
+1602 MTVEQAKALM
-1612 LDGKTATEQTAGAVN
+1612 DGQKATDQTAGAVA

-1633 AQTTGKLSG
+1633 AQTTAKLHG

-1647 RTCAA
+1647 QTCAA
-1652 TGAASTEMLDKAGNA
+1652 TGAASTEVLDKAGNA
-1667 IEEKEEQLTD
+1667 IEGKEKQLTD
-1677 STDTAVQNAMD
+1677 STDTAVQNTMD
-1688 EAGDISEEGGKSA
+1688 EAGDTAEEGGKSA

-1706 NGFLSILPK
+1706 SGFLSILPK
-1715 GLRDFL
+1715 GLKDFL
-1721 SGFGIDTSGMK
+1721 SGVGADTSGMESF
-1732 NLVSGIGSASNQSNV
+1732 VSGIGGASNQSNA

-1759 DSWYTN
+1759 NSWYSN

-1771 GTGNKSPID
+1771 GTSGESWKD
-1780 WLGDKVVEEKEK
+1780 

-1799 ITPDLTADPTGGGS
+1799 AVPDPTTAQTVS
-1813 GKGSSSGTKK
+1813 GKVKSSGSAGRSSGSKK

-1864 DELMAKKAAHAADA
+1864 DDLMAKKAAHAADA
-1878 ITAQTERVSIAQAKY
+1878 IKAQTERVSIAQEKY
-1893 DALFSKW
+1893 DALYSKW
-1900 GAEKAETKSAY
+1900 GAEKAETKTAY

-1925 AQQYTDLFEE
+1925 AKQYTDLFEE

-1994 VLKDKL
+1994 VLKEKL
-2000 GKDNQ
+2000 GEDNQ

-2060 YNDGDLSAR
+2060 YDDGDLSAR
-2069 ADAYREAVETYGKDS
+2069 ADAYREAVETYGRDS
-2084 EQARKARYQ
+2084 EQALKARYQ

-2120 KKLDMEGISEADR
+2120 KKLDRTDISEADR

-2139 KLDSQTAF
+2139 KLESQTAF

-2169 KLAKAIQK
+2169 KLAMAIQK
-2177 NWKPIKEGFNT
+2177 NWTPLKEGFNT

-2198 ELKKKLTKAFGDA
+2198 ELKNKLTDAFKTA

-2247 DFLQTD
+2247 DFLNTK
-2253 MGEDLM
+2253 MGQDLM
-2259 NKVLPKITNLFS
+2259 TTVLPKITELFS
-2271 NVGKAAKGAQL
+2271 NVGKAAKGAQI
-2282 GQVVG
+2282 GQAIG
-2287 EMGGEMATVATEGSG
+2287 EMGGEMAVAASEGGG
-2302 LISILQSVAGGIGE
+2302 LIAVLQAVAGGIG
-2316 IGASVAS
+2316 SVGTAVAG

-2328 WPYILA
+2328 WPFILA
-2334 AVAIIGVLAGIAALF
+2334 AVAIIAVLAGIAALV
-2349 NKHNGVDDVDKE
+2349 NKHNGVNKE

-2366 KDSGSDL
+2366 KDSGADL

-2392 TAMTQNAVDI
+2392 TAMTQNAVGI

-2429 LTEVWDSAEDVNSA
+2429 LTEVWDSAEDVNNA

-2451 LDSSLSARLAKDAD
+2451 LDSNLTARLAKDAD
-2465 RTYGNQNGTGADT
+2465 RAYGNQNETGTDA
-2478 QTGRDTE
+2478 QTGRDAE

>member
-54 EKVDFNRM
+54 EKVDFDRM
-62 MTALEALNG
+62 TTALETLTG
-71 KFSALEIMGVTT
+71 KFSALEVIGMTA
-83 LVRITDEAITAGK
+83 LVKITDKAIDAGT
-96 KLAKSLSTDQVMS
+96 KLTKSLSIDQVMS

-115 EKTASVQ
+115 QKTASVQ

-145 SDETSYGFTDMTS
+145 SDETSYSFTDMTQS
-158 ALSTLTAAGGDIEK
+158 LGQLTASGGDIEK
-172 MIPMIMGMANATA
+172 VIPMIMGMANATA
-185 YAGKGAAEFQRVVYN
+185 YAGKGASEFSRIIYN
-200 LAQSYGTGAI
+200 LNQSYSQGY
-210 QLIDWKSVEQAG
+210 LSLMDWKSVELAG
-222 AGSQQLKQL
+222 VATAELKKQ
-231 IIDTAVELGKL
+231 IISTGIELGKI
-242 KEGEVTTGT
+242 KDGDVTVGT
-251 FGSTLQKKWADR
+251 FSSTLSSKWADK
-263 EVMEKAF
+263 EVMETAF
-270 GKYAEFAEAVKAEL
+270 GKFAEFSEAVKKMV
-284 DANPEYHN
+284 DANPGML
-292 QAALAIEALADQYD
+292 ASKAIEALADQYD

-317 EAKSFSEVI
+317 EAKSFSEAV
-326 DATKDAVSSGWMQ
+326 DATKDAVSSGWME

-383 GMDQLLDET
+383 GMDQLLDDT

-402 KQLRRSLIDSGKLTE
+402 NQLRRSLIASGKLTE

-424 SFQKALE
+424 NFQKALE

-440 YERVQL
+440 YERVQA
-446 SLEGYEE
+446 SLAGYEE
-453 NAKLSDAELAAE
+453 AAKMSDAELAAQ

-475 IEAYRKMAEAIQNGE
+475 IETYRKMAEAIQNGE

-509 FNGILNILNGINSVL
+509 FNGILNVLKGINSVL

-553 SKLVLNEGVMESLTK
+553 SKLVLNEGVTDKLTK

-602 EPLGNL
+602 EPLGDL
-608 LLQAGAAFG
+608 LLRAGAAFG
-617 DIFTTLNESLE
+617 DVFTTLNESIDN
-628 SAESI
+628 AESI
-633 DDVINALAVAFGKL
+633 DDVINALAVAFSTL
-647 LQPVKDVFGL
+647 LQPVKDIFGL
-657 LRTLIHGGT
+657 LQTLIHGGT
-666 VEEAKGQFKTFGSIV
+666 VEEAKGQFKTFGGIV

-689 NFGLKGISISG
+689 NFGLKGVSISG
-700 ALGSAVKLLGGV
+700 ALGSAVKLLGGI

-720 GALIGKAFGAFQDAG
+720 GALIGKTFGAFQDAG

-743 KHLDTLE
+743 KHLETLE

-762 AGAAMKEFAG
+762 AGAAMLWFAG
-772 SVQTSFYNVADACKA
+772 SVQTAFYNVADASKTALTAVQAFFHLEDGIDLYRLFSIIAVGALAAAIYGATVLLKKA
-787 GLSAVKEFFDLNDID
+787 SDNLKKTFANPISDFFNSLTSAVN
-802 IYRLLALIDVGL
+802 
-814 LALAIWAVATALK
+814 T
-827 GMQKAIKGVT
+827 
-837 DAAAKLI
+837 
-844 SNPVTD
+844 
-850 LVNSMKKA
+850 
-858 VDAWTKQHTTNN
+858 WTKAHTTNN
-870 FVNIAKGISIAIGV
+870 LATAAKAIATAVALISG
-884 ISASIYMLSK
+884 SIYLLSR
-894 IEDPKQAAIALGMVV
+894 IDDPDRVVQALFSAMAVLFGFIVAL
-909 TTLIGLVVAMKAL
+909 KAL
-922 AKSDVSGLDSAKIM
+922 AATDLTGLNTAKLVGTIAAVSLGMTVLSAAMIKMGSMDADQVKNGTEAIGHVAAVLTGMVGLLSLFNNRLGSMKGAGSFIAAAAAIDAITLVLIPLAKAKKNGLDIDGAVKAINGV
-936 ASMVAISIGMLA
+936 AIAISILLVASGFAKKLAGQAKVSTLDKIAQYLVRLGGLLITLNA
-948 LGATVKNLASAMKMF
+948 LGATFLMAAGAVAILASTGENLKKGLTGAVVITGLLAGVMAGLAVLSKTKVNPLRMQKMAASLVIASASLVILAEAVRRMSDAMGSDKSGAGFAGVAIGLTLMAGAIYVLGKNAMESMGAAAALAAMGFALVEMAYAIKMLADTDPTF
-963 KYFNAKQMYSVV
+963 IMNALLGLAWAMGILVV
-975 GALSSI
+975 GCAGLS
-981 AVALSIMV
+981 MV
-989 GVVGGFNLLTN
+989 
-1000 KLRAAS
+1000 
-1006 KLKMTDAFKGISS
+1006 
-1019 YIVVATAMV
+1019 TANITGLAGSCLML
-1028 EMAGAL
+1028 AGAL
-1034 YLLSSIDEKK
+1034 YLLTPAFKGLASLTLD
-1044 LQDGY
+1044 Q
-1049 GAMIAISVAMGIVV
+1049 AI
-1063 GVFAALNHWNNTLQA
+1063 
-1078 ASKNKLSGITNGI
+1078 
-1091 SSLLVVAAALAGMA
+1091 
-1105 VAVRMFAG
+1105 AG
-1113 IEKLDNAMW
+1113 IW
-1122 ATMGSLVVMAGVIG
+1122 AMAGVMIALGIVG
-1136 ALSRLGGKAKKM
+1136 ANPPVALG
-1148 RKGAEAMLIASAS
+1148 L
-1161 LVVLAQALK
+1161 
-1170 MMNEALAMD
+1170 
-1179 ESGAGMAS
+1179 
-1187 MATMLIVMAGA
+1187 T
-1198 IYILGESAIENMG
+1198 
-1211 AAAAVAAM
+1211 AVAGS
-1219 ATALIELAVAL
+1219 LKI
-1230 NMIAEINPWDLAK
+1230 
-1243 GLGALAVA
+1243 
-1251 LLELLGATWLL
+1251 LLGAFKDFASGLL
-1262 SKISGDLLS
+1262 KIS
-1271 VAGAC
+1271 
-1276 LMLSTALLLLAPAC
+1276 
-1290 YMLSRLSLE
+1290 
-1299 QALAGLIGMA
+1299 IA
-1309 AILGSLY
+1309 AVIMG
-1316 LIGSIPEI
+1316 
-1324 ALGLSVLTANLLPF
+1324 
-1338 SASLYIVA
+1338 
-1346 KAFSAFAG
+1346 
-1354 GVLKLSAAF
+1354 
-1363 AILALFS
+1363 ILAYLS
-1370 SLIDPLCQAIIM
+1370 GPICQAIIG
-1382 AGPDIEKALI
+1382 AGDDIADALDIILKA
-1392 TIITGICNT
+1392 ICNT
-1401 IIACAEPIGHALAA
+1401 IINNAEPIAKAIASVVIIVVDA
-1415 VIEIA
+1415 VIQILAWGWERIKA
-1420 IQVVIDL
+1420 AMEEKTGL
-1427 IAWAWDGAG
+1427 IWDETSSIFNPASW
-1436 GDGDGIKGALDAL
+1436 IDAL
-1449 WAKVEEWMSNRPPLY
+1449 T
-1464 MYLFGNVAYDDPSL
+1464 
-1478 KDNPIERILNS
+1478 
-1489 WWEYAKDG
+1489 AKDRPFG
-1497 FKYRYEHDPIR
+1497 KLLNM
-1508 LTDKGLPQLGDFKPN
+1508 LTDPFLQVFDTSLDEMGNKLEEVVDFRKMAEEKLSDVPDVPDIN
-1523 TFGGMGGGKFSGM
+1523 YIDP
-1536 GGGKSNGTGA
+1536 
-1546 GRTKEVAENTKN
+1546 KEAANSSAKTAENTKN

-1574 TAMAMS
+1574 TAMAVS
-1580 AKSSEELA
+1580 AKSSEEMA
-1588 NGMIQVADDSGRVY
+1588 DGMIQVADDSGRVY
-1602 TMTTEQAKAM
+1602 TMTAEQAKAM

-1633 AQTTGKLSG
+1633 ARTTGKLSG

-1647 RTCAA
+1647 QTCAEK
-1652 TGAASTEMLDKAGNA
+1652 GAASTEVLNEAGNA
-1667 IEEKEEQLTD
+1667 LEGKEEQLTD
-1677 STDTAVQNAMD
+1677 DTTTAVQNTMN
-1688 EAGDISEEGGKSA
+1688 EAGDTAEEGGKSA

-1715 GLRDFL
+1715 GLKDFL
-1721 SGFGIDTSGMK
+1721 SGVGINTSGITAV
-1732 NLVSGIGSASNQSNV
+1732 VSG
-1747 HSGSA
+1747 A
-1752 ADRDKWF
+1752 ADKVSGLKSVDDMLTNPDKKKTTAPTAKNGKT
-1759 DSWYTN
+1759 DSGGESW
-1765 EIKKYD
+1765 KD
-1771 GTGNKSPID
+1771 L
-1780 WLGDKVVEEKEK
+1780 LGD
-1792 LLADIAD
+1792 IAEQAKD
-1799 ITPDLTADPTGGGS
+1799 AASTLTGGGS
-1813 GKGSSSGTKK
+1813 GKGKSSRSAGSKK

-1829 EEAYKTRLEANKTLQ
+1829 EEKYKTRLEANKTLQ

-1864 DELMAKKAAHAADA
+1864 DDLMAKKAAHAADA
-1878 ITAQTERVSIAQAKY
+1878 IKAQTERVSIAQAKY

-1925 AQQYTDLFEE
+1925 AEQYTDLFEE

-1972 EYMTEELAV
+1972 EYMTEELTV

-1994 VLKDKL
+1994 VLKEKL
-2000 GKDNQ
+2000 GEDNQ

-2060 YNDGDLSAR
+2060 YDDGDLSAR

-2120 KKLDMEGISEADR
+2120 KKLDRKDISEADR

-2139 KLDSQTAF
+2139 KLESQTAF

-2177 NWKPIKEGFNT
+2177 NWTPIKEGFNT

-2198 ELKKKLTKAFGDA
+2198 ELKNKLTKAFGDA

-2247 DFLQTD
+2247 DFLQTG
-2253 MGEDLM
+2253 MGEQLM
-2259 NKVLPKITNLFS
+2259 NEVLPTIANLFS
-2271 NVGKAAKGAQL
+2271 NVGKAAKGAQI
-2282 GQVVG
+2282 GQAIG
-2287 EMGGEMATVATEGSG
+2287 EMGGEMAVAASEGGG
-2302 LISILQSVAGGIGE
+2302 LITVLQAVAGGIGS
-2316 IGASVAS
+2316 IGTAVAS

-2328 WPYILA
+2328 WPFILA
-2334 AVAIIGVLAGIAALF
+2334 AVAIIGVLAGIAALV
-2349 NKHNGVDDVDKE
+2349 NKHNGVDKVDKE

-2451 LDSSLSARLAKDAD
+2451 LDSNLTARLAKDAD
-2465 RTYGNQNGTGADT
+2465 RAYGNQNGNSADA
-2478 QTGRDTE
+2478 QTGHDAE

>member
-54 EKVDFNRM
+54 EKVDFDRM
-62 MTALEALNG
+62 TTALETLTG
-71 KFSALEIMGVTT
+71 KFSALEVIGMTA
-83 LVRITDEAITAGK
+83 LVKITDKAIDAGT
-96 KLAKSLSTDQVMS
+96 KLAKSLSIDQVMS

-115 EKTASVQ
+115 QKTASVQ

-129 KSITKVNSYL
+129 KSITKVNGYL

-145 SDETSYGFTDMTS
+145 SDETSYSFTDMTS

-222 AGSQQLKQL
+222 ASSQQLKQL

-251 FGSTLQKKWADR
+251 FDITLQKKWADR

-383 GMDQLLDET
+383 GMDQLLDDT

-402 KQLRRSLIDSGKLTE
+402 KQLRRSLIANGKLTE

-431 SAGVTADDL
+431 NAGVTADDL

-446 SLEGYEE
+446 SLDGYEE
-453 NAKLSDAELAAE
+453 IAQWSDAELAA
-465 GVSRETLNKT
+465 GGLSREDLNKT

-490 VSLDSYAAKMGRM
+490 VSLDSYATKMGRM

-509 FNGILNILNGINSVL
+509 FNGILNILKGINSVL

-553 SKLVLNEGVMESLTK
+553 SKLVLNEGTMESLTK
-568 LFKGLFSVLSVGGK
+568 LFKGLFSVLSVGEK

-589 IALAVIGKLMNAL
+589 IALALIGKLMNVL
-602 EPLGNL
+602 EPLGDL
-608 LLQAGAAFG
+608 LLRAGAAFG

-633 DDVINALAVAFGKL
+633 DDVINALAMAFGTL
-647 LQPVKDVFGL
+647 LQPVKDIFGL
-657 LRTLIHGGT
+657 LQTLIHGGT
-666 VEEAKGQFKTFGSIV
+666 VEEAKGQFKTFGNVV

-689 NFGLKGISISG
+689 NFGLKSISISG
-700 ALGSAVKLLGGV
+700 ALGSAVKLLGGI
-712 FFAAFDGV
+712 FFVAFDGV
-720 GALIGKAFGAFQDAG
+720 GALIGKTFGAFQDAG

-743 KHLDTLE
+743 KHLETLE

-787 GLSAVKEFFDLNDID
+787 GLSAVKEFFDLNDVD

-827 GMQKAIKGVT
+827 GMQKAIKSVT
-837 DAAAKLI
+837 DATAKLL

-850 LVNSMKKA
+850 LLNSMKNA
-858 VDAWTKQHTTNN
+858 VDTWTKQHTTNN
-870 FVNIAKGISIAIGV
+870 FVNIAKGISIAIGA

-909 TTLIGLVVAMKAL
+909 VTLIGLVAAMKAL

-948 LGATVKNLASAMKMF
+948 LGATMKNLASAMKMF
-963 KYFNAKQMYSVV
+963 KYFNAKQMNNVV
-975 GALSSI
+975 GALFSI
-981 AVALSIMV
+981 AAALSIMV

-1000 KLRAAS
+1000 QLRASS
-1006 KLKMTDAFKGISS
+1006 KLKMMDAFKGISS

-1078 ASKNKLSGITNGI
+1078 ASKNKLNGITNGI
-1091 SSLLVVAAALAGMA
+1091 SSLLVVATALAGMA
-1105 VAVRMFAG
+1105 VAVHMFAG
-1113 IEKLDNAMW
+1113 IENLDNAMW
-1122 ATMGSLVVMAGVIG
+1122 AAMGSLIVMAGVIG
-1136 ALSRLGGKAKKM
+1136 TLSRLGGKAKKM

-1170 MMNEALAMD
+1170 MMNEAIAMD

-1198 IYILGESAIENMG
+1198 IYILGKSAIENMG

-1219 ATALIELAVAL
+1219 GFALIELAYAL
-1230 NMIAEINPWDLAK
+1230 NMIVEVNPWDLAK

-1251 LLELLGATWLL
+1251 LLELVGATWLL
-1262 SKISGDLLS
+1262 SKISGNLMS

-1316 LIGSIPEI
+1316 LIGRIPEI

-1370 SLIDPLCQAIIM
+1370 SLIDPLCQVIIE
-1382 AGPDIEKALI
+1382 AGPDIEQALI
-1392 TIITGICNT
+1392 TVVKAICNT
-1401 IIACAEPIGHALAA
+1401 IIECAEPFGLAVEALIKMIVQ
-1415 VIEIA
+1415 VI
-1420 IQVVIDL
+1420 IDL
-1427 IAWAWDGAG
+1427 IAWAWDGTG
-1436 GDGDGIKGALDAL
+1436 GDGDGIKSALDGL
-1449 WAKVEEWMSNRPPLY
+1449 WDKIKNWFKEHDFIRL
-1464 MYLFGNVAYDDPSL
+1464 LFGNTRLTSIP
-1478 KDNPIERILNS
+1478 DNPYKRTVDRWRGEDT
-1489 WWEYAKDG
+1489 A
-1497 FKYRYEHDPIR
+1497 
-1508 LTDKGLPQLGDFKPN
+1508 
-1523 TFGGMGGGKFSGM
+1523 FSGM
-1536 GGGKSNGTGA
+1536 NGGKSSGTGV

-1563 GVSATNMEKSA
+1563 GVSATNLEKSA
-1574 TAMAMS
+1574 TAMAVN
-1580 AKSSEELA
+1580 AKNSEKLA
-1588 NGMIQVADDSGRVY
+1588 DGMIQVAYDTGRVH
-1602 TMTTEQAKAM
+1602 TMTVEQAKALM
-1612 LDGKTATEQTAGAVN
+1612 DGKTATEQTAGAVT

-1647 RTCAA
+1647 RTCAEK
-1652 TGAASTEMLDKAGNA
+1652 GAASTEVLDKAGNA
-1667 IEEKEEQLTD
+1667 IEGKEEQLTD
-1677 STDTAVQNAMD
+1677 SSDTAVQNTMD
-1688 EAGDISEEGGKSA
+1688 KVQETAEAGGDAAGEGFGSH
-1701 ASRFV
+1701 
-1706 NGFLSILPK
+1706 FLKAVSNA
-1715 GLRDFL
+1715 L
-1721 SGFGIDTSGMK
+1721 SGLLSKLGIDTSRITAVAGGTANKLSGVVTVDDMLTHPDKKKVTAPTAK
-1732 NLVSGIGSASNQSNV
+1732 NDKTDSN
-1747 HSGSA
+1747 
-1752 ADRDKWF
+1752 DKGVLGWV
-1759 DSWYTN
+1759 
-1765 EIKKYD
+1765 
-1771 GTGNKSPID
+1771 
-1780 WLGDKVVEEKEK
+1780 GDKVQEKKEE
-1792 LLADIAD
+1792 LNNLMADIANAV
-1799 ITPDLTADPTGGGS
+1799 PDPTTAPTGGGS
-1813 GKGSSSGTKK
+1813 GKSKSSRSAGSKK

-1829 EEAYKTRLEANKTLQ
+1829 EEAYKIRLEANKTLQ

-1852 LWQAENQYSASE
+1852 LWKAENQYSASE
-1864 DELMAKKAAHAADA
+1864 DDLMAKKAAHAADA
-1878 ITAQTERVSIAQAKY
+1878 IKAQTERVSIAQAKY
-1893 DALFSKW
+1893 DALYSKW
-1900 GAEKAETKSAY
+1900 GAEKAETKTAY

-1925 AQQYTDLFEE
+1925 AKQYTDLFEE

-1994 VLKDKL
+1994 VLKEKL
-2000 GKDNQ
+2000 GEDNQ

-2060 YNDGDLSAR
+2060 YDDGDLSAR
-2069 ADAYREAVETYGKDS
+2069 ADAYREAVETYGRDS

-2093 GTTASILAAVEAVK
+2093 GTTASILAAVDAVK
-2107 NLNYQMQQTEEIQ
+2107 NLNYQMQKTEEIQ
-2120 KKLDMEGISEADR
+2120 KKLDRTDISEADR

-2139 KLDSQTAF
+2139 KLESQTAF

-2162 TGKQVTL
+2162 SGKQVTL

-2177 NWKPIKEGFNT
+2177 NWTPLKEGFNT

-2198 ELKKKLTKAFGDA
+2198 ELKNKLTDAFKTA
-2211 FSETGIEVGTE
+2211 FSETGVEVGTE

-2247 DFLQTD
+2247 DFLNTK
-2253 MGEDLM
+2253 MGQDLM
-2259 NKVLPKITNLFS
+2259 TTVLPKITELFS
-2271 NVGKAAKGAQL
+2271 NVGKAAKGAQI
-2282 GQVVG
+2282 GQAMG
-2287 EMGGEMATVATEGSG
+2287 EMGGEMAVAASEGGG
-2302 LISILQSVAGGIGE
+2302 LIAVLQAVAGGIG
-2316 IGASVAS
+2316 SVGTAVAG

-2328 WPYILA
+2328 WPFILA
-2334 AVAIIGVLAGIAALF
+2334 AVAIIAVLAGIAALV
-2349 NKHNGVDDVDKE
+2349 NKHNGVDKVDKE

-2366 KDSGSDL
+2366 KDSGADL

-2429 LTEVWDSAEDVNSA
+2429 LTEVWDSAEDVNNA

-2451 LDSSLSARLAKDAD
+2451 LDSNLTARLAKDAD
-2465 RTYGNQNGTGADT
+2465 RAYGNQNETGTDA
-2478 QTGRDTE
+2478 QTGRDAE

>member
-54 EKVDFNRM
+54 EKVDFDRM
-62 MTALEALNG
+62 TTALETLTG
-71 KFSALEIMGVTT
+71 KFSALEVIGMTS
-83 LVRITDEAITAGK
+83 LVKITDKAIDTGT
-96 KLAKSLSTDQVMS
+96 KLAKSLSIDQVMS

-115 EKTASVQ
+115 QKTASVQ

-383 GMDQLLDET
+383 GMDQLLDNT

-402 KQLRRSLIDSGKLTE
+402 NQLRRSLIANGKLTE

-431 SAGVTADDL
+431 NAGVTADDL

-446 SLEGYEE
+446 SLAGYEE
-453 NAKLSDAELAAE
+453 IAKKSDKELAAE

-475 IEAYRKMAEAIQNGE
+475 IDAYRKMAEAIQNGE
-490 VSLDSYAAKMGRM
+490 VSLDSYAAKMGKM

-509 FNGILNILNGINSVL
+509 FNGILNILKGINSVL

-543 SLLEGFDNLT
+543 SLLDGFDNLT
-553 SKLVLNEGVMESLTK
+553 SKLVLNEGTMKSLTK

-582 AIRVTGR
+582 AILVTGR
-589 IALAVIGKLMNAL
+589 IALALIGKLMNVL
-602 EPLGNL
+602 EPLGDL
-608 LLQAGAAFG
+608 LLRAGAAFG

-633 DDVINALAVAFGKL
+633 DDVINALAVAFGTL
-647 LQPVKDVFGL
+647 LQPVKDIFGL
-657 LRTLIHGGT
+657 LQTLIHGGT
-666 VEEAKGQFKTFGSIV
+666 VEEAKGQFKTFGNVV

-689 NFGLKGISISG
+689 NFGLKSISISG
-700 ALGSAVKLLGGV
+700 ALGSAVKLLGGI
-712 FFAAFDGV
+712 FFVAFDGV
-720 GALIGKAFGAFQDAG
+720 GALIGKTFGAFQDAG

-743 KHLDTLE
+743 KHLETLE

-762 AGAAMKEFAG
+762 AGAAMLWFAG
-772 SVQTSFYNVADACKA
+772 SVQTAFYNVADASKTALTAVQAFFHLEDGIDLYRLFSIIAVGALAAAIYGATVLLKKA
-787 GLSAVKEFFDLNDID
+787 SDNLKKTLANPISDFFNSLTSAVN
-802 IYRLLALIDVGL
+802 
-814 LALAIWAVATALK
+814 T
-827 GMQKAIKGVT
+827 
-837 DAAAKLI
+837 
-844 SNPVTD
+844 
-850 LVNSMKKA
+850 
-858 VDAWTKQHTTNN
+858 WTKAHTTNN
-870 FVNIAKGISIAIGV
+870 LATAAKAIATAVALISGSIYLLSRIDDPDKVVQALFSAMAVLFGFIVALKALAATDLTGLNTAKLVGTIAAVSLGITVLSAAIIKMGSMDADQVKNGTEAIGHV
-884 ISASIYMLSK
+884 AAVLTGMVGLLSLFNNRLGSMK
-894 IEDPKQAAIALGMVV
+894 GAGSFIAAAAAIDAIALV
-909 TTLIGLVVAMKAL
+909 LIPL
-922 AKSDVSGLDSAKIM
+922 AKAKKNGLDIGGAVEAINGVAIAISILLVASGFAKKLAGQAKVSTLDKIAQYLVKLGGLLIALNALGVTFLM
-936 ASMVAISIGMLA
+936 AAGAVALLASTGGNLKKGLTGAVVITGLLAGVMAGLAVLSKTKVNPLRMQKMAASMV
-948 LGATVKNLASAMKMF
+948 
-963 KYFNAKQMYSVV
+963 
-975 GALSSI
+975 
-981 AVALSIMV
+981 
-989 GVVGGFNLLTN
+989 
-1000 KLRAAS
+1000 
-1006 KLKMTDAFKGISS
+1006 
-1019 YIVVATAMV
+1019 
-1028 EMAGAL
+1028 
-1034 YLLSSIDEKK
+1034 
-1044 LQDGY
+1044 
-1049 GAMIAISVAMGIVV
+1049 
-1063 GVFAALNHWNNTLQA
+1063 
-1078 ASKNKLSGITNGI
+1078 
-1091 SSLLVVAAALAGMA
+1091 
-1105 VAVRMFAG
+1105 
-1113 IEKLDNAMW
+1113 
-1122 ATMGSLVVMAGVIG
+1122 
-1136 ALSRLGGKAKKM
+1136 
-1148 RKGAEAMLIASAS
+1148 IASAS
-1161 LVVLAQALK
+1161 LVILA
-1170 MMNEALAMD
+1170 EAVKRMSDAMGSD
-1179 ESGAGMAS
+1179 KSGAGFAGV
-1187 MATMLIVMAGA
+1187 AIGLTLMAGA
-1198 IYILGESAIENMG
+1198 IYILGKNAMESMG
-1211 AAAAVAAM
+1211 ASAALAAM
-1219 ATALIELAVAL
+1219 GFALVEMAYAIKMLADTDPTFIM
-1230 NMIAEINPWDLAK
+1230 N
-1243 GLGALAVA
+1243 A
-1251 LLELLGATWLL
+1251 LLGL
-1262 SKISGDLLS
+1262 
-1271 VAGAC
+1271 AGAMGILVVGCAGLSMVTANITGLAGSC
-1276 LMLSTALLLLAPAC
+1276 LML
-1290 YMLSRLSLE
+1290 
-1299 QALAGLIGMA
+1299 AGA
-1309 AILGSLY
+1309 LY
-1316 LIGSIPEI
+1316 LLTPAFKGLASLTLDQVIAGIWAMAGMMI
-1324 ALGLSVLTANLLPF
+1324 ALGIVGANPPIAIGLKVLGN
-1338 SASLYIVA
+1338 
-1346 KAFSAFAG
+1346 AFKDFAG
-1354 GVLKLSAAF
+1354 ALMKFSIAALMLGVIGLLSGP
-1363 AILALFS
+1363 I
-1370 SLIDPLCQAIIM
+1370 CKAIIG
-1382 AGPDIEKALI
+1382 AGDDIAAALD
-1392 TIITGICNT
+1392 IIVKTICNT
-1401 IIACAEPIGHALAA
+1401 IINNREVLAEAA
-1415 VIEIA
+1415 ASLVII
-1420 IQVVIDL
+1420 VIDTVFEVL
-1427 IAWAWDGAG
+1427 NWGWEKLKAWIGE
-1436 GDGDGIKGALDAL
+1436 KGSEVSKMWNPFDLSGWVDTFTN
-1449 WAKVEEWMSNRPPLY
+1449 KER
-1464 MYLFGNVAYDDPSL
+1464 LFGGLLNGITDPFLFPFDTSLDKLGNKLEDKIHPAKIVDDAA
-1478 KDNPIERILNS
+1478 KTAVNS
-1489 WWEYAKDG
+1489 E
-1497 FKYRYEHDPIR
+1497 
-1508 LTDKGLPQLGDFKPN
+1508 
-1523 TFGGMGGGKFSGM
+1523 
-1536 GGGKSNGTGA
+1536 
-1546 GRTKEVAENTKN
+1546 N
-1558 AADAT
+1558 AANAT

-1574 TAMAMS
+1574 TAMAAS
-1580 AKSSEELA
+1580 AKNSEKLA
-1588 NGMIQVADDSGRVY
+1588 DGMIQVADDSGRVH
-1602 TMTTEQAKAM
+1602 TMTVEQAKALM
-1612 LDGKTATEQTAGAVN
+1612 DGKAATEETAGAVA

-1647 RTCAA
+1647 QACAA
-1652 TGAASTEMLDKAGNA
+1652 TGAASTEVLDEAGNA
-1667 IEEKEEQLTD
+1667 IEGKEEQLTD
-1677 STDTAVQNAMD
+1677 DTDTAVQNTMD
-1688 EAGDISEEGGKSA
+1688 KAQETAEAGGDAAGEGFGSH
-1701 ASRFV
+1701 
-1706 NGFLSILPK
+1706 FLKAVSNA
-1715 GLRDFL
+1715 L
-1721 SGFGIDTSGMK
+1721 SGLLSKLGIDTSGIAAVTGGTANKLSRVVTVDDMLTHPGKKKVTAPTAK
-1732 NLVSGIGSASNQSNV
+1732 NDKTDSN
-1747 HSGSA
+1747 
-1752 ADRDKWF
+1752 DKGVLGWV
-1759 DSWYTN
+1759 
-1765 EIKKYD
+1765 
-1771 GTGNKSPID
+1771 
-1780 WLGDKVVEEKEK
+1780 GDKVQEKNEE
-1792 LLADIAD
+1792 LNNLMADIANAV
-1799 ITPDLTADPTGGGS
+1799 PDTTTAPTGGGS
-1813 GKGSSSGTKK
+1813 GKSKSSRSAGSKK

-1864 DELMAKKAAHAADA
+1864 DDLMAKKAAHAADA
-1878 ITAQTERVSIAQAKY
+1878 IKAQTERVSIAQEKY
-1893 DALFSKW
+1893 DALYSKW
-1900 GAEKAETKSAY
+1900 GAEKAKTKTAY

-1925 AQQYTDLFEE
+1925 AKQYTDLFEE

-1994 VLKDKL
+1994 VLKEKL
-2000 GKDNQ
+2000 GEDNQ

-2060 YNDGDLSAR
+2060 YDDGDLSAR
-2069 ADAYREAVETYGKDS
+2069 ADAYRKAVETYGKDS
-2084 EQARKARYQ
+2084 KQARKARYQ

-2120 KKLDMEGISEADR
+2120 KKLDRTDISEADR

-2139 KLDSQTAF
+2139 KLESQTAF

-2169 KLAKAIQK
+2169 KLAMAIQK
-2177 NWKPIKEGFNT
+2177 NWTPLKEGFNT

-2198 ELKKKLTKAFGDA
+2198 ELKNKLTDAFKTA

-2247 DFLQTD
+2247 DFLNTK
-2253 MGEDLM
+2253 MGQDLM
-2259 NKVLPKITNLFS
+2259 TTVLPKITELFS
-2271 NVGKAAKGAQL
+2271 NVGKAAKGAQI
-2282 GQVVG
+2282 GQAIG
-2287 EMGGEMATVATEGSG
+2287 EMGGEMAVAASEGGG
-2302 LISILQSVAGGIGE
+2302 LIAVLQAVAGGIGE
-2316 IGASVAS
+2316 IGTAVAA

-2328 WPYILA
+2328 WPFILA
-2334 AVAIIGVLAGIAALF
+2334 AVAIIAVLAGIAALV
-2349 NKHNGVDDVDKE
+2349 NKHNGVDKVDKE

-2366 KDSGSDL
+2366 KDSGADL

-2409 MEDALNEDWDYTP
+2409 MENALNEDWDYTP

-2429 LTEVWDSAEDVNSA
+2429 LTEVWDSAEDVNNA

-2451 LDSSLSARLAKDAD
+2451 LDSNLTARLAKDAD
-2465 RTYGNQNGTGADT
+2465 RAYRNQNGNGADA
-2478 QTGRDTE
+2478 QTGRDAE

>member
-54 EKVDFNRM
+54 EKVDFDRM
-62 MTALEALNG
+62 TTALETLTG
-71 KFSALEIMGVTT
+71 KFSALEVIGMTA
-83 LVRITDEAITAGK
+83 LVKITDKAIDTGT
-96 KLAKSLSTDQVMS
+96 KLAKSLSIDQVMS

-115 EKTASVQ
+115 QKTASVQ

-270 GKYAEFAEAVKAEL
+270 GKYAEFAEAVNAEMKAR
-284 DANPEYHN
+284 PEKYN
-292 QAALAIEALADQYD
+292 YQASNAIEALADQYD

-317 EAKSFSEVI
+317 EAKSFSEAV

-345 GNYEEA
+345 GNYEET

-383 GMDQLLDET
+383 GMDQLLDDT

-402 KQLRRSLIDSGKLTE
+402 NQLRRSLIASGKLTE

-431 SAGVTADDL
+431 NAGVTADDL
-440 YERVQL
+440 YERVQA
-446 SLEGYEE
+446 SLAGYEE
-453 NAKLSDAELAAE
+453 AAKMSDAELAAQ

-475 IEAYRKMAEAIQNGE
+475 IETYRKMAEAIQNGE

-509 FNGILNILNGINSVL
+509 FNGILNVLKGINSVL

-529 GFDEV
+529 GFDAV

-543 SLLEGFDNLT
+543 SLLKGFDNLT

-602 EPLGNL
+602 EPLGDL
-608 LLQAGAAFG
+608 LLRAGAAFG
-617 DIFTTLNESLE
+617 DIFTTLNESLDN
-628 SAESI
+628 AESI
-633 DDVINALAVAFGKL
+633 DDVINALAVAFGTL
-647 LQPVKDVFGL
+647 LQPVKDIFGL

-666 VEEAKGQFKTFGSIV
+666 VEEAKGQFKTFGNVV

-700 ALGSAVKLLGGV
+700 ALGSAVKLLGGI

-720 GALIGKAFGAFQDAG
+720 GALIGKTFGAFQDAG

-743 KHLDTLE
+743 KHLETLE

-762 AGAAMKEFAG
+762 AGAAMLWFAG
-772 SVQTSFYNVADACKA
+772 SVQTAFYNVADASKTALTAVQAFFHLEDGIDLYRLFSIIAVGALAAAIYGATVLLKKA
-787 GLSAVKEFFDLNDID
+787 SDNLKKTLANPISDFFNSLTSAVN
-802 IYRLLALIDVGL
+802 
-814 LALAIWAVATALK
+814 T
-827 GMQKAIKGVT
+827 
-837 DAAAKLI
+837 
-844 SNPVTD
+844 
-850 LVNSMKKA
+850 
-858 VDAWTKQHTTNN
+858 WTKAHTTNN
-870 FVNIAKGISIAIGV
+870 LATAAKAIATAVALISGSIYLLSQIDDPDKVVQALFSAMAVLFGFIVALKALAATDLTGLNTAKLVGTIAAVSLGMTVLSAAMIKMGSMDADQVKNGTEAIGHVAAVLTGMVGLLSLFNNRIGSMKGAGSFIAAAAAIDAITLVLIPLAKAKKNGLDIDGAVKAINGVAIAIGILLV
-884 ISASIYMLSK
+884 ASGFAKKLAGQAKVSTLDK
-894 IEDPKQAAIALGMVV
+894 IAQYLVRLGGLLI
-909 TTLIGLVVAMKAL
+909 TLN
-922 AKSDVSGLDSAKIM
+922 
-936 ASMVAISIGMLA
+936 A
-948 LGATVKNLASAMKMF
+948 LGATFLMAAGAVAILASTGENLKKGLTGAVVITGLLAGVMAGLAVLSKTKVNPLRMQKMAASLVIASASLVILAEAVRRMSDAMGSDKSGAGFAGVAIGLTLMAGAIYVLGKNAMESMGAAAALAAMGFALVEMAYAIKMLADTDPTF
-963 KYFNAKQMYSVV
+963 IMNALLGLAGAMGILVV
-975 GALSSI
+975 GCAGLS
-981 AVALSIMV
+981 MV
-989 GVVGGFNLLTN
+989 
-1000 KLRAAS
+1000 
-1006 KLKMTDAFKGISS
+1006 
-1019 YIVVATAMV
+1019 TANITGLAGSCLML
-1028 EMAGAL
+1028 AGAL
-1034 YLLSSIDEKK
+1034 YLLTPAFKGLASLTLD
-1044 LQDGY
+1044 Q
-1049 GAMIAISVAMGIVV
+1049 AI
-1063 GVFAALNHWNNTLQA
+1063 
-1078 ASKNKLSGITNGI
+1078 
-1091 SSLLVVAAALAGMA
+1091 
-1105 VAVRMFAG
+1105 AG
-1113 IEKLDNAMW
+1113 IW
-1122 ATMGSLVVMAGVIG
+1122 AMAGVMIALGIVG
-1136 ALSRLGGKAKKM
+1136 ANPPVALG
-1148 RKGAEAMLIASAS
+1148 L
-1161 LVVLAQALK
+1161 
-1170 MMNEALAMD
+1170 
-1179 ESGAGMAS
+1179 
-1187 MATMLIVMAGA
+1187 T
-1198 IYILGESAIENMG
+1198 
-1211 AAAAVAAM
+1211 AVAGS
-1219 ATALIELAVAL
+1219 LKI
-1230 NMIAEINPWDLAK
+1230 
-1243 GLGALAVA
+1243 
-1251 LLELLGATWLL
+1251 LLGAF
-1262 SKISGDLLS
+1262 KDFASGL
-1271 VAGAC
+1271 
-1276 LMLSTALLLLAPAC
+1276 
-1290 YMLSRLSLE
+1290 
-1299 QALAGLIGMA
+1299 
-1309 AILGSLY
+1309 
-1316 LIGSIPEI
+1316 
-1324 ALGLSVLTANLLPF
+1324 
-1338 SASLYIVA
+1338 
-1346 KAFSAFAG
+1346 
-1354 GVLKLSAAF
+1354 LKLSIAAVIMG
-1363 AILALFS
+1363 ILAYLS
-1370 SLIDPLCQAIIM
+1370 GPICQAIIG
-1382 AGPDIEKALI
+1382 AGDDIADALDIILKA
-1392 TIITGICNT
+1392 ICNT
-1401 IIACAEPIGHALAA
+1401 IINNAEPIAKAIASVVIIVVDA
-1415 VIEIA
+1415 VIQILAWGWEKIKA
-1420 IQVVIDL
+1420 AMEEKTGL
-1427 IAWAWDGAG
+1427 IWDETSSIFNPASW
-1436 GDGDGIKGALDAL
+1436 IDAL
-1449 WAKVEEWMSNRPPLY
+1449 T
-1464 MYLFGNVAYDDPSL
+1464 
-1478 KDNPIERILNS
+1478 
-1489 WWEYAKDG
+1489 AKDRPFG
-1497 FKYRYEHDPIR
+1497 KLLNM
-1508 LTDKGLPQLGDFKPN
+1508 LTDPFLQVFDTSLDEMGNKLEEVVDFRKMAAEKLSDVPDVPDIN
-1523 TFGGMGGGKFSGM
+1523 YIDP
-1536 GGGKSNGTGA
+1536 
-1546 GRTKEVAENTKN
+1546 KEAANSSAKTAENTKN

-1574 TAMAMS
+1574 TAMAVS
-1580 AKSSEELA
+1580 AKSSEEMA
-1588 NGMIQVADDSGRVY
+1588 DGMIQVADDSGRVY

-1633 AQTTGKLSG
+1633 ARTTGKLSG

-1652 TGAASTEMLDKAGNA
+1652 MGAASTEVLDEAGNA
-1667 IEEKEEQLTD
+1667 LEGKEEQLTD
-1677 STDTAVQNAMD
+1677 DTTTAVQNTMN
-1688 EAGDISEEGGKSA
+1688 EAGDTAEEGGKSA

-1715 GLRDFL
+1715 GLKDFL
-1721 SGFGIDTSGMK
+1721 SGVGINTSGITAV
-1732 NLVSGIGSASNQSNV
+1732 VSG
-1747 HSGSA
+1747 A
-1752 ADRDKWF
+1752 ADKVSGLKSVDDMLTNPDKKKTTAPTVKNGKT
-1759 DSWYTN
+1759 DSGGESW
-1765 EIKKYD
+1765 KD
-1771 GTGNKSPID
+1771 L
-1780 WLGDKVVEEKEK
+1780 LGD
-1792 LLADIAD
+1792 IAEQAKD
-1799 ITPDLTADPTGGGS
+1799 AASDAASTLTS
-1813 GKGSSSGTKK
+1813 GKGKSKSSRSAGSKK

-1864 DELMAKKAAHAADA
+1864 DDLMAKKAAHAADA
-1878 ITAQTERVSIAQAKY
+1878 IKAQTERVSIAQAKY
-1893 DALFSKW
+1893 DALYSKW

-1925 AQQYTDLFEE
+1925 AKQYTDLFEE

-1972 EYMTEELAV
+1972 EYMTEELTV

-1994 VLKDKL
+1994 VLKEKL

-2060 YNDGDLSAR
+2060 YDDGDLSAR

-2120 KKLDMEGISEADR
+2120 KKLDRTDISEADR

-2139 KLDSQTAF
+2139 KLESQTAF

-2153 LADALNLGD
+2153 LANALNLGD
-2162 TGKQVTL
+2162 SGKQVTL

-2177 NWKPIKEGFNT
+2177 NWTPIKEGFNA

-2198 ELKKKLTKAFGDA
+2198 ELKNKLTDTFKTA
-2211 FSETGIEVGTE
+2211 FSETGVEVGTE

-2247 DFLQTD
+2247 DFLQTG
-2253 MGEDLM
+2253 MGEQLM
-2259 NKVLPKITNLFS
+2259 NEVLPKITELFS
-2271 NVGKAAKGAQL
+2271 NVGKAAKGAQI
-2282 GQVVG
+2282 GQAMG
-2287 EMGGEMATVATEGSG
+2287 EMGGEMAMVAEEGGG
-2302 LISILQSVAGGIGE
+2302 LIAVLQAVAGGIGE
-2316 IGASVAS
+2316 IGTAVVS

-2361 LAEKE
+2361 VAEKE

-2451 LDSSLSARLAKDAD
+2451 LDSNLTARLAKDAD
-2465 RTYGNQNGTGADT
+2465 RAYGNQNGNSADA
-2478 QTGRDTE
+2478 QTGRDAE

>member
-54 EKVDFNRM
+54 EKVDFDRM
-62 MTALEALNG
+62 TTALETLTG
-71 KFSALEIMGVTT
+71 KFSALEVIGMTA
-83 LVRITDEAITAGK
+83 LVKITDKAIDTGT
-96 KLAKSLSTDQVMS
+96 KLAKSLSIDQVMS

-115 EKTASVQ
+115 QKTASVQ

-129 KSITKVNSYL
+129 KSITKVNQYL
-139 SKLMWF
+139 EKLMWF

-263 EVMEKAF
+263 EVMEQAF
-270 GKYAEFAEAVKAEL
+270 GKYAEFAEAVNAEMKAH
-284 DANPEYHN
+284 PEKYDY
-292 QAALAIEALADQYD
+292 QAAKAIEALADQYD

-317 EAKSFSEVI
+317 EAKSFSEAV

-392 ALGDVGDAFT
+392 TLGDVGDAFT
-402 KQLRRSLIDSGKLTE
+402 NQLRRSLIASGKLTE

-431 SAGVTADDL
+431 NAGVTADDL
-440 YERVQL
+440 YERVQA
-446 SLEGYEE
+446 SLAGYEE
-453 NAKLSDAELAAE
+453 AAKMSDAELAAE

-475 IEAYRKMAEAIQNGE
+475 IEAYREMAEAIQNGE

-509 FNGILNILNGINSVL
+509 FNGILNILKGINSVL

-582 AIRVTGR
+582 AIRVTGH

-602 EPLGNL
+602 EPLGDL
-608 LLQAGAAFG
+608 LLRAGAAFG

-628 SAESI
+628 NAESI
-633 DDVINALAVAFGKL
+633 DDVINALAVAFGRL
-647 LQPVKDVFGL
+647 LQPVKDIFGL
-657 LRTLIHGGT
+657 LQTLIHGGT
-666 VEEAKGQFKTFGSIV
+666 VEEAKGQFKTFGGIV

-743 KHLDTLE
+743 KHLETLE

-787 GLSAVKEFFDLNDID
+787 GLSAVKEFFDLNNID

-909 TTLIGLVVAMKAL
+909 ATLIGLVVAMKAL

-948 LGATVKNLASAMKMF
+948 LGHTAKNLASAMKLF
-963 KYFNAKQMYSVV
+963 ENFNTQQMNNVV
-975 GALSSI
+975 GALFSI
-981 AVALSIMV
+981 AAALSIMV

-1049 GAMIAISVAMGIVV
+1049 GAMISISVAMGIVV
-1063 GVFAALNHWNNTLQA
+1063 GVFASLNHWNNTLQA
-1078 ASKNKLSGITNGI
+1078 ASKNKLNGITNGI

-1113 IEKLDNAMW
+1113 IENLDNAMW
-1122 ATMGSLVVMAGVIG
+1122 AAMGSLVVMAGVVG

-1161 LVVLAQALK
+1161 MVVLAQALK
-1170 MMNEALAMD
+1170 MMNEAIAMD
-1179 ESGAGMAS
+1179 ESGAGMAY

-1198 IYILGESAIENMG
+1198 IYILGKSAIENMG

-1219 ATALIELAVAL
+1219 GFALIELAVAL
-1230 NMIAEINPWDLAK
+1230 NMIVEINPWDLAK
-1243 GLGALAVA
+1243 GLIALGVA
-1251 LLELLGATWLL
+1251 MLELVGATWLL
-1262 SKISGDLLS
+1262 SKVTPCLIS

-1316 LIGSIPEI
+1316 LVGKIPEI
-1324 ALGLSVLTANLLPF
+1324 AFGLSVLTANLLPF
-1338 SASLYIVA
+1338 SASLYLVA

-1370 SLIDPLCQAIIM
+1370 SLIDPLCQVIIE
-1382 AGPDIEKALI
+1382 AGPDIEQALI
-1392 TIITGICNT
+1392 TIVKAICNT
-1401 IIACAEPIGHALAA
+1401 IIACAEPLGLALEALIKMVVQ
-1415 VIEIA
+1415 VI
-1420 IQVVIDL
+1420 IDL
-1427 IAWAWDGAG
+1427 IAWAWDGTG
-1436 GDGDGIKGALDAL
+1436 GDGDGIKSALDGL
-1449 WAKVEEWMSNRPPLY
+1449 WDRIKNWFKEHNIIRM
-1464 MYLFGNVAYDDPSL
+1464 LFGNARQFESIP
-1478 KDNPIERILNS
+1478 DNPYKRTMDHWLGKE
-1489 WWEYAKDG
+1489 
-1497 FKYRYEHDPIR
+1497 
-1508 LTDKGLPQLGDFKPN
+1508 DKS
-1523 TFGGMGGGKFSGM
+1523 TSFSGM
-1536 GGGKSNGTGA
+1536 SGGKSSGTGV

-1574 TAMAMS
+1574 AAMAIS
-1580 AKSSEELA
+1580 AKSSKELA
-1588 NGMIQVADDSGRVY
+1588 DGMIQVADDSGRVY
-1602 TMTTEQAKAM
+1602 TMTAEQAKAM

-1627 DLGGAA
+1627 DLGGAV
-1633 AQTTGKLSG
+1633 AQTAGKLSG

-1647 RTCAA
+1647 ETCAA
-1652 TGAASTEMLDKAGNA
+1652 TGAASTEVLDKAGDA

-1677 STDTAVQNAMD
+1677 STDAAVQNAMD
-1688 EAGDISEEGGKSA
+1688 KAQEVAEAGGDAAGEGFGSHFLKTVSNA
-1701 ASRFV
+1701 F
-1706 NGFLSILPK
+1706 NGLLSKL
-1715 GLRDFL
+1715 
-1721 SGFGIDTSGMK
+1721 GIDTSGITAV
-1732 NLVSGIGSASNQSNV
+1732 VSG
-1747 HSGSA
+1747 A
-1752 ADRDKWF
+1752 ADKVSGLKTVDDMLTKPDKKKTTAPTAKNDKT
-1759 DSWYTN
+1759 DSN
-1765 EIKKYD
+1765 
-1771 GTGNKSPID
+1771 NKGVLGWI
-1780 WLGDKVVEEKEK
+1780 GDKVKEEQEN

-1799 ITPDLTADPTGGGS
+1799 IKSDLTTDPTGGGS
-1813 GKGSSSGTKK
+1813 GKGKTGSSGTKK

-1893 DALFSKW
+1893 DALYSKW

-1951 NLWSAENENS
+1951 NLWSTDNDRT
-1961 ATQMDKIRRET
+1961 ATKRDKILKERE
-1972 EYMTEELAV
+1972 YQTEELTI
-1981 RQKQE
+1981 REKKE
-1986 ANAQEQYD
+1986 ANAKEQYD
-1994 VLKDKL
+1994 KL
-2000 GKDNQ
+2000 SELYGESD
-2005 LTIQAYNELLD
+2005 LRTIAAYNEWLD
-2016 AQTERVELEN
+2016 AQTESLELRN
-2026 KIAKQQ
+2026 GIAEKQYELIEADIEAIEDAQ
-2032 LAEIEERIS
+2032 SLAVSR
-2041 QIETA
+2041 
-2046 QKRASSQMEMLQKV
+2046 MELLQKV
-2060 YNDGDLSAR
+2060 YNDGDLSSR
-2069 ADAYREAVETYGKDS
+2069 ADDYKSAVETYGKDS
-2084 EQARKARYQ
+2084 KEARAAQYQ
-2093 GTTASILAAVEAVK
+2093 GTVSGILAAVSAVK
-2107 NLNYQMQQTEEIQ
+2107 SMNAQMEQTLQYKQLLEQAEAAGDKERIQ
-2120 KKLDMEGISEADR
+2120 S
-2133 KQYEQD
+2133 YNEQ
-2139 KLDSQTAF
+2139 LLSSQTAF

-2153 LADALNLGD
+2153 LAEAFNLKD
-2162 TGKQVTL
+2162 TGKRAML
-2169 KLAKAIQK
+2169 KVANVIQK
-2177 NWKPIKEGFNT
+2177 NWQPIRDGFNT
-2188 AMDKAFANNP
+2188 AMEKAFANNP
-2198 ELKKKLTKAFGDA
+2198 ALKEKLTDAFSTA
-2211 FSETGIEVGTE
+2211 FSETGMEVGTE

-2236 NALASGLNFMI
+2236 NALASGVSFML
-2247 DFLQTD
+2247 DFLNTK
-2253 MGEDLM
+2253 MGKDLM
-2259 NKVLPKITNLFS
+2259 NEVLPKITELFS
-2271 NVGKAAKGAQL
+2271 NVGKAAQGAQV
-2282 GQVVG
+2282 GQAMG
-2287 EMGGEMATVATEGSG
+2287 EMGGEMATIATEGNG
-2302 LISILQSVAGGIGE
+2302 LIAVLQAVAGGIGE
-2316 IGASVAS
+2316 IGTAVAS

-2334 AVAIIGVLAGIAALF
+2334 ALVIIGVLAGIAALF
-2349 NKHNGVDDVDKE
+2349 NKKNKDAAEAGKDYDKNFSE
-2361 LAEKE
+2361 GITDGKDTVKE
-2366 KDSGSDL
+2366 AIRDMT
-2373 DINFAWGINAKKDK
+2373 
-2387 VDDAV
+2387 DDA
-2392 TAMTQNAVDI
+2392 TDTM
-2402 AASAAQS
+2402 ASAIFDLHKTAD
-2409 MEDALNEDWDYTP
+2409 DAFDLTP
-2422 TIRPVVD
+2422 SITPIVD
-2429 LTEVWDSAEDVNSA
+2429 LSDMESSAQAMDEVFGTYDMTGDVSRKLAAQVDAQTEI
-2443 FAGEKPME
+2443 
-2451 LDSSLSARLAKDAD
+2451 
-2465 RTYGNQNGTGADT
+2465 QNGMKERSG
-2478 QTGRDTE
+2478 TE
-2485 LLNAVSRLGDHMDAV
+2485 LLNAVNALGDRMDGV

-2506 MKVVMDG
+2506 MKMVVDG
-2513 RKTVGYIDSQLG
+2513 NKAIGYIDTKLG
-2525 VRAER
+2525 ER
-2530 RR
+2530 SARRMR

>member
-54 EKVDFNRM
+54 EKVDFDRM
-62 MTALEALNG
+62 TTALETLTG
-71 KFSALEIMGVTT
+71 KFSALEVIGMTA
-83 LVRITDEAITAGK
+83 LVKITDKAIDTGT
-96 KLAKSLSTDQVMS
+96 KLAKSLSIDQVMS

-115 EKTASVQ
+115 QKTASVQ

-270 GKYAEFAEAVKAEL
+270 GKYAEFAEAVNAEMKAH
-284 DANPEYHN
+284 PEKYN
-292 QAALAIEALADQYD
+292 YQASNAIEALADQYD

-317 EAKSFSEVI
+317 EAKSFSEAV

-383 GMDQLLDET
+383 GMDQLLDDT

-402 KQLRRSLIDSGKLTE
+402 NQLRRSLIASGKLTE

-431 SAGVTADDL
+431 NAGVTADDL

-446 SLEGYEE
+446 SLAGYEE
-453 NAKLSDAELAAE
+453 IAKKSDKELAAE

-490 VSLDSYAAKMGRM
+490 VSLDSYVTKMGQM

-553 SKLVLNEGVMESLTK
+553 SKLVLNEGVTDKLTK

-589 IALAVIGKLMNAL
+589 IALAVIGKLMSAL
-602 EPLGNL
+602 EPLGDL
-608 LLQAGAAFG
+608 LLRAGAAFG
-617 DIFTTLNESLE
+617 DIFTTLNESLDN
-628 SAESI
+628 AESI
-633 DDVINALAVAFGKL
+633 DGVINALAVAFDKL
-647 LQPVKDVFGL
+647 LQPVKDIFGL

-666 VEEAKGQFKTFGSIV
+666 VEEAKGQFKTFGGIV

-700 ALGSAVKLLGGV
+700 ALGSAVKLLGGI

-720 GALIGKAFGAFQDAG
+720 GALIGKTFGAFQDAG

-743 KHLDTLE
+743 KHLETLE

-762 AGAAMKEFAG
+762 AGAAMLWFAG
-772 SVQTSFYNVADACKA
+772 SVQTAFYNVADASKTALTAVQAFFHLEDGIDLYRLFSIIAVGALAAAIYGATVLLKKA
-787 GLSAVKEFFDLNDID
+787 SDNLKKTFANPISDFFNSLTSAVN
-802 IYRLLALIDVGL
+802 
-814 LALAIWAVATALK
+814 T
-827 GMQKAIKGVT
+827 
-837 DAAAKLI
+837 
-844 SNPVTD
+844 
-850 LVNSMKKA
+850 
-858 VDAWTKQHTTNN
+858 WTKAHTTNN
-870 FVNIAKGISIAIGV
+870 LATAAKAIATAVALISG
-884 ISASIYMLSK
+884 SIYLLSR
-894 IEDPKQAAIALGMVV
+894 IDDPDKVVQALFSAMAVLFGFIVAL
-909 TTLIGLVVAMKAL
+909 KAL
-922 AKSDVSGLDSAKIM
+922 AATDLTGLNTAKLVGTIAAVSLGMTVLSAAMIKMGSMDADQVKNGTEAIGHVAAVLTGMVGLLSLFNNRLGSMKGAGSFIAAAAAIDAITLVLIPLAKAKKNGLDIDGAVEAINGV
-936 ASMVAISIGMLA
+936 AIAISILLVASGFAKKLAGQAKVSTLDKIAQYLVRLGGLLIALNA
-948 LGATVKNLASAMKMF
+948 LGATFLMAAGAVAILASTGENLKRGLTGA
-963 KYFNAKQMYSVV
+963 VV
-975 GALSSI
+975 
-981 AVALSIMV
+981 
-989 GVVGGFNLLTN
+989 
-1000 KLRAAS
+1000 
-1006 KLKMTDAFKGISS
+1006 
-1019 YIVVATAMV
+1019 
-1028 EMAGAL
+1028 
-1034 YLLSSIDEKK
+1034 
-1044 LQDGY
+1044 
-1049 GAMIAISVAMGIVV
+1049 
-1063 GVFAALNHWNNTLQA
+1063 
-1078 ASKNKLSGITNGI
+1078 ITG
-1091 SSLLVVAAALAGMA
+1091 LLAG
-1105 VAVRMFAG
+1105 
-1113 IEKLDNAMW
+1113 
-1122 ATMGSLVVMAGVIG
+1122 VMAGLAV
-1136 ALSRLGGKAKKM
+1136 LSKTKVNPLRMQKM
-1148 RKGAEAMLIASAS
+1148 AASMVIASAS
-1161 LVVLAQALK
+1161 LVILA
-1170 MMNEALAMD
+1170 EAVRRMSDAMGSD
-1179 ESGAGMAS
+1179 KSGAGFAGV
-1187 MATMLIVMAGA
+1187 AIGLTLMAGA
-1198 IYILGESAIENMG
+1198 IYILGKNAMESMG
-1211 AAAAVAAM
+1211 AAAALAAM
-1219 ATALIELAVAL
+1219 GFALVEMAYAIKMLAGTDPTFIMNALLGLAGAMGILVVGCAGLSMVTANITGLAASCLMLAGALYLLTPAFKGLASLTLDQAIAGIWAMAGVMIALGIVGANPPVALGLTAVAGSL
-1230 NMIAEINPWDLAK
+1230 KI
-1243 GLGALAVA
+1243 
-1251 LLELLGATWLL
+1251 LLGAF
-1262 SKISGDLLS
+1262 KDFASGL
-1271 VAGAC
+1271 
-1276 LMLSTALLLLAPAC
+1276 
-1290 YMLSRLSLE
+1290 
-1299 QALAGLIGMA
+1299 
-1309 AILGSLY
+1309 
-1316 LIGSIPEI
+1316 
-1324 ALGLSVLTANLLPF
+1324 
-1338 SASLYIVA
+1338 
-1346 KAFSAFAG
+1346 
-1354 GVLKLSAAF
+1354 LKLSIAAVIMG
-1363 AILALFS
+1363 ILAYLS
-1370 SLIDPLCQAIIM
+1370 GPICQAIIG
-1382 AGPDIEKALI
+1382 AGDDIADALDIILKA
-1392 TIITGICNT
+1392 ICNT
-1401 IIACAEPIGHALAA
+1401 IINNAEPIAKAIASVVIIVVDA
-1415 VIEIA
+1415 VIQILAWGWERIKA
-1420 IQVVIDL
+1420 AMEEKTGL
-1427 IAWAWDGAG
+1427 IWDETSSIFNPASW
-1436 GDGDGIKGALDAL
+1436 IDAL
-1449 WAKVEEWMSNRPPLY
+1449 T
-1464 MYLFGNVAYDDPSL
+1464 
-1478 KDNPIERILNS
+1478 
-1489 WWEYAKDG
+1489 AKDRPFG
-1497 FKYRYEHDPIR
+1497 KLLNM
-1508 LTDKGLPQLGDFKPN
+1508 LTDPFLQVFDTSLDEMGNKLEEVVDFRKMAAEKLSDVPDVPDIN
-1523 TFGGMGGGKFSGM
+1523 YIDP
-1536 GGGKSNGTGA
+1536 
-1546 GRTKEVAENTKN
+1546 KEAANSSAKTAENTKN

-1574 TAMAMS
+1574 TAMAVS
-1580 AKSSEELA
+1580 AKSSEEMA
-1588 NGMIQVADDSGRVY
+1588 DGMIQVADDSGRVY

-1633 AQTTGKLSG
+1633 ARTTGKLSG

-1647 RTCAA
+1647 QTCAEK
-1652 TGAASTEMLDKAGNA
+1652 GAASTEVLNEAGNA
-1667 IEEKEEQLTD
+1667 LEGKEEQLTD
-1677 STDTAVQNAMD
+1677 DTTTAVQNTMN
-1688 EAGDISEEGGKSA
+1688 EAGDTAEEGGKSA

-1715 GLRDFL
+1715 GLKDFL
-1721 SGFGIDTSGMK
+1721 SGVGINTSGITAV
-1732 NLVSGIGSASNQSNV
+1732 VSG
-1747 HSGSA
+1747 A
-1752 ADRDKWF
+1752 ADKVSGLKSVDDMLTNPDKKKTTAPTAKNGKT
-1759 DSWYTN
+1759 DSGGESW
-1765 EIKKYD
+1765 KD
-1771 GTGNKSPID
+1771 L
-1780 WLGDKVVEEKEK
+1780 LGD
-1792 LLADIAD
+1792 IAEQAKD
-1799 ITPDLTADPTGGGS
+1799 AASDAASTLTS
-1813 GKGSSSGTKK
+1813 GKGKSKSSRSAGSKK

-1864 DELMAKKAAHAADA
+1864 DDLMAKKAAHAADA
-1878 ITAQTERVSIAQAKY
+1878 IKAQTERVSIAQAKY
-1893 DALFSKW
+1893 DALYSKW

-1925 AQQYTDLFEE
+1925 AKQYTDLFEE

-1972 EYMTEELAV
+1972 EYMTEELTV

-1994 VLKDKL
+1994 VLKEKL
-2000 GKDNQ
+2000 GEDNQ

-2060 YNDGDLSAR
+2060 YDDGDLSAR

-2120 KKLDMEGISEADR
+2120 KKLDRTDISEADR

-2139 KLDSQTAF
+2139 KLESQTAF

-2153 LADALNLGD
+2153 LANALNLGD
-2162 TGKQVTL
+2162 SGKQVTL

-2177 NWKPIKEGFNT
+2177 NWTPIKEGFNA

-2198 ELKKKLTKAFGDA
+2198 ELKNKLTDTFKTA
-2211 FSETGIEVGTE
+2211 FSETGVEVGTE

-2247 DFLQTD
+2247 DFLQTG
-2253 MGEDLM
+2253 MGEQLM
-2259 NKVLPKITNLFS
+2259 NEVLPKITELFS
-2271 NVGKAAKGAQL
+2271 NVGKAAKGAQI
-2282 GQVVG
+2282 GQAMG
-2287 EMGGEMATVATEGSG
+2287 EMGGEMAMVAEEGGG
-2302 LISILQSVAGGIGE
+2302 LIAVLQAVAGGIGE
-2316 IGASVAS
+2316 IGTAVVS

-2361 LAEKE
+2361 VAEKE

-2451 LDSSLSARLAKDAD
+2451 LDSNLTARLAKDAD
-2465 RTYGNQNGTGADT
+2465 RAYGNQNGNSADA
-2478 QTGRDTE
+2478 QTGRDAE

>member
-54 EKVDFNRM
+54 EKVDFDRM
-62 MTALEALNG
+62 TTALETLTG
-71 KFSALEIMGVTT
+71 KFSALEVIGMTA
-83 LVRITDEAITAGK
+83 LVKITDKAIDTGT
-96 KLAKSLSTDQVMS
+96 KLAKSLSIDQVMS

-115 EKTASVQ
+115 QKTASVQ

-222 AGSQQLKQL
+222 ASSQQLKQL

-251 FGSTLQKKWADR
+251 FDITLQKKWADR

-326 DATKDAVSSGWMQ
+326 DATKDAVSSGWME

-383 GMDQLLDET
+383 GMDQLLDDT

-402 KQLRRSLIDSGKLTE
+402 KQLRRSLITNGKLTE

-431 SAGVTADDL
+431 NAGVTADDL

-446 SLEGYEE
+446 SLAGYEE
-453 NAKLSDAELAAE
+453 IAKKSDKELATE

-475 IEAYRKMAEAIQNGE
+475 IDAYRKMAEAIQNGE
-490 VSLDSYAAKMGRM
+490 VSLDSYATKMGKM

-509 FNGILNILNGINSVL
+509 FNGILNILKGINSVL

-553 SKLVLNEGVMESLTK
+553 SKLVLNEGTMESLTK

-582 AIRVTGR
+582 AILVTGR
-589 IALAVIGKLMNAL
+589 IALALIGKLMNVL
-602 EPLGNL
+602 EPLGDL
-608 LLQAGAAFG
+608 LLRAGAAFG

-633 DDVINALAVAFGKL
+633 DDVINALAVAFGTL
-647 LQPVKDVFGL
+647 LQPVKDIFGL
-657 LRTLIHGGT
+657 LQTLIHGGT
-666 VEEAKGQFKTFGSIV
+666 VEEAKGQFKTFGNVV

-689 NFGLKGISISG
+689 NFGLKSISISG
-700 ALGSAVKLLGGV
+700 ALGSAVKLLGGI
-712 FFAAFDGV
+712 FFVAFDGV
-720 GALIGKAFGAFQDAG
+720 AALIGKTFGAFQDAG

-743 KHLDTLE
+743 KHLETLE

-787 GLSAVKEFFDLNDID
+787 GLSAVKEFFDLNDVD

-827 GMQKAIKGVT
+827 GMQKAIKSVT
-837 DAAAKLI
+837 DATAKLL

-850 LVNSMKKA
+850 LLNSMKNA
-858 VDAWTKQHTTNN
+858 VDTWTKQHTTNN
-870 FVNIAKGISIAIGV
+870 FVNIAKGISIAIGA

-909 TTLIGLVVAMKAL
+909 VTLIGLVAAMKAL

-948 LGATVKNLASAMKMF
+948 LGATMKNLASAMKMF
-963 KYFNAKQMYSVV
+963 KYFNAKQMNNVV
-975 GALSSI
+975 GALFSI
-981 AVALSIMV
+981 AAALSIMV

-1000 KLRAAS
+1000 QLRASS
-1006 KLKMTDAFKGISS
+1006 KLKMMDAFKGISS

-1078 ASKNKLSGITNGI
+1078 ASKNKLNGITNGI
-1091 SSLLVVAAALAGMA
+1091 SSLLVMATALAGMA
-1105 VAVRMFAG
+1105 VAVQMFAG
-1113 IEKLDNAMW
+1113 IENLDNAMW
-1122 ATMGSLVVMAGVIG
+1122 AAMGSLIVMAGVIG
-1136 ALSRLGGKAKKM
+1136 TLSRLGGKAKKM

-1170 MMNEALAMD
+1170 MMNEAIAMD

-1198 IYILGESAIENMG
+1198 IYILGKSAIENMG

-1219 ATALIELAVAL
+1219 GFALIELAYAL
-1230 NMIAEINPWDLAK
+1230 NMIVEVNPWDLAK

-1251 LLELLGATWLL
+1251 LLELVGATWLL
-1262 SKISGDLLS
+1262 SKISGNLMS

-1316 LIGSIPEI
+1316 LIGRIPEI

-1370 SLIDPLCQAIIM
+1370 SLIDPLCQVIIE
-1382 AGPDIEKALI
+1382 AGPDIEQALI
-1392 TIITGICNT
+1392 TVVKAICNT
-1401 IIACAEPIGHALAA
+1401 IIECAEPFGLAVEALIKMIVQ
-1415 VIEIA
+1415 VI
-1420 IQVVIDL
+1420 IDL
-1427 IAWAWDGAG
+1427 IAWAWDGTG
-1436 GDGDGIKGALDAL
+1436 GDGDGIKSALDGL
-1449 WAKVEEWMSNRPPLY
+1449 WDKIKNWFKEHDFIRL
-1464 MYLFGNVAYDDPSL
+1464 LFGNTRLTSIP
-1478 KDNPIERILNS
+1478 DNPYKRTVDRWRGEGT
-1489 WWEYAKDG
+1489 A
-1497 FKYRYEHDPIR
+1497 
-1508 LTDKGLPQLGDFKPN
+1508 
-1523 TFGGMGGGKFSGM
+1523 FSGM
-1536 GGGKSNGTGA
+1536 NGGKSSGTGV

-1574 TAMAMS
+1574 TAMAAS
-1580 AKSSEELA
+1580 AKNSEKLA
-1588 NGMIQVADDSGRVY
+1588 DGMIQVADDTGRVH
-1602 TMTTEQAKAM
+1602 TMTVEQAKALM
-1612 LDGKTATEQTAGAVN
+1612 DGKTATEQTAGAVT

-1647 RTCAA
+1647 QACAA
-1652 TGAASTEMLDKAGNA
+1652 TGAASTEVLDEAGNA
-1667 IEEKEEQLTD
+1667 IEGKEEQLTD
-1677 STDTAVQNAMD
+1677 STDTAVQNTMD
-1688 EAGDISEEGGKSA
+1688 KAQETAEAGGDAAGEGFGSH
-1701 ASRFV
+1701 
-1706 NGFLSILPK
+1706 FLKAVSNA
-1715 GLRDFL
+1715 L
-1721 SGFGIDTSGMK
+1721 SGLLSKLGIDTSGITAVAGGTANKLSGVVTVDDMLTHPDKKKVTAPTAK
-1732 NLVSGIGSASNQSNV
+1732 NDKTDSN
-1747 HSGSA
+1747 
-1752 ADRDKWF
+1752 DKGVLGWV
-1759 DSWYTN
+1759 
-1765 EIKKYD
+1765 
-1771 GTGNKSPID
+1771 
-1780 WLGDKVVEEKEK
+1780 GDKVQEKKEE
-1792 LLADIAD
+1792 LNNLMADIAD
-1799 ITPDLTADPTGGGS
+1799 AVPDPTTAPTGGGS
-1813 GKGSSSGTKK
+1813 GKSKSSRSAGSKK

-1864 DELMAKKAAHAADA
+1864 DDLMAKKAAHAADA
-1878 ITAQTERVSIAQAKY
+1878 IKAQTERVSIAQAKY
-1893 DALFSKW
+1893 DALYSKW

-1925 AQQYTDLFEE
+1925 AKQYTDLFEE

-1951 NLWSAENENS
+1951 NLWSTDNDRT
-1961 ATQMDKIRRET
+1961 ATKRDKILKERE
-1972 EYMTEELAV
+1972 YQTEELAV
-1981 RQKQE
+1981 REKKE
-1986 ANAQEQYD
+1986 ANAKEQYE
-1994 VLKDKL
+1994 KL
-2000 GKDNQ
+2000 SELYGESD
-2005 LTIQAYNELLD
+2005 LRTIEAYNEWLD
-2016 AQTERVELEN
+2016 AQTESLKVRNSIAEKQYEL
-2026 KIAKQQ
+2026 
-2032 LAEIEERIS
+2032 IEAD
-2041 QIETA
+2041 IETIKDA
-2046 QKRASSQMEMLQKV
+2046 QNLAASQMELLQKV
-2060 YNDGDLSAR
+2060 YDDGDLSAR
-2069 ADAYREAVETYGKDS
+2069 ADAYREAVETYGRDS

-2120 KKLDMEGISEADR
+2120 KKLDRKDISEADR

-2139 KLDSQTAF
+2139 KLESQTAF

-2169 KLAKAIQK
+2169 KLAMAIQK
-2177 NWKPIKEGFNT
+2177 NWTPLKEGFNT

-2198 ELKKKLTKAFGDA
+2198 ELKNKLTDAFKTA
-2211 FSETGIEVGTE
+2211 FSETGMEVGTE

-2247 DFLQTD
+2247 DFLNTE
-2253 MGEDLM
+2253 MGKDLM
-2259 NKVLPKITNLFS
+2259 TTVLPKITELFS
-2271 NVGKAAKGAQL
+2271 NVGKAAKGAQI
-2282 GQVVG
+2282 GQAIG
-2287 EMGGEMATVATEGSG
+2287 EMGGEMAVAASEGGG
-2302 LISILQSVAGGIGE
+2302 LIAVLQAVAGGIG
-2316 IGASVAS
+2316 SVGTAFAG

-2328 WPYILA
+2328 WPFILA
-2334 AVAIIGVLAGIAALF
+2334 AVAIIAVLAGIAALV
-2349 NKHNGVDDVDKE
+2349 NKHNGVDKE

-2366 KDSGSDL
+2366 KDSGADL

-2392 TAMTQNAVDI
+2392 TAMTQNAVGI

-2409 MEDALNEDWDYTP
+2409 MEDALNEDWDYNP

-2451 LDSSLSARLAKDAD
+2451 LDSNLTARLAKDAD
-2465 RTYGNQNGTGADT
+2465 RAYGNQNGNGADA
-2478 QTGRDTE
+2478 QNGRDAE